1 MSKLS
6 CVLGGSQPFSS
17 TSTNLL
23 GTRSGSYKTC
33 LAAGKTSGQVFPRAR
48 AGVQLW
54 SLSPV
59 PQAGKALPCLSHAV
73 LQSGADYGFLV
84 SQNTK
89 LLSALE
95 DLRHRCSS
103 LAEENS
109 LLRRSCFPQ
118 TEEKVKH
125 LKRKNAELAVI
136 AKRLEERARK
146 LQEANLKVVTAPVPL
161 KGSSLE
167 LCKKAFAC
175 QRAKDLTEQASALL
189 AKDKQIEALQ
199 QECRELQAKLTAGK
213 ELSRGMSNVSSSSIF
228 VKTGFHNQILYI
240 CMDMQ
245 DDPRC
250 LNVIEF
256 DRLLRE
262 SQREVLRLQRQIA
275 LKNFKEC
282 LRSSKT
288 SSGDTLPGAAAHMGA
303 PVPTLNTCVKGSPL
317 PKEAGLGDPALGGEA
332 HRKETEYVSD
342 VVCTRCGSHP
352 PQTGAVLV
360 SKMSSSSAR
369 SHRARGTLLAAHCS
383 TGMLSHGRGSVP
395 IIFPGTGLLCCTFQ
409 PMKPGNPHLLK
420 TRIFGVYVSSDTGSQ
435 GAGPVSRRAALR
447 SGARP
452 GVFPA
457 PAARP
462 GPARPPLGGRSGTAR
477 QIRAASGRRLPA
489 GGPRSRQVEPGVQLL
504 GPASEGH
511 ENFPPKNA
519 VTDQE
524 SSQQIQ
530 QLEFELKKK
539 RKKCENLEHEV
550 RKKHKRC
557 KELEIQL
564 QEVQSENARL
574 AEENLQLNEKAG
586 WAGQVKSENAD
597 LKLQVVLVTKER
609 DSVIQTN
616 QGLQTKLENLEQVL
630 KHMRNVAERRQQLE
644 VEHKEA
650 LLVLQEKQEEV
661 RRLQQA
667 QAEAKREHEGAV
679 QLLEAR
685 IKDLEDQCR
694 SQTEQFSL
702 LSEELKQFRL
712 QTGKIDLLTS
722 TLVTSELPLAL
733 CSSTPQPCWEKESTV
748 PGLLTHQST
757 KKVQNGETES
767 ELSQRV
773 PDATVGSPAAATSSQ
788 KQAKKVESQSNSS
801 KSESMQNSPK
811 SCPTPEVDT
820 ASEVEELDV
829 DSISLMPEPGSQGP
843 AKIQVF
849 LARYSYNPFDGPNE
863 NPEAELPLTAGEYI
877 YIYGDMDED
886 GFFEGELMDGRRG
899 LVPSNFV
906 ERVSDDDLM
915 TFLPSE
921 LNDLTHSS
929 YQEKSFVS
937 ASTSSGDKSD
947 FSIEESSISPLASR
961 AEGDQ
966 EEPVSHTA
974 VPYPRKLTL
983 IKQLARSIVVGW
995 EPPLLPAGCPDIQSY
1010 NIYVDEELRQNVKSG
1025 FQTKAV
1031 IEKLD
1036 LKTKAYRVSVQTVTE
1051 QGRSDKL
1058 RCTFFVGQDFCVAP
1072 SMPKVRSVTATSA
1085 EVMWLPCNS
1094 NYNHAVYLNGEECDI
1109 TKPGVYWYTF
1119 RNLQP
1124 STQYVAKLE
1133 ARPLKT
1139 PWEEVPEG
1147 QEQNSAVIY
1156 FTTPLAGTPDAPLD
1170 VQVEAGPSPG
1180 ILVISWLPVTI
1191 DAEGSSNGV
1200 RVTGYAVYAD
1210 GQKAIEVT
1218 SPTAGSVLV
1227 DLSQL
1232 QMFQVCREVSVR
1244 TMSLYGESV
1253 DSVPAQISSVLLRA
1267 SHLSSPLDSAV
1278 STTFTS
1284 RLPHGEPRGSLP
1296 ARSPPTH
1303 QSAALLLRQKVPT
1316 ASSDAKLTDLSSSHD
1331 SSAQSLPEKASSPP
1345 HLSSP
1350 GASLVQEGT
1359 SPQGSDAAQDM
1370 KCLTV
1375 PPQQA
1380 DSTVLPGED
1389 AEPVPPKEAELQG
1402 LGEGTEVQMEQ
1413 HVTKAPEVE
1422 SLSNSSLKI
1431 PMDTCH
1437 ACSVEESS
1445 KSPSSEGEKEAN
1457 EKHLSPEPLPSSS
1470 QAEGTEGT
1478 FRDANTGSSCQEFLR
1493 VSSGKEVMKEMS
1505 RVKREQEEKMSEM
1518 GRRQLTLFAEH
1529 NRSSDL
1535 SDILEEE
1542 EEDELSSEALEEKKW
1557 DQRAPCYRENGEK
1570 MDLCDTDS
1578 DEEILERI
1586 LELPLQMNHSK
1597 KLFSI
1602 PEVTEDEDEDEDVK
1616 CVTEEKVDSQDSLET
1631 LTFHSGATEKPLN
1644 IKEPFRKAD
1653 GSNTSTD
1660 LSAQTLWKEHGVK
1673 ESRGDADHVNPAFVQ
1688 LAWSQKKTNW
1698 NQENDLM
1705 SGPGA
1710 SPAWSKRK
1718 GNNYREKIRSRPE
1731 MGRKRQ
1737 NNLMEHCSRLL
1748 GNCSQMGGGLY
1759 RAPSLREEL
1768 NIVSSAG
1775 GKEEFDM
1782 YSRARQGTLQK
1793 KHVKAMVSGF
1803 AEPTVRARHCSS
1815 QRNLEIDIEYDSEDD
1830 QDSTCASPPESR
1842 LWPERSQSRQGDWSD
1857 CSSQSE
1863 VAHIDGRRD
1872 LTRLEMMEEQSMEW
1886 AGSPSWHL
1894 QSFCREKEALRCES
1908 SSEEQGWELDCKSP
1922 GWRRRLEHPL
1932 KGIHSTS
1939 LHKRTSG
1946 SKDPRGQELPGTAR
1960 QPPSRRGNR
1969 SIRRSQM
1976 QKPFLSSP
1984 DPPRSTTSE
1993 TSVKDDGIRIFV
2005 ALFDYDPVS
2014 MSPNPDAAEEE
2025 LPFKEGQ
2032 ILKVSGDKDADGFY
2046 RGECAGREG
2055 YIPCN
2060 MVSEVQVENNE
2071 IKKQLLKQG
2080 FLPGNTPL
2088 ESIGNGTFSPPPRR
2102 QTVPP
2107 PKPRRSKKG
2116 LDKQEE
2122 YKSHP
2127 GQKHKDFEAEL
2138 LTPRSMVAVFDY
2150 NPKESSPNAD
2160 VEAELTFSAGDV
2172 ITVFGSMDD
2181 DGFYYGELNQQ
2192 RGLVP
2197 SNFLEAVTS
2206 DGGMVEEPHSKDK
2219 ETFPLSAESQLNLHG
2234 SVDQSD
2240 SSPTPPPPPPSCLVM
2255 GEQCPEQASLAVL
2268 KCSDVPGQSKKKRG
2282 FFFKGKKL
2290 FKKLGTSKKN

>member
-1 MSKLS
+1 MQNPERGEPSADPAPGDAVPAGPDQGTRESVRGDSDRASCRLS
-6 CVLGGSQPFSS
+6 PEPEGLADPQPQEESPGTLRGPPPDPQRFHSAPELVRPLRAMDGLGGDRTDRHP
-17 TSTNLL
+17 
-23 GTRSGSYKTC
+23 
-33 LAAGKTSGQVFPRAR
+33 
-48 AGVQLW
+48 
-54 SLSPV
+54 
-59 PQAGKALPCLSHAV
+59 
-73 LQSGADYGFLV
+73 QSGADYGFLV
-84 SQNTK
+84 SQNTQ

-167 LCKKAFAC
+167 LCKKAFAR

-199 QECRELQAKLTAGK
+199 QECRELQAKLFAGK
-213 ELSRGMSNVSSSSIF
+213 
-228 VKTGFHNQILYI
+228 
-240 CMDMQ
+240 
-245 DDPRC
+245 DDPHC
-250 LNVIEF
+250 LNITEF

-282 LRSSKT
+282 LHSSQA
-288 SSGDTLPGAAAHMGA
+288 SSGGVLPSADPCLGPPIPMLH
-303 PVPTLNTCVKGSPL
+303 TCSKGSPL
-317 PKEAGLGDPALGGEA
+317 PKEAHLGDPALRGG
-332 HRKETEYVSD
+332 
-342 VVCTRCGSHP
+342 
-352 PQTGAVLV
+352 
-360 SKMSSSSAR
+360 
-369 SHRARGTLLAAHCS
+369 
-383 TGMLSHGRGSVP
+383 
-395 IIFPGTGLLCCTFQ
+395 
-409 PMKPGNPHLLK
+409 
-420 TRIFGVYVSSDTGSQ
+420 
-435 GAGPVSRRAALR
+435 
-447 SGARP
+447 
-452 GVFPA
+452 A
-457 PAARP
+457 PREV
-462 GPARPPLGGRSGTAR
+462 
-477 QIRAASGRRLPA
+477 
-489 GGPRSRQVEPGVQLL
+489 RQVEPGVQPL

-511 ENFPPKNA
+511 ENFPPRNA
-519 VTDQE
+519 IADQE

-586 WAGQVKSENAD
+586 WAGQVEAENAD

-616 QGLQTKLENLEQVL
+616 QGLQSKLENLEQVL

-661 RRLQQA
+661 RRLQEA

-685 IKDLEDQCR
+685 VKDLEEQCR

-702 LSEELKQFRL
+702 LSQELKQFRL

-733 CSSTPQPCWEKESTV
+733 CSSTPQPHFEKESTV
-748 PGLLTHQST
+748 PGVLTHQST
-757 KKVQNGETES
+757 KKVHNEETDELES
-767 ELSQRV
+767 AHQA
-773 PDATVGSPAAATSSQ
+773 PDTTVGSSVAAASSQ
-788 KQAKKVESQSNSS
+788 RQAKKVESQSNSS

-820 ASEVEELDV
+820 ASEMEELDV

-843 AKIQVF
+843 AKLQVF

-877 YIYGDMDED
+877 YIYGEMDED

-906 ERVSDDDLM
+906 ERVSDDDLV
-915 TFLPSE
+915 TFLPLE

-929 YQEKSFVS
+929 YREKSFVS

-947 FSIEESSISPLASR
+947 FSVEESSISPLTSR

-995 EPPLLPAGCPDIQSY
+995 EPPLLPAGCPDVQSY

-1051 QGRSDKL
+1051 QGSSDKL
-1058 RCTFFVGQDFCVAP
+1058 RCTFFVGQDFCLAP
-1072 SMPKVRSVTATSA
+1072 TMLKVRSVTATSA
-1085 EVMWLPCNS
+1085 ELTWLPCNS

-1119 RNLQP
+1119 HSLQP

-1133 ARPLKT
+1133 ARPLKA
-1139 PWEEVPEG
+1139 PWEEVPQG
-1147 QEQNSAVIY
+1147 QEQNSAVIH

-1200 RVTGYAVYAD
+1200 RVMGYAVYAD
-1210 GQKAIEVT
+1210 GQKVIEVT

-1253 DSVPAQISSVLLRA
+1253 DSVPAQISPVLLRA
-1267 SHLSSPLDSAV
+1267 SHHSSPSDFAV

-1284 RLPHGEPRGSLP
+1284 RLPRGEPRGSLP
-1296 ARSPPTH
+1296 SHSPHTH
-1303 QSAALLLRQKVPT
+1303 HMAALLLRQNVP
-1316 ASSDAKLTDLSSSHD
+1316 SDTSEAKLTDVSSSPEG
-1331 SSAQSLPEKASSPP
+1331 SAPSLPEKASSPP

-1350 GASLVQEGT
+1350 SASLVQVLGT
-1359 SPQGSDAAQDM
+1359 SSQESDAARDE

-1380 DSTVLPGED
+1380 GSTVLPGEGTK
-1389 AEPVPPKEAELQG
+1389 PVPSREAELQG
-1402 LGEGTEVQMEQ
+1402 LGEGTDVQMEQ
-1413 HVTKAPEVE
+1413 SVTKAPELE
-1422 SLSNSSLKI
+1422 SPSTSSLKI
-1431 PMDTCH
+1431 HMETCH
-1437 ACSVEESS
+1437 ACSVEES
-1445 KSPSSEGEKEAN
+1445 PEGASAERGKETK
-1457 EKHLSPEPLPSSS
+1457 EKHLSPEPLPSPS

-1478 FRDANTGSSCQEFLR
+1478 FREDVSTGGSSCQEFLR
-1493 VSSGKEVMKEMS
+1493 LSPGK
-1505 RVKREQEEKMSEM
+1505 EQEEKLSEI
-1518 GRRQLTLFAEH
+1518 GRRPLTLFAEH

-1557 DQRAPCYRENGEK
+1557 DQGETCYGENAEK
-1570 MDLCDTDS
+1570 
-1578 DEEILERI
+1578 
-1586 LELPLQMNHSK
+1586 
-1597 KLFSI
+1597 
-1602 PEVTEDEDEDEDVK
+1602 
-1616 CVTEEKVDSQDSLET
+1616 
-1631 LTFHSGATEKPLN
+1631 A
-1644 IKEPFRKAD
+1644 A
-1653 GSNTSTD
+1653 SN
-1660 LSAQTLWKEHGVK
+1660 
-1673 ESRGDADHVNPAFVQ
+1673 
-1688 LAWSQKKTNW
+1688 
-1698 NQENDLM
+1698 
-1705 SGPGA
+1705 
-1710 SPAWSKRK
+1710 
-1718 GNNYREKIRSRPE
+1718 
-1731 MGRKRQ
+1731 
-1737 NNLMEHCSRLL
+1737 
-1748 GNCSQMGGGLY
+1748 
-1759 RAPSLREEL
+1759 
-1768 NIVSSAG
+1768 
-1775 GKEEFDM
+1775 
-1782 YSRARQGTLQK
+1782 
-1793 KHVKAMVSGF
+1793 
-1803 AEPTVRARHCSS
+1803 
-1815 QRNLEIDIEYDSEDD
+1815 
-1830 QDSTCASPPESR
+1830 
-1842 LWPERSQSRQGDWSD
+1842 
-1857 CSSQSE
+1857 
-1863 VAHIDGRRD
+1863 
-1872 LTRLEMMEEQSMEW
+1872 
-1886 AGSPSWHL
+1886 
-1894 QSFCREKEALRCES
+1894 
-1908 SSEEQGWELDCKSP
+1908 
-1922 GWRRRLEHPL
+1922 
-1932 KGIHSTS
+1932 
-1939 LHKRTSG
+1939 
-1946 SKDPRGQELPGTAR
+1946 KDPRGQELPGTAW
-1960 QPPSRRGNR
+1960 QAPSRRGSK

-1976 QKPFLSSP
+1976 QKPVLFSAG
-1984 DPPRSTTSE
+1984 PPRSTASE

-2032 ILKVSGDKDADGFY
+2032 ILKVCGDKDADGFY

-2080 FLPGNTPL
+2080 FLPADTPM

-2102 QTVPP
+2102 QSIPP

-2116 LDKQEE
+2116 PSDVCLCTSARKWKESPTLCCWLDKQEK
-2122 YKSHP
+2122 YKSHA
-2127 GQKHKDFEAEL
+2127 GQKHKGCEAEL
-2138 LTPRSMVAVFDY
+2138 LTPRRMVAVFDY

-2172 ITVFGSMDD
+2172 ITVFGPMDD

-2197 SNFLEAVTS
+2197 SNFLEAVPL
-2206 DGGMVEEPHSKDK
+2206 DGGMAEELHSKDR
-2219 ETFPLSAESQLNLHG
+2219 EAFPLSAESQLNPDG
-2234 SVDQSD
+2234 SLEQSD
-2240 SSPTPPPPPPSCLVM
+2240 SSSTPPTLPPSCFGM

-2268 KCSDVPGQSKKKRG
+2268 KYSHVPGQSQKKRG
-2282 FFFKGKKL
+2282 FFLRGKEL
-2290 FKKLGTSKKN
+2290 FKKLGSSKKN

>member
-1 MSKLS
+1 
-6 CVLGGSQPFSS
+6 
-17 TSTNLL
+17 
-23 GTRSGSYKTC
+23 
-33 LAAGKTSGQVFPRAR
+33 
-48 AGVQLW
+48 
-54 SLSPV
+54 
-59 PQAGKALPCLSHAV
+59 
-73 LQSGADYGFLV
+73 SGADYGFLL

-95 DLRHRCSS
+95 DLQHRCSS

-161 KGSSLE
+161 RSSSLE
-167 LCKKAFAC
+167 LCKKAFAH

-189 AKDKQIEALQ
+189 AKDKQIDALQ
-199 QECRELQAKLTAGK
+199 QECRELQAKLLAGK
-213 ELSRGMSNVSSSSIF
+213 
-228 VKTGFHNQILYI
+228 
-240 CMDMQ
+240 

-250 LNVIEF
+250 LDISEF

-275 LKNFKEC
+275 LKNFREC
-282 LRSSKT
+282 LRGPQSSPGRAPR
-288 SSGDTLPGAAAHMGA
+288 SS
-303 PVPTLNTCVKGSPL
+303 
-317 PKEAGLGDPALGGEA
+317 
-332 HRKETEYVSD
+332 
-342 VVCTRCGSHP
+342 
-352 PQTGAVLV
+352 
-360 SKMSSSSAR
+360 
-369 SHRARGTLLAAHCS
+369 
-383 TGMLSHGRGSVP
+383 
-395 IIFPGTGLLCCTFQ
+395 PGTVQ
-409 PMKPGNPHLLK
+409 P
-420 TRIFGVYVSSDTGSQ
+420 
-435 GAGPVSRRAALR
+435 
-447 SGARP
+447 
-452 GVFPA
+452 
-457 PAARP
+457 
-462 GPARPPLGGRSGTAR
+462 
-477 QIRAASGRRLPA
+477 
-489 GGPRSRQVEPGVQLL
+489 L

-519 VTDQE
+519 VTGQE
-524 SSQQIQ
+524 SSKQIQ

-574 AEENLQLNEKAG
+574 AEENLQLNERAG
-586 WAGQVKSENAD
+586 WAGQVESENAD
-597 LKLQVVLVTKER
+597 LKVQVVLVTKER

-661 RRLQQA
+661 RRLQQVGKA
-667 QAEAKREHEGAV
+667 DAAWSCPGAV
-679 QLLEAR
+679 SVGLCLISCVPCQAR
-685 IKDLEDQCR
+685 VKDLEDQCR

-702 LSEELKQFRL
+702 LSQELQQFRL

-733 CSSTPQPCWEKESTV
+733 CSSTPQPHWEKGNS
-748 PGLLTHQST
+748 
-757 KKVQNGETES
+757 KKVHNEGAE
-767 ELSQRV
+767 ELEVPQRV
-773 PDATVGSPAAATSSQ
+773 PDTPVGSPAAPSSSQ
-788 KQAKKVESQSNSS
+788 KQGKKAESQSSSS

-820 ASEVEELDV
+820 ASEMEELDV
-829 DSISLMPEPGSQGP
+829 DSISLMPEPGTQGP
-843 AKIQVF
+843 AKLQVF

-906 ERVSDDDLM
+906 ERVSDDDLL
-915 TFLPSE
+915 TFLPPE

-929 YQEKSFVS
+929 YQEKSLVS

-1010 NIYVDEELRQNVKSG
+1010 NIYVDGELRQNVKSG
-1025 FQTKAV
+1025 LQTKAV

-1036 LKTKAYRVSVQTVTE
+1036 LQSRSHRVAVQALTE
-1051 QGRSDKL
+1051 RGGSDRL
-1058 RCTFFVGQDFCVAP
+1058 RCTFCVGRAP
-1072 SMPKVRSVTATSA
+1072 GPAPTLLQVRALTATSA
-1085 EVMWLPCNS
+1085 ELTWLPCSS
-1094 NYNHAVYLNGEECDI
+1094 NYSHAVFLNGAACDV

-1119 RNLQP
+1119 QNLQP
-1124 STQYVAKLE
+1124 NTRYVVKLE
-1133 ARPLKT
+1133 ARPGDT

-1147 QEQNSAVIY
+1147 QEQHSAVIH
-1156 FTTPLAGTPDAPLD
+1156 FATPLAGTPDAPLD

-1210 GQKAIEVT
+1210 GQKVIEVT

-1244 TMSLYGESV
+1244 TMSQYGESV
-1253 DSVPAQISSVLLRA
+1253 DSVPAQISSALLRA
-1267 SHLSSPLDSAV
+1267 SPCTSAA
-1278 STTFTS
+1278 S
-1284 RLPHGEPRGSLP
+1284 RLPRGVPRGVPGGSLP
-1296 ARSPPTH
+1296 
-1303 QSAALLLRQKVPT
+1303 VP
-1316 ASSDAKLTDLSSSHD
+1316 
-1331 SSAQSLPEKASSPP
+1331 
-1345 HLSSP
+1345 SP
-1350 GASLVQEGT
+1350 GTHSAPLDV
-1359 SPQGSDAAQDM
+1359 
-1370 KCLTV
+1370 V
-1375 PPQQA
+1375 
-1380 DSTVLPGED
+1380 VLWF
-1389 AEPVPPKEAELQG
+1389 LS
-1402 LGEGTEVQMEQ
+1402 QMEQ
-1413 HVTKAPEVE
+1413 SGSGAAELEGP
-1422 SLSNSSLKI
+1422 SDSSGKL
-1431 PMDTCH
+1431 PVDTCH
-1437 ACSVEESS
+1437 VSSMEEPPKGASA
-1445 KSPSSEGEKEAN
+1445 GREA
-1457 EKHLSPEPLPSSS
+1457 EEEPLSPEPLSSPI
-1470 QAEGTEGT
+1470 QAEGAQDTLRDGTLGGSRSGLSPGTE
-1478 FRDANTGSSCQEFLR
+1478 
-1493 VSSGKEVMKEMS
+1493 VVMKEAS
-1505 RVKREQEEKMSEM
+1505 RGKREQEEKLSEM
-1518 GRRQLTLFAEH
+1518 GRRQLSLFSEH

-1542 EEDELSSEALEEKKW
+1542 EEEEDELSSEVLEDKKW
-1557 DQRAPCYRENGEK
+1557 DQSEPCNQENGEK

-1586 LELPLQMNHSK
+1586 LELPLQKNHSK

-1602 PEVTEDEDEDEDVK
+1602 PEVTEDEEEDEDEK
-1616 CVTEEKVDSQDSLET
+1616 CVMEEKTDPQDSLET
-1631 LTFHSGATEKPLN
+1631 HTYHSGKPPN
-1644 IKEPFRKAD
+1644 SKEAFPKAN
-1653 GSNTSTD
+1653 GSNSSVV
-1660 LSAQTLWKEHGVK
+1660 SAQTPREEHGAK
-1673 ESRGDADHVNPAFVQ
+1673 ESRGDAERANPALGQ
-1688 LAWSQKKTNW
+1688 LAWGQKKANYNW
-1698 NQENDLM
+1698 GYQENEPK
-1705 SGPGA
+1705 SVSGA
-1710 SPAWSKRK
+1710 SPSWSKKK
-1718 GNNYREKIRSRPE
+1718 GNNCREKVRSRPE

-1737 NNLMEHCSRLL
+1737 SDPAEHCSRLL
-1748 GNCSQMGGGLY
+1748 GNCSQMGSGLY

-1768 NIVSSAG
+1768 NVVTAG
-1775 GKEEFDM
+1775 GKEGLDL
-1782 YSRARQGTLQK
+1782 YSRARQGTLRRKPPQT
-1793 KHVKAMVSGF
+1793 GGL
-1803 AEPTVRARHCSS
+1803 EPTVVAPRCASPGS
-1815 QRNLEIDIEYDSEDD
+1815 LEIDIEYDSEDE
-1830 QDSTCASPPESR
+1830 QDSACASSPESR
-1842 LWPERSQSRQGDWSD
+1842 LWPERCQSSQGDWNSR
-1857 CSSQSE
+1857 
-1863 VAHIDGRRD
+1863 G
-1872 LTRLEMMEEQSMEW
+1872 
-1886 AGSPSWHL
+1886 P
-1894 QSFCREKEALRCES
+1894 ES
-1908 SSEEQGWELDCKSP
+1908 A
-1922 GWRRRLEHPL
+1922 
-1932 KGIHSTS
+1932 
-1939 LHKRTSG
+1939 
-1946 SKDPRGQELPGTAR
+1946 GTAAW
-1960 QPPSRRGNR
+1960 QAPSRRRSR

-1976 QKPFLSSP
+1976 QKPLLSSP
-1984 DPPRSTTSE
+1984 GEQDQEMGSTREGSSWRWQGEAVRAWRRSGAHVLRGVSPLCTGPLRSTAPDTPGTE
-1993 TSVKDDGIRIFV
+1993 DDIRIFV

-2032 ILKVSGDKDADGFY
+2032 ILKVCGDKDADGFY

-2060 MVSEVQVENNE
+2060 MVSEVQVESNE
-2071 IKKQLLKQG
+2071 LKKQLLKQG
-2080 FLPGNTPL
+2080 FLPADMPT
-2088 ESIGNGTFSPPPRR
+2088 ESRGNGTFSPPPRR

-2116 LDKQEE
+2116 L
-2122 YKSHP
+2122 SGCLVSFLP
-2127 GQKHKDFEAEL
+2127 SGQKHEDMEAEL
-2138 LTPRSMVAVFDY
+2138 LTPRRMVAAFDY

-2181 DGFYYGELNQQ
+2181 DGFYY
-2192 RGLVP
+2192 
-2197 SNFLEAVTS
+2197 
-2206 DGGMVEEPHSKDK
+2206 
-2219 ETFPLSAESQLNLHG
+2219 
-2234 SVDQSD
+2234 
-2240 SSPTPPPPPPSCLVM
+2240 
-2255 GEQCPEQASLAVL
+2255 
-2268 KCSDVPGQSKKKRG
+2268 
-2282 FFFKGKKL
+2282 
-2290 FKKLGTSKKN
+2290 

>member
-1 MSKLS
+1 MDG
-6 CVLGGSQPFSS
+6 LGRDWTDRP
-17 TSTNLL
+17 
-23 GTRSGSYKTC
+23 
-33 LAAGKTSGQVFPRAR
+33 P
-48 AGVQLW
+48 
-54 SLSPV
+54 
-59 PQAGKALPCLSHAV
+59 
-73 LQSGADYGFLV
+73 QSGADYGFLV

-161 KGSSLE
+161 KGTSLE
-167 LCKKAFAC
+167 LCKKAFAR

-199 QECRELQAKLTAGK
+199 QECRELQAKLIAGK
-213 ELSRGMSNVSSSSIF
+213 
-228 VKTGFHNQILYI
+228 
-240 CMDMQ
+240 
-245 DDPRC
+245 DDPHC

-282 LRSSKT
+282 LRSSKI
-288 SSGDTLPGAAAHMGA
+288 SSGGASPSAAARLGP
-303 PVPTLNTCVKGSPL
+303 PVPTLDTGAKGSPL
-317 PKEAGLGDPALGGEA
+317 LKAACLGDPALGGEA
-332 HRKETEYVSD
+332 HRE
-342 VVCTRCGSHP
+342 
-352 PQTGAVLV
+352 
-360 SKMSSSSAR
+360 
-369 SHRARGTLLAAHCS
+369 
-383 TGMLSHGRGSVP
+383 
-395 IIFPGTGLLCCTFQ
+395 
-409 PMKPGNPHLLK
+409 
-420 TRIFGVYVSSDTGSQ
+420 
-435 GAGPVSRRAALR
+435 
-447 SGARP
+447 
-452 GVFPA
+452 
-457 PAARP
+457 
-462 GPARPPLGGRSGTAR
+462 
-477 QIRAASGRRLPA
+477 
-489 GGPRSRQVEPGVQLL
+489 VEPGVQPL

-519 VTDQE
+519 VTDQD

-574 AEENLQLNEKAG
+574 AEENLQLNERAG
-586 WAGQVKSENAD
+586 WAGQVESENAD

-650 LLVLQEKQEEV
+650 LIVLQEKQEEV

-679 QLLEAR
+679 QLLESTLDCMQAR
-685 IKDLEDQCR
+685 VKDLEDQCR

-702 LSEELKQFRL
+702 LSQELKQFRL

-733 CSSTPQPCWEKESTV
+733 CNSTPQPHWEKESTV
-748 PGLLTHQST
+748 PGLPTHQGT
-757 KKVQNGETES
+757 KKPHNEETE
-767 ELSQRV
+767 ELESSQQA
-773 PDATVGSPAAATSSQ
+773 PDATVGSPVAATTSQ

-820 ASEVEELDV
+820 ASEMEELDV
-829 DSISLMPEPGSQGP
+829 DSISVMPEPGSQGP
-843 AKIQVF
+843 AKLQVF

-886 GFFEGELMDGRRG
+886 GFFEG
-899 LVPSNFV
+899 
-906 ERVSDDDLM
+906 
-915 TFLPSE
+915 
-921 LNDLTHSS
+921 
-929 YQEKSFVS
+929 
-937 ASTSSGDKSD
+937 
-947 FSIEESSISPLASR
+947 
-961 AEGDQ
+961 
-966 EEPVSHTA
+966 
-974 VPYPRKLTL
+974 
-983 IKQLARSIVVGW
+983 
-995 EPPLLPAGCPDIQSY
+995 
-1010 NIYVDEELRQNVKSG
+1010 
-1025 FQTKAV
+1025 
-1031 IEKLD
+1031 
-1036 LKTKAYRVSVQTVTE
+1036 
-1051 QGRSDKL
+1051 
-1058 RCTFFVGQDFCVAP
+1058 
-1072 SMPKVRSVTATSA
+1072 
-1085 EVMWLPCNS
+1085 
-1094 NYNHAVYLNGEECDI
+1094 
-1109 TKPGVYWYTF
+1109 
-1119 RNLQP
+1119 
-1124 STQYVAKLE
+1124 
-1133 ARPLKT
+1133 
-1139 PWEEVPEG
+1139 
-1147 QEQNSAVIY
+1147 
-1156 FTTPLAGTPDAPLD
+1156 TPDAPLD
-1170 VQVEAGPSPG
+1170 VQVEVGPSPG

-1267 SHLSSPLDSAV
+1267 SCHSSPSGSAV

-1284 RLPHGEPRGSLP
+1284 RLPRGEARGSLP
-1296 ARSPPTH
+1296 ARSPATH
-1303 QSAALLLRQKVPT
+1303 QTAAFLLRQKVPT
-1316 ASSDAKLTDLSSSHD
+1316 DSSDAKLTELSTSPDGSVR
-1331 SSAQSLPEKASSPP
+1331 SLPDKASSPP
-1345 HLSSP
+1345 HHSSP
-1350 GASLVQEGT
+1350 SASSVQVLGT
-1359 SPQGSDAAQDM
+1359 SPQGSDAAQDK
-1370 KCLTV
+1370 KCPTV
-1375 PPQQA
+1375 PPQPA
-1380 DSTVLPGED
+1380 DSTVLPIEGT
-1389 AEPVPPKEAELQG
+1389 EPVPSGEAELQG
-1402 LGEGTEVQMEQ
+1402 LGKGTGVQMEQ
-1413 HVTKAPEVE
+1413 SVSKTPELE
-1422 SLSNSSLKI
+1422 SPSNSSVKI
-1431 PMDTCH
+1431 CVETCH
-1437 ACSVEESS
+1437 ACSMEESP
-1445 KSPSSEGEKEAN
+1445 KGPTAEREKEAK
-1457 EKHLSPEPLPSSS
+1457 EKDLSPEPLPSLS

-1478 FRDANTGSSCQEFLR
+1478 LQDASVGGSSCQEFLR
-1493 VSSGKEVMKEMS
+1493 LSPGKEVMKEMS

-1557 DQRAPCYRENGEK
+1557 DQREPSYRENGEK

-1586 LELPLQMNHSK
+1586 LELPLQKNHSK

-1602 PEVTEDEDEDEDVK
+1602 PEVTEDEDEDEDEK
-1616 CVTEEKVDSQDSLET
+1616 CVMEEKADPQDSLET
-1631 LTFHSGATEKPLN
+1631 VTYHSGRTEKPLSV
-1644 IKEPFRKAD
+1644 KEPFLKAD
-1653 GSNTSTD
+1653 GSNNSTT
-1660 LSAQTLWKEHGVK
+1660 LSAQTSQEDHGVK
-1673 ESRGDADHVNPAFVQ
+1673 ESRGDADHANPAFVP
-1688 LAWSQKKTNW
+1688 LAWSQKKANW
-1698 NQENDLM
+1698 NWSYQENDSK
-1705 SGPGA
+1705 SGTGT
-1710 SPAWSKRK
+1710 SPAWSKKK
-1718 GNNYREKIRSRPE
+1718 GNNYREKTRSRPE
-1731 MGRKRQ
+1731 MGRKKQ
-1737 NNLMEHCSRLL
+1737 NNITEHCSRLL
-1748 GNCSQMGGGLY
+1748 SNCSQMGGGLY

-1775 GKEEFDM
+1775 GKEGFDM
-1782 YSRARQGTLQK
+1782 YSRARQGTLRK
-1793 KHVKAMVSGF
+1793 NNVKAVVSQF
-1803 AEPTVRARHCSS
+1803 AEPTVMATHCSNPRS
-1815 QRNLEIDIEYDSEDD
+1815 LEIDIEYDSEDD

-1842 LWPERSQSRQGDWSD
+1842 LWSERSQSCQGEWSD

-1863 VAHIDGRRD
+1863 AAHMDGRSD
-1872 LTRLEMMEEQSMEW
+1872 LTRLEMIEEQGMEW
-1886 AGSPSWHL
+1886 AGSPSQRL
-1894 QSFCREKEALRCES
+1894 RFFCREKEALRCES

-1922 GWRRRLEHPL
+1922 GWRRRLEHPS
-1932 KGIHSTS
+1932 KGIRSTS
-1939 LHKRTSG
+1939 LHKRASG
-1946 SKDPRGQELPGTAR
+1946 NKDPRRPELPGTAAW
-1960 QPPSRRGNR
+1960 QAPSGRANK
-1969 SIRRSQM
+1969 SVRRSQM
-1976 QKPFLSSP
+1976 QKPLLSSP
-1984 DPPRSTTSE
+1984 GPPRSTASE

-2032 ILKVSGDKDADGFY
+2032 ILKICGDKDADGFY

-2071 IKKQLLKQG
+2071 MKKQLLKQG
-2080 FLPGNTPL
+2080 FLPAGTPM
-2088 ESIGNGTFSPPPRR
+2088 ESVGNGTFSPPPRR

-2107 PKPRRSKKG
+2107 PKPRRSKKAG
-2116 LDKQEE
+2116 LYKQEK
-2122 YKSHP
+2122 YTSHS
-2127 GQKHKDFEAEL
+2127 GQKNKDSEAEL
-2138 LTPRSMVAVFDY
+2138 IPRSMVAVFDY

-2160 VEAELTFSAGDV
+2160 AEAELTFSAGDI

-2206 DGGMVEEPHSKDK
+2206 DGGMVKELHSKDK
-2219 ETFPLSAESQLNLHG
+2219 EAFPPSAESQLNPDG

-2240 SSPTPPPPPPSCLVM
+2240 SSPTPPTLPPSCLVM

-2290 FKKLGTSKKN
+2290 FKKLGSSKKN

>member
-1 MSKLS
+1 MQDPERREPSADPAPGDAVPAGPDPGTRESVRGDSDRASCRLS
-6 CVLGGSQPFSS
+6 PELEGPGDPRPQEESPETLCGPPPDPQRVRSPAELVRPLRTMDGLGGDRTDRHP
-17 TSTNLL
+17 
-23 GTRSGSYKTC
+23 
-33 LAAGKTSGQVFPRAR
+33 
-48 AGVQLW
+48 
-54 SLSPV
+54 
-59 PQAGKALPCLSHAV
+59 
-73 LQSGADYGFLV
+73 QSGADYGFLV
-84 SQNTK
+84 SQNTQ

-146 LQEANLKVVTAPVPL
+146 LQEANLKVVTAPAPL

-167 LCKKAFAC
+167 LCKKAFAR

-199 QECRELQAKLTAGK
+199 QECRELQAKLFAGK
-213 ELSRGMSNVSSSSIF
+213 
-228 VKTGFHNQILYI
+228 
-240 CMDMQ
+240 
-245 DDPRC
+245 DDPHC
-250 LNVIEF
+250 LNVTEF

-282 LRSSKT
+282 LRSSQA
-288 SSGDTLPGAAAHMGA
+288 SSGGVLPSAATRVGL
-303 PVPTLNTCVKGSPL
+303 PVPMLNTCSKGSPL
-317 PKEAGLGDPALGGEA
+317 PKEAHLGDPALKGG
-332 HRKETEYVSD
+332 
-342 VVCTRCGSHP
+342 
-352 PQTGAVLV
+352 
-360 SKMSSSSAR
+360 
-369 SHRARGTLLAAHCS
+369 
-383 TGMLSHGRGSVP
+383 
-395 IIFPGTGLLCCTFQ
+395 
-409 PMKPGNPHLLK
+409 
-420 TRIFGVYVSSDTGSQ
+420 
-435 GAGPVSRRAALR
+435 
-447 SGARP
+447 
-452 GVFPA
+452 A
-457 PAARP
+457 PREV
-462 GPARPPLGGRSGTAR
+462 
-477 QIRAASGRRLPA
+477 
-489 GGPRSRQVEPGVQLL
+489 RQVEPGVQLL

-511 ENFPPKNA
+511 ENFPPRNA
-519 VTDQE
+519 IADQE

-539 RKKCENLEHEV
+539 RKKCESLEHEV

-557 KELEIQL
+557 EELEIQL

-574 AEENLQLNEKAG
+574 AEENLHLNEKAG
-586 WAGQVKSENAD
+586 WAGEVEAENAD

-616 QGLQTKLENLEQVL
+616 QGLQSKLENLEQVL
-630 KHMRNVAERRQQLE
+630 KHMINVAERRQQLE

-679 QLLEAR
+679 QLLESTLDCMQAR
-685 IKDLEDQCR
+685 VKDLEEQCR

-702 LSEELKQFRL
+702 LSQELKQFRL

-722 TLVTSELPLAL
+722 TLVTSEIPLAP
-733 CSSTPQPCWEKESTV
+733 CSSTPQPHFEKESTV
-748 PGLLTHQST
+748 PGVFTHQST
-757 KKVQNGETES
+757 KKVHNEETD
-767 ELSQRV
+767 ELQSAHQA
-773 PDATVGSPAAATSSQ
+773 PDTTVGSPVAAASSQ
-788 KQAKKVESQSNSS
+788 RQAKKVESQSNSS

-820 ASEVEELDV
+820 ASEMEELDV

-843 AKIQVF
+843 AKLQVF

-877 YIYGDMDED
+877 YIYGEMDED

-906 ERVSDDDLM
+906 ERVSDDDLV

-929 YQEKSFVS
+929 YREKSFVS

-947 FSIEESSISPLASR
+947 FSVEESSISPLTSR
-961 AEGDQ
+961 TEGDQ

-995 EPPLLPAGCPDIQSY
+995 EPPLLPAGCPDVQSY

-1051 QGRSDKL
+1051 QGSSDRL
-1058 RCTFFVGQDFCVAP
+1058 RCTFFVGQDICVAP
-1072 SMPKVRSVTATSA
+1072 TMLKVRSITATSA
-1085 EVMWLPCNS
+1085 ELTWLPCNS
-1094 NYNHAVYLNGEECDI
+1094 SYNHAVYLNGEECDI
-1109 TKPGVYWYTF
+1109 AKPGVYWYTF
-1119 RNLQP
+1119 RSLQP

-1133 ARPLKT
+1133 ARPLKA
-1139 PWEEVPEG
+1139 PWEEVPQG
-1147 QEQNSAVIY
+1147 QEQNSAVIH

-1210 GQKAIEVT
+1210 GKKVIEVT

-1253 DSVPAQISSVLLRA
+1253 DSVPVQISPVLLRA
-1267 SHLSSPLDSAV
+1267 SHHSSPSDSSI

-1284 RLPHGEPRGSLP
+1284 RLPRGEPRGSLP
-1296 ARSPPTH
+1296 SRSPPTH
-1303 QSAALLLRQKVPT
+1303 HMAALLLRQNVPSHT
-1316 ASSDAKLTDLSSSHD
+1316 SDAKLTDVSSSPEG
-1331 SSAQSLPEKASSPP
+1331 SAPSLPEKASSLP

-1350 GASLVQEGT
+1350 SASLVQVLGT
-1359 SPQGSDAAQDM
+1359 SPQGSDAARDK

-1380 DSTVLPGED
+1380 GSTVLPSEGTK
-1389 AEPVPPKEAELQG
+1389 PVPSREAELQG
-1402 LGEGTEVQMEQ
+1402 LGEGTDVQMEQ
-1413 HVTKAPEVE
+1413 SVTKAPELE
-1422 SLSNSSLKI
+1422 SPSISSLKI
-1431 PMDTCH
+1431 HMETCH
-1437 ACSVEESS
+1437 ACSVEES
-1445 KSPSSEGEKEAN
+1445 PEGASAERGKETK
-1457 EKHLSPEPLPSSS
+1457 EKHLSPEPLPPPS

-1478 FRDANTGSSCQEFLR
+1478 FRGDISMAGSSCQEFLR
-1493 VSSGKEVMKEMS
+1493 LSSGN
-1505 RVKREQEEKMSEM
+1505 EQEEKLSEI
-1518 GRRQLTLFAEH
+1518 GRRPLTLFAEH
-1529 NRSSDL
+1529 SRSSDL

-1557 DQRAPCYRENGEK
+1557 DQRETCYGDNGEK

-1586 LELPLQMNHSK
+1586 LELPLQRNHSK

-1602 PEVTEDEDEDEDVK
+1602 PEVTEDEDEDEDED
-1616 CVTEEKVDSQDSLET
+1616 CVLEEKADPQDCQEK
-1631 LTFHSGATEKPLN
+1631 LTYHSGRTEKTLN
-1644 IKEPFRKAD
+1644 IKEPFLEAD
-1653 GSNTSTD
+1653 GSNTSLV
-1660 LSAQTLWKEHGVK
+1660 LSAQMLQEEHSVK
-1673 ESRGDADHVNPAFVQ
+1673 ESRRDADHANPAFVQ
-1688 LAWSQKKTNW
+1688 TARSQRKASW
-1698 NQENDLM
+1698 NCGYQQNDLK
-1705 SGPGA
+1705 SGTVA
-1710 SPAWSKRK
+1710 SPARIKKK
-1718 GNNYREKIRSRPE
+1718 GSNYQEKTRSQSE

-1737 NNLMEHCSRLL
+1737 NDLAEHCSRLL
-1748 GNCSQMGGGLY
+1748 GNCGQMGGGLY

-1768 NIVSSAG
+1768 NIVSSAAA
-1775 GKEEFDM
+1775 KEGFDM

-1793 KHVKAMVSGF
+1793 KHMKAVGPGF
-1803 AEPTVRARHCSS
+1803 AEPAVMTPRCSS
-1815 QRNLEIDIEYDSEDD
+1815 PRSLEIDIEYDSEDD
-1830 QDSTCASPPESR
+1830 EDSICASPPERR
-1842 LWPERSQSRQGDWSD
+1842 LWPERSQSCQGDWSD
-1857 CSSQSE
+1857 GSSQSE
-1863 VAHIDGRRD
+1863 VVHMDGRRD
-1872 LTRLEMMEEQSMEW
+1872 LTRLEMMEEQGMEW
-1886 AGSPSWHL
+1886 AGSPSQHL
-1894 QSFCREKEALRCES
+1894 QFFCQEKEALRCES

-1922 GWRRRLEHPL
+1922 GWRRRLEHPS
-1932 KGIHSTS
+1932 KGIRSTS
-1939 LHKRTSG
+1939 LHKRVASN
-1946 SKDPRGQELPGTAR
+1946 KDPRDQELPRTTWQAPR
-1960 QPPSRRGNR
+1960 RRGNT
-1969 SIRRSQM
+1969 SVRRSQM
-1976 QKPFLSSP
+1976 QKPVLSSAG
-1984 DPPRSTTSE
+1984 PPRSTASE

-2032 ILKVSGDKDADGFY
+2032 ILKVCGDKDADGFY

-2080 FLPGNTPL
+2080 FLPADSPV

-2102 QTVPP
+2102 QSIPP
-2107 PKPRRSKKG
+2107 PKPRRSKKA
-2116 LDKQEE
+2116 LDKQEK
-2122 YKSHP
+2122 YKSHA
-2127 GQKHKDFEAEL
+2127 GQKHKDCEAEL
-2138 LTPRSMVAVFDY
+2138 LTSRRMVAVFDY

-2160 VEAELTFSAGDV
+2160 VEAELTFSAGDI

-2197 SNFLEAVTS
+2197 SNFLEAEPS
-2206 DGGMVEEPHSKDK
+2206 DGGMAEELHSKDK
-2219 ETFPLSAESQLNLHG
+2219 EAFPLSAESQLNPDG
-2234 SVDQSD
+2234 SLEQSD
-2240 SSPTPPPPPPSCLVM
+2240 SSPTPPTLPPSCLGM
-2255 GEQCPEQASLAVL
+2255 GEQCPEQASLAIL
-2268 KCSDVPGQSKKKRG
+2268 KYSHVTGQSKKKRG
-2282 FFFKGKKL
+2282 FFLRGKEL
-2290 FKKLGTSKKN
+2290 FKKLGSSKKN

>member
-1 MSKLS
+1 MDPDPPQTGDAVPVASASPDVAPLTDTREGAG
-6 CVLGGSQPFSS
+6 GGSDS
-17 TSTNLL
+17 
-23 GTRSGSYKTC
+23 
-33 LAAGKTSGQVFPRAR
+33 APRAAPGQERDDAPRPQEGSPSPDPQLVRPLR
-48 AGVQLW
+48 AMEGLGRERTDGT
-54 SLSPV
+54 P
-59 PQAGKALPCLSHAV
+59 
-73 LQSGADYGFLV
+73 QSGADYGLLV
-84 SQNTK
+84 SQNMK

-109 LLRRSCFPQ
+109 LLRRSCFPE

-167 LCKKAFAC
+167 LCKKAFAR

-199 QECRELQAKLTAGK
+199 QECRELQAKLIAGK
-213 ELSRGMSNVSSSSIF
+213 G
-228 VKTGFHNQILYI
+228 
-240 CMDMQ
+240 
-245 DDPRC
+245 DPRC
-250 LNVIEF
+250 LNVVEF

-262 SQREVLRLQRQIA
+262 SQKEVLRLQRQIA

-282 LRSSKT
+282 LRSSKS
-288 SSGDTLPGAAAHMGA
+288 SSGVSLPSAAACPGSA
-303 PVPTLNTCVKGSPL
+303 LNTCSKDSPAA
-317 PKEAGLGDPALGGEA
+317 KEVCSGDPALGGAA
-332 HRKETEYVSD
+332 HR
-342 VVCTRCGSHP
+342 R
-352 PQTGAVLV
+352 
-360 SKMSSSSAR
+360 
-369 SHRARGTLLAAHCS
+369 
-383 TGMLSHGRGSVP
+383 
-395 IIFPGTGLLCCTFQ
+395 
-409 PMKPGNPHLLK
+409 
-420 TRIFGVYVSSDTGSQ
+420 
-435 GAGPVSRRAALR
+435 
-447 SGARP
+447 
-452 GVFPA
+452 
-457 PAARP
+457 
-462 GPARPPLGGRSGTAR
+462 
-477 QIRAASGRRLPA
+477 
-489 GGPRSRQVEPGVQLL
+489 VEPSVLPL
-504 GPASEGH
+504 GPALEGH

-524 SSQQIQ
+524 SGQQIQ

-586 WAGQVKSENAD
+586 WAGQVESENAD

-609 DSVIQTN
+609 DSVIQRN

-630 KHMRNVAERRQQLE
+630 KHMRDVAERRQLLE
-644 VEHKEA
+644 AEHKEA

-685 IKDLEDQCR
+685 VKDLEDQCR

-702 LSEELKQFRL
+702 LSQELKQFRL

-733 CSSTPQPCWEKESTV
+733 CSSTPQPHWEKDSSG
-748 PGLLTHQST
+748 PALLAHQST
-757 KKVQNGETES
+757 KKVHNEETNES
-767 ELSQRV
+767 ELSQQV
-773 PDATVGSPAAATSSQ
+773 PEGAVGSPVSVASSQ
-788 KQAKKVESQSNSS
+788 KQAKKVESQSSSS

-820 ASEVEELDV
+820 ASEMEELDV
-829 DSISLMPEPGSQGP
+829 DSISLMPEPSSQGP
-843 AKIQVF
+843 AKLQVF

-915 TFLPSE
+915 TVLPSE

-947 FSIEESSISPLASR
+947 FSIEESSISPLVSR

-966 EEPVSHTA
+966 EERVSHTA

-1036 LKTKAYRVSVQTVTE
+1036 LKTKAYRVSVQSVTE
-1051 QGRSDKL
+1051 KGSSDKL
-1058 RCTFFVGQDFCVAP
+1058 RCTFFVGQDLCVAP
-1072 SMPKVRSVTATSA
+1072 TMLKVRNVTATSA
-1085 EVMWLPCNS
+1085 EVTWLPCNS

-1139 PWEEVPEG
+1139 LWEEVSEG
-1147 QEQNSAVIY
+1147 QEQNSAVIH

-1170 VQVEAGPSPG
+1170 VQVEVGPSPG

-1232 QMFQVCREVSVR
+1232 QMFQVCQEVSVR

-1267 SHLSSPLDSAV
+1267 SRRSSPSDSAI

-1284 RLPHGEPRGSLP
+1284 RLPCGESRGSLP

-1303 QSAALLLRQKVPT
+1303 QMAALQLRQKVPSD
-1316 ASSDAKLTDLSSSHD
+1316 SSDAKLTDLSSSHD
-1331 SSAQSLPEKASSPP
+1331 GSARSLPEKASSLLQ
-1345 HLSSP
+1345 LSSSSASLVRTS
-1350 GASLVQEGT
+1350 GASL
-1359 SPQGSDAAQDM
+1359 QGSDAAQDK

-1375 PPQQA
+1375 PPQQVG
-1380 DSTVLPGED
+1380 ST
-1389 AEPVPPKEAELQG
+1389 ELS
-1402 LGEGTEVQMEQ
+1402 GEGTEPVSLRETESKSLGEGMEVLMEQ
-1413 HVTKAPEVE
+1413 PVTEMPELE
-1422 SLSNSSLKI
+1422 SPTNSSLKI
-1431 PMDTCH
+1431 CTETCH
-1437 ACSVEESS
+1437 TCSVEESP
-1445 KSPSSEGEKEAN
+1445 KSPSAEREREAKEKN
-1457 EKHLSPEPLPSSS
+1457 LSPEPLPSPS
-1470 QAEGTEGT
+1470 QAEGMEGT
-1478 FRDANTGSSCQEFLR
+1478 SRDASTGGSSCQEFLKL
-1493 VSSGKEVMKEMS
+1493 SPGKEVMKEMS
-1505 RVKREQEEKMSEM
+1505 RVKREQEEKMSEI

-1542 EEDELSSEALEEKKW
+1542 EEDELSSEALDEKKW
-1557 DQRAPCYRENGEK
+1557 DPREPCCRENGEK
-1570 MDLCDTDS
+1570 A
-1578 DEEILERI
+1578 
-1586 LELPLQMNHSK
+1586 
-1597 KLFSI
+1597 
-1602 PEVTEDEDEDEDVK
+1602 
-1616 CVTEEKVDSQDSLET
+1616 
-1631 LTFHSGATEKPLN
+1631 SGN
-1644 IKEPFRKAD
+1644 R
-1653 GSNTSTD
+1653 
-1660 LSAQTLWKEHGVK
+1660 
-1673 ESRGDADHVNPAFVQ
+1673 
-1688 LAWSQKKTNW
+1688 
-1698 NQENDLM
+1698 
-1705 SGPGA
+1705 
-1710 SPAWSKRK
+1710 
-1718 GNNYREKIRSRPE
+1718 
-1731 MGRKRQ
+1731 
-1737 NNLMEHCSRLL
+1737 
-1748 GNCSQMGGGLY
+1748 
-1759 RAPSLREEL
+1759 
-1768 NIVSSAG
+1768 
-1775 GKEEFDM
+1775 
-1782 YSRARQGTLQK
+1782 
-1793 KHVKAMVSGF
+1793 
-1803 AEPTVRARHCSS
+1803 
-1815 QRNLEIDIEYDSEDD
+1815 
-1830 QDSTCASPPESR
+1830 
-1842 LWPERSQSRQGDWSD
+1842 
-1857 CSSQSE
+1857 
-1863 VAHIDGRRD
+1863 
-1872 LTRLEMMEEQSMEW
+1872 
-1886 AGSPSWHL
+1886 
-1894 QSFCREKEALRCES
+1894 
-1908 SSEEQGWELDCKSP
+1908 
-1922 GWRRRLEHPL
+1922 
-1932 KGIHSTS
+1932 
-1939 LHKRTSG
+1939 
-1946 SKDPRGQELPGTAR
+1946 DPRGQELPGLAAW
-1960 QPPSRRGNR
+1960 QNPSRRGNNR
-1969 SIRRSQM
+1969 SLRRSQM
-1976 QKPFLSSP
+1976 QKPLLSSP
-1984 DPPRSTTSE
+1984 GPPRSTASE
-1993 TSVKDDGIRIFV
+1993 TTVKDDSIRIFV

-2032 ILKVSGDKDADGFY
+2032 ILKVCGDKDADGFY

-2060 MVSEVQVENNE
+2060 MVSEIQVENNE
-2071 IKKQLLKQG
+2071 IKMQLLKQG
-2080 FLPGNTPL
+2080 FLPADPPT

-2107 PKPRRSKKG
+2107 PKPRRSKKE
-2116 LDKQEE
+2116 LDKQEK

-2127 GQKHKDFEAEL
+2127 GQKRQDFEAEL

-2160 VEAELTFSAGDV
+2160 AEAELTFSAGDI

-2206 DGGMVEEPHSKDK
+2206 DGDMVEELHSKDK
-2219 ETFPLSAESQLNLHG
+2219 EAFLLSAESQLNPDG
-2234 SVDQSD
+2234 SVDHSD
-2240 SSPTPPPPPPSCLVM
+2240 FSPTPPVLPSCLVM

-2268 KCSDVPGQSKKKRG
+2268 KCSDLPGQSKKKRG
-2282 FFFKGKKL
+2282 FFIKGKKL
-2290 FKKLGTSKKN
+2290 FKKLGSSKKD

>member
-1 MSKLS
+1 MQEPERGVPSTAPGHSGVPAASARPDLDTREGA
-6 CVLGGSQPFSS
+6 GGD
-17 TSTNLL
+17 T
-23 GTRSGSYKTC
+23 
-33 LAAGKTSGQVFPRAR
+33 AGCR
-48 AGVQLW
+48 
-54 SLSPV
+54 LSPASEQDGAPQPQEESSGTPRV
-59 PQAGKALPCLSHAV
+59 PPPDAQRVHSAPELVRPLRAMERTDRAPK
-73 LQSGADYGFLV
+73 SGADYSFLV

-146 LQEANLKVVTAPVPL
+146 LQEANLKVVTAPMPL

-167 LCKKAFAC
+167 LCKKAFAR

-199 QECRELQAKLTAGK
+199 QECRELQAKLLAGK
-213 ELSRGMSNVSSSSIF
+213 
-228 VKTGFHNQILYI
+228 
-240 CMDMQ
+240 

-250 LNVIEF
+250 LNIIEF

-282 LRSSKT
+282 LRSSKMT
-288 SSGDTLPGAAAHMGA
+288 SGSAMSSAAAHPGPTNSCLKDA
-303 PVPTLNTCVKGSPL
+303 PQ
-317 PKEAGLGDPALGGEA
+317 PKEALGD
-332 HRKETEYVSD
+332 
-342 VVCTRCGSHP
+342 
-352 PQTGAVLV
+352 
-360 SKMSSSSAR
+360 
-369 SHRARGTLLAAHCS
+369 
-383 TGMLSHGRGSVP
+383 SV
-395 IIFPGTGLLCCTFQ
+395 
-409 PMKPGNPHLLK
+409 
-420 TRIFGVYVSSDTGSQ
+420 
-435 GAGPVSRRAALR
+435 
-447 SGARP
+447 
-452 GVFPA
+452 
-457 PAARP
+457 
-462 GPARPPLGGRSGTAR
+462 LGGRAR
-477 QIRAASGRRLPA
+477 RE
-489 GGPRSRQVEPGVQLL
+489 VEPGVQPL

-519 VTDQE
+519 VTNQE
-524 SSQQIQ
+524 SSKQIQ
-530 QLEFELKKK
+530 QLEAELKKK

-586 WAGQVKSENAD
+586 WAGQVESENAD

-667 QAEAKREHEGAV
+667 QAEARREHEGAV

-685 IKDLEDQCR
+685 VKDLEDQCR

-702 LSEELKQFRL
+702 LSQELQQFRL

-722 TLVTSELPLAL
+722 TLVTSEQPLAL
-733 CSSTPQPCWEKESTV
+733 CSSTPQPRWEKESAV
-748 PGLLTHQST
+748 PGLLPHQST
-757 KKVQNGETES
+757 KKVHNEGSDEL
-767 ELSQRV
+767 ELSQRA
-773 PDATVGSPAAATSSQ
+773 PNTTMGSPAAPTSAQ
-788 KQAKKVESQSNSS
+788 KQSKKGESQSSSS

-820 ASEVEELDV
+820 ASEMEELDV

-843 AKIQVF
+843 AKLQVF

-915 TFLPSE
+915 MFLPPE

-929 YQEKSFVS
+929 YQEKSLVS
-937 ASTSSGDKSD
+937 TSTSSGDKSE
-947 FSIEESSISPLASR
+947 FSIEESSASPLASR

-1025 FQTKAV
+1025 LQTKAV

-1036 LKTKAYRVSVQTVTE
+1036 LHSRAYRVSVQTVTE
-1051 QGRSDKL
+1051 HGSSDKL
-1058 RCTFFVGQDFCVAP
+1058 RCTFFVGQDFGVAP
-1072 SMPKVRSVTATSA
+1072 TMLKVRSVTATSA
-1085 EVMWLPCNS
+1085 EVTWLPCNS
-1094 NYNHAVYLNGEECDI
+1094 NYSHGVYLNGQECDV

-1133 ARPLKT
+1133 ARPMKS
-1139 PWEEVPEG
+1139 PWEEVPKG
-1147 QEQNSAVIY
+1147 QEQDSAVIH

-1170 VQVEAGPSPG
+1170 VQVEHGPSPG

-1210 GQKAIEVT
+1210 GQKVIEVT

-1244 TMSLYGESV
+1244 TMSQYGESV
-1253 DSVPAQISSVLLRA
+1253 DSVPAQISSVLLQS
-1267 SHLSSPLDSAV
+1267 SHCPSSV
-1278 STTFTS
+1278 CTTVPP
-1284 RLPHGEPRGSLP
+1284 RLPRWAPRALLP
-1296 ARSPPTH
+1296 PRSPQHTF
-1303 QSAALLLRQKVPT
+1303 QQKIP
-1316 ASSDAKLTDLSSSHD
+1316 AESSDAKLTDPSSSPVG
-1331 SSAQSLPEKASSPP
+1331 SVQPLTEEASSPA
-1345 HLSSP
+1345 HLPSP
-1350 GASLVQEGT
+1350 GASSVQAPGTFLQGLDIEG
-1359 SPQGSDAAQDM
+1359 DK
-1370 KCLTV
+1370 KCLSV
-1375 PPQQA
+1375 PPQQVG
-1380 DSTVLPGED
+1380 TVLPGPGT
-1389 AEPVPPKEAELQG
+1389 EPGPSQKQG
-1402 LGEGTEVQMEQ
+1402 MQQLGEGMEVQMEQ
-1413 HVTKAPEVE
+1413 PRTKAAEQG
-1422 SLSNSSLKI
+1422 S
-1431 PMDTCH
+1431 PMDSGVKLQTETCH
-1437 ACSVEESS
+1437 VCSVQEAP
-1445 KSPSSEGEKEAN
+1445 KGPSADMEREA
-1457 EKHLSPEPLPSSS
+1457 EKHLSPEPPSSPS
-1470 QAEGTEGT
+1470 QAGEMQGT
-1478 FRDANTGSSCQEFLR
+1478 FQDGSSCQDFLR
-1493 VSSGKEVMKEMS
+1493 LSPGKEVKKEMS
-1505 RVKREQEEKMSEM
+1505 RVNREQEEKLSEM
-1518 GRRQLTLFAEH
+1518 GRRQLTLFSEH

-1557 DQRAPCYRENGEK
+1557 DQREPCSQENGEK

-1586 LELPLQMNHSK
+1586 LELPLQKNHSK

-1602 PEVTEDEDEDEDVK
+1602 PEVTEDEDEDEDEK
-1616 CVTEEKVDSQDSLET
+1616 GVTEEKTDPQDSLET
-1631 LTFHSGATEKPLN
+1631 QTYHSGRTEKPPN
-1644 IKEPFRKAD
+1644 GKEPFLKED
-1653 GSNTSTD
+1653 GSNTSMKV
-1660 LSAQTLWKEHGVK
+1660 SAQTPQGAHSAK
-1673 ESRGDADHVNPAFVQ
+1673 ESRAEADRGNPAFGQ
-1688 LAWSQKKTNW
+1688 LSCSQKKAHWNW
-1698 NQENDLM
+1698 GYQENDPK
-1705 SGPGA
+1705 SGSGT
-1710 SPAWSKRK
+1710 SSSWNKKK

-1731 MGRKRQ
+1731 ISRKRQ
-1737 NNLMEHCSRLL
+1737 SDLTEHCSRLL
-1748 GNCSQMGGGLY
+1748 GSCSQMGSGLY

-1768 NIVSSAG
+1768 NVVSSAA
-1775 GKEEFDM
+1775 GKEGLDL
-1782 YSRARQGTLQK
+1782 YSRARQGTLRK
-1793 KHVKAMVSGF
+1793 KAPRAVGSGG
-1803 AEPTVRARHCSS
+1803 AEPAVIATHCPSPRS
-1815 QRNLEIDIEYDSEDD
+1815 LEIDIEYDSEDE
-1830 QDSTCASPPESR
+1830 QDSTCASSLESR
-1842 LWPERSQSRQGDWSD
+1842 LWPERSQSCQGDWSD

-1863 VAHIDGRRD
+1863 VAHLGGRRD
-1872 LTRLEMMEEQSMEW
+1872 LTRLEMMEEQGVEW
-1886 AGSPSWHL
+1886 AGSPSRHL
-1894 QSFCREKEALRCES
+1894 RFFCREKEAPRCES

-1922 GWRRRLEHPL
+1922 GWRRRLEHSS
-1932 KGIHSTS
+1932 KGIRSTS
-1939 LHKRTSG
+1939 LHKRAPSH
-1946 SKDPRGQELPGTAR
+1946 KDSRGPEPPGTGTWQA
-1960 QPPSRRGNR
+1960 PSRRRIR
-1969 SIRRSQM
+1969 SERRSQM
-1976 QKPFLSSP
+1976 QKPLLSSP
-1984 DPPRSTTSE
+1984 GLPRSTAPES
-1993 TSVKDDGIRIFV
+1993 SGKDDGIRIFV
-2005 ALFDYDPVS
+2005 ALFDYDPAS

-2032 ILKVSGDKDADGFY
+2032 ILKVCGDKDADGFY

-2060 MVSEVQVENNE
+2060 MVSEVPVESSE
-2071 IKKQLLKQG
+2071 LKQQLLKQG
-2080 FLPGNTPL
+2080 FLPADT
-2088 ESIGNGTFSPPPRR
+2088 ESP
-2102 QTVPP
+2102 
-2107 PKPRRSKKG
+2107 G
-2116 LDKQEE
+2116 LDKQER
-2122 YKSHP
+2122 KSPP
-2127 GQKHKDFEAEL
+2127 GQKHKDIEAEL
-2138 LTPRSMVAVFDY
+2138 LTPRRMVAAFDY
-2150 NPKESSPNAD
+2150 NPKESSPNTD

-2197 SNFLEAVTS
+2197 SNFLEAVPL
-2206 DGGMVEEPHSKDK
+2206 DGSTAKEFHSKEK
-2219 ETFPLSAESQLNLHG
+2219 EASPLSAESQLNADG
-2234 SVDQSD
+2234 SVGQSD
-2240 SSPTPPPPPPSCLVM
+2240 SSPSPPLPAPSCLVP
-2255 GEQCPEQASLAVL
+2255 GEQRPEQASLPLLA
-2268 KCSDVPGQSKKKRG
+2268 CSDAPGQRKKKRG
-2282 FFFKGKKL
+2282 FFFKGKNL
-2290 FKKLGTSKKN
+2290 FKRLGSSKKN

>member
-1 MSKLS
+1 MQEPERGVPGAAGQSRVPAAGDAVPAAS
-6 CVLGGSQPFSS
+6 ASPD
-17 TSTNLL
+17 L
-23 GTRSGSYKTC
+23 GTRKGGGGDGDRASC
-33 LAAGKTSGQVFPRAR
+33 L
-48 AGVQLW
+48 
-54 SLSPV
+54 LSPGPEGAGA
-59 PQAGKALPCLSHAV
+59 PQPQEESPGTLRGPAPDPQRVHSALELIRPLRAMDGLGCDRTDRPP
-73 LQSGADYGFLV
+73 QSGADYGFLV

-95 DLRHRCSS
+95 DLQHRCSS

-167 LCKKAFAC
+167 LCKKAFAR

-199 QECRELQAKLTAGK
+199 QECRELQAKLIAGK
-213 ELSRGMSNVSSSSIF
+213 
-228 VKTGFHNQILYI
+228 
-240 CMDMQ
+240 

-282 LRSSKT
+282 LRSSKI
-288 SSGDTLPGAAAHMGA
+288 SSGGALPRTAAHLGQ

-317 PKEAGLGDPALGGEA
+317 LKEARLGDPALGGEA
-332 HRKETEYVSD
+332 HRE
-342 VVCTRCGSHP
+342 
-352 PQTGAVLV
+352 
-360 SKMSSSSAR
+360 
-369 SHRARGTLLAAHCS
+369 
-383 TGMLSHGRGSVP
+383 
-395 IIFPGTGLLCCTFQ
+395 
-409 PMKPGNPHLLK
+409 
-420 TRIFGVYVSSDTGSQ
+420 
-435 GAGPVSRRAALR
+435 
-447 SGARP
+447 
-452 GVFPA
+452 
-457 PAARP
+457 
-462 GPARPPLGGRSGTAR
+462 
-477 QIRAASGRRLPA
+477 
-489 GGPRSRQVEPGVQLL
+489 VEPGVQPLA
-504 GPASEGH
+504 PASEGH
-511 ENFPPKNA
+511 ENFPPKN
-519 VTDQE
+519 VITDQE

-586 WAGQVKSENAD
+586 WAGQVESENAD

-630 KHMRNVAERRQQLE
+630 KHMRHVAERRQQLE

-679 QLLEAR
+679 QLLESTLDCMQAR
-685 IKDLEDQCR
+685 VKDLEDQCR

-702 LSEELKQFRL
+702 LSQELKQFRL

-733 CSSTPQPCWEKESTV
+733 CSSTPQAHQEKESTV
-748 PGLLTHQST
+748 PGLLTHQSA
-757 KKVQNGETES
+757 KKVHNEETDELES
-767 ELSQRV
+767 SQRA
-773 PDATVGSPAAATSSQ
+773 PDATDGSPVAATSSQ
-788 KQAKKVESQSNSS
+788 KQAKKVEPQSNSS
-801 KSESMQNSPK
+801 RSESMQNSPK

-820 ASEVEELDV
+820 ASEMEELDV
-829 DSISLMPEPGSQGP
+829 DSISLMPEPGSQVP
-843 AKIQVF
+843 AKLQVF

-974 VPYPRKLTL
+974 VPYPRKLSL
-983 IKQLARSIVVGW
+983 IKQLARSVVVGW

-1051 QGRSDKL
+1051 QGSSDKL

-1072 SMPKVRSVTATSA
+1072 TMLKVRSVTATSA

-1094 NYNHAVYLNGEECDI
+1094 NYNHAVYLNGKECDI

-1119 RNLQP
+1119 HNLQP

-1147 QEQNSAVIY
+1147 QEQNSAVIH

-1253 DSVPAQISSVLLRA
+1253 DSVPAQISSILLRA
-1267 SHLSSPLDSAV
+1267 SHHSSPSDSAV

-1296 ARSPPTH
+1296 VHSPPTH
-1303 QSAALLLRQKVPT
+1303 QTAAFLLRQKVPT
-1316 ASSDAKLTDLSSSHD
+1316 DSSDAKLTDLSSSHNG
-1331 SSAQSLPEKASSPP
+1331 SVRSLPEKASSPP

-1350 GASLVQEGT
+1350 SASLVQVLGT
-1359 SPQGSDAAQDM
+1359 SPHGSDAAQDK

-1375 PPQQA
+1375 PPQPPG
-1380 DSTVLPGED
+1380 STVLPDEST
-1389 AEPVPPKEAELQG
+1389 EPVTSKEAELQG

-1413 HVTKAPEVE
+1413 SVTQALELE
-1422 SLSNSSLKI
+1422 SPSNSSLEI
-1431 PMDTCH
+1431 RMETCH
-1437 ACSVEESS
+1437 TCSVEESP
-1445 KSPSSEGEKEAN
+1445 KGPDAEREKESK
-1457 EKHLSPEPLPSSS
+1457 EKNVSPEPLPSPS

-1478 FRDANTGSSCQEFLR
+1478 FRDASAGGSSCQEFLR
-1493 VSSGKEVMKEMS
+1493 LSTGKEVMKEMS

-1557 DQRAPCYRENGEK
+1557 DQREPCYRENGEK
-1570 MDLCDTDS
+1570 A
-1578 DEEILERI
+1578 
-1586 LELPLQMNHSK
+1586 
-1597 KLFSI
+1597 
-1602 PEVTEDEDEDEDVK
+1602 
-1616 CVTEEKVDSQDSLET
+1616 
-1631 LTFHSGATEKPLN
+1631 SGN
-1644 IKEPFRKAD
+1644 
-1653 GSNTSTD
+1653 
-1660 LSAQTLWKEHGVK
+1660 
-1673 ESRGDADHVNPAFVQ
+1673 
-1688 LAWSQKKTNW
+1688 
-1698 NQENDLM
+1698 
-1705 SGPGA
+1705 
-1710 SPAWSKRK
+1710 
-1718 GNNYREKIRSRPE
+1718 
-1731 MGRKRQ
+1731 
-1737 NNLMEHCSRLL
+1737 
-1748 GNCSQMGGGLY
+1748 
-1759 RAPSLREEL
+1759 
-1768 NIVSSAG
+1768 
-1775 GKEEFDM
+1775 
-1782 YSRARQGTLQK
+1782 
-1793 KHVKAMVSGF
+1793 
-1803 AEPTVRARHCSS
+1803 
-1815 QRNLEIDIEYDSEDD
+1815 
-1830 QDSTCASPPESR
+1830 
-1842 LWPERSQSRQGDWSD
+1842 
-1857 CSSQSE
+1857 
-1863 VAHIDGRRD
+1863 
-1872 LTRLEMMEEQSMEW
+1872 
-1886 AGSPSWHL
+1886 
-1894 QSFCREKEALRCES
+1894 
-1908 SSEEQGWELDCKSP
+1908 
-1922 GWRRRLEHPL
+1922 
-1932 KGIHSTS
+1932 
-1939 LHKRTSG
+1939 
-1946 SKDPRGQELPGTAR
+1946 KDPRGQELPGTAAW
-1960 QPPSRRGNR
+1960 QAPSRRGNKTV
-1969 SIRRSQM
+1969 RRSQM
-1976 QKPFLSSP
+1976 QKPLLSSP
-1984 DPPRSTTSE
+1984 GPPRNSTSE

-2032 ILKVSGDKDADGFY
+2032 ILKISGDKDADGFY

-2071 IKKQLLKQG
+2071 LKKQLLKQG
-2080 FLPGNTPL
+2080 FLPADTPM

-2107 PKPRRSKKG
+2107 PKPRRSKKAG
-2116 LDKQEE
+2116 LDKQEK
-2122 YKSHP
+2122 YKSHR

-2160 VEAELTFSAGDV
+2160 VEAELTFSAGDI

-2197 SNFLEAVTS
+2197 SNFLEAVPS
-2206 DGGMVEEPHSKDK
+2206 DGGMVEELHSKDK
-2219 ETFPLSAESQLNLHG
+2219 ETFPLSAESQLNPDE

-2240 SSPTPPPPPPSCLVM
+2240 SSRTPPTLPPSCLVM

-2282 FFFKGKKL
+2282 FFFKGKQL
-2290 FKKLGTSKKN
+2290 FRKLGSSKKN

>member
-1 MSKLS
+1 MQDPERREPSADPAPGDAVPAGPDPGTRESVRGDSDRASCRLS
-6 CVLGGSQPFSS
+6 PELEGPGDPRPQEESPETLCGPPPDPQRVRSPAELVRPLRTMDGLGGDRTDRHP
-17 TSTNLL
+17 
-23 GTRSGSYKTC
+23 
-33 LAAGKTSGQVFPRAR
+33 
-48 AGVQLW
+48 
-54 SLSPV
+54 
-59 PQAGKALPCLSHAV
+59 
-73 LQSGADYGFLV
+73 QSGADYGFLV
-84 SQNTK
+84 SQNTQ

-146 LQEANLKVVTAPVPL
+146 LQEANLKVVTAPAPL

-167 LCKKAFAC
+167 LCKKAFAR

-199 QECRELQAKLTAGK
+199 QECRELQAKLFAGK
-213 ELSRGMSNVSSSSIF
+213 
-228 VKTGFHNQILYI
+228 
-240 CMDMQ
+240 
-245 DDPRC
+245 DDPHC
-250 LNVIEF
+250 LNVTEF

-282 LRSSKT
+282 LRSSQA
-288 SSGDTLPGAAAHMGA
+288 SSGGVLPSAATRVGL
-303 PVPTLNTCVKGSPL
+303 PVPMLNTCSKGSPL
-317 PKEAGLGDPALGGEA
+317 PKEAHLGDPALKGG
-332 HRKETEYVSD
+332 
-342 VVCTRCGSHP
+342 
-352 PQTGAVLV
+352 
-360 SKMSSSSAR
+360 
-369 SHRARGTLLAAHCS
+369 
-383 TGMLSHGRGSVP
+383 
-395 IIFPGTGLLCCTFQ
+395 
-409 PMKPGNPHLLK
+409 
-420 TRIFGVYVSSDTGSQ
+420 
-435 GAGPVSRRAALR
+435 
-447 SGARP
+447 
-452 GVFPA
+452 A
-457 PAARP
+457 PREV
-462 GPARPPLGGRSGTAR
+462 
-477 QIRAASGRRLPA
+477 
-489 GGPRSRQVEPGVQLL
+489 RQVEPGVQLL

-511 ENFPPKNA
+511 ENFPPRNA
-519 VTDQE
+519 IADQE

-539 RKKCENLEHEV
+539 RKKCESLEHEV

-557 KELEIQL
+557 EELEIQL

-574 AEENLQLNEKAG
+574 AEENLHLNEKAG
-586 WAGQVKSENAD
+586 WAGEVEAENAD

-616 QGLQTKLENLEQVL
+616 QGLQSKLENLEQVL
-630 KHMRNVAERRQQLE
+630 KHMINVAERRQQLE

-679 QLLEAR
+679 QLLESTLDCMQAR
-685 IKDLEDQCR
+685 VKDLEEQCR

-702 LSEELKQFRL
+702 LSQELKQFRL

-722 TLVTSELPLAL
+722 TLVTSEIPLAP
-733 CSSTPQPCWEKESTV
+733 CSSTPQPHFEKESTV
-748 PGLLTHQST
+748 PGVFTHQST
-757 KKVQNGETES
+757 KKVHNEETD
-767 ELSQRV
+767 ELQSAHQA
-773 PDATVGSPAAATSSQ
+773 PDTTVGSPVAAASSQ
-788 KQAKKVESQSNSS
+788 RQAKKVESQSNSS

-820 ASEVEELDV
+820 ASEMEELDV

-843 AKIQVF
+843 AKLQVF

-877 YIYGDMDED
+877 YIYGEMDED

-906 ERVSDDDLM
+906 ERVSDDDLV

-929 YQEKSFVS
+929 YREKSFVS

-947 FSIEESSISPLASR
+947 FSVEESSISPLTSR
-961 AEGDQ
+961 TEGDQ

-995 EPPLLPAGCPDIQSY
+995 EPPLLPAGCPDVQSY

-1051 QGRSDKL
+1051 QGSSDRL
-1058 RCTFFVGQDFCVAP
+1058 RCTFFVGQDICVAP
-1072 SMPKVRSVTATSA
+1072 TMLKVRSITATSA
-1085 EVMWLPCNS
+1085 ELTWLPCNS
-1094 NYNHAVYLNGEECDI
+1094 SYNHAVYLNGEECDI
-1109 TKPGVYWYTF
+1109 AKPGVYWYTF
-1119 RNLQP
+1119 RSLQP

-1133 ARPLKT
+1133 ARPLKA
-1139 PWEEVPEG
+1139 PWEEVPQG
-1147 QEQNSAVIY
+1147 QEQNSAVIH

-1210 GQKAIEVT
+1210 GKKVIEVT

-1253 DSVPAQISSVLLRA
+1253 DSVPVQISPVLLRA
-1267 SHLSSPLDSAV
+1267 SHHSSPSDSSI

-1284 RLPHGEPRGSLP
+1284 RLPRGEPRGSLP
-1296 ARSPPTH
+1296 SRSPPTH
-1303 QSAALLLRQKVPT
+1303 HMAALLLRQNVPSHT
-1316 ASSDAKLTDLSSSHD
+1316 SDAKLTDVSSSPEG
-1331 SSAQSLPEKASSPP
+1331 SAPSLPEKASSLP

-1350 GASLVQEGT
+1350 SASLVQVLGT
-1359 SPQGSDAAQDM
+1359 SPQGSDAARDK

-1380 DSTVLPGED
+1380 GSTVLPSEGTK
-1389 AEPVPPKEAELQG
+1389 PVPSREAELQG
-1402 LGEGTEVQMEQ
+1402 LGEGTDVQMEQ
-1413 HVTKAPEVE
+1413 SVTKAPELE
-1422 SLSNSSLKI
+1422 SPSISSLKI
-1431 PMDTCH
+1431 HMETCH
-1437 ACSVEESS
+1437 ACSVEES
-1445 KSPSSEGEKEAN
+1445 PEGASAERGKETK
-1457 EKHLSPEPLPSSS
+1457 EKHLSPEPLPPPS

-1478 FRDANTGSSCQEFLR
+1478 FRGDISMAGSSCQEFLR
-1493 VSSGKEVMKEMS
+1493 LSSGNEVMKEMS
-1505 RVKREQEEKMSEM
+1505 RVKREQEEKLSEI
-1518 GRRQLTLFAEH
+1518 GRRPLTLFAEH
-1529 NRSSDL
+1529 SRSSDL

-1557 DQRAPCYRENGEK
+1557 DQRETCYGDNGEK

-1586 LELPLQMNHSK
+1586 LELPLQRNHSK

-1602 PEVTEDEDEDEDVK
+1602 PEVTEDEDEDEDED
-1616 CVTEEKVDSQDSLET
+1616 CVLEEKADPQDCQEK
-1631 LTFHSGATEKPLN
+1631 LTYHSGRTEKTLN
-1644 IKEPFRKAD
+1644 IKEPFLEAD
-1653 GSNTSTD
+1653 GSNTSLV
-1660 LSAQTLWKEHGVK
+1660 LSAQMLQEEHSVK
-1673 ESRGDADHVNPAFVQ
+1673 ESRRDADHANPAFVQ
-1688 LAWSQKKTNW
+1688 TARSQRKASW
-1698 NQENDLM
+1698 NCGYQQNDLK
-1705 SGPGA
+1705 SGTVA
-1710 SPAWSKRK
+1710 SPARIKKK
-1718 GNNYREKIRSRPE
+1718 GSNYQEKTRSQSE

-1737 NNLMEHCSRLL
+1737 NDLAEHCSRLL
-1748 GNCSQMGGGLY
+1748 GNCGQMGGGLY

-1768 NIVSSAG
+1768 NIVSSAAA
-1775 GKEEFDM
+1775 KEGFDM

-1793 KHVKAMVSGF
+1793 KHMKAVGPGF
-1803 AEPTVRARHCSS
+1803 AEPAVMTPRCSS
-1815 QRNLEIDIEYDSEDD
+1815 PRSLEIDIEYDSEDD
-1830 QDSTCASPPESR
+1830 EDSICASPPERR
-1842 LWPERSQSRQGDWSD
+1842 LWPERSQSCQGDWSD
-1857 CSSQSE
+1857 GSSQSE
-1863 VAHIDGRRD
+1863 VVHMDGRRD
-1872 LTRLEMMEEQSMEW
+1872 LTRLEMMEEQGMEW
-1886 AGSPSWHL
+1886 AGSPSQHL
-1894 QSFCREKEALRCES
+1894 QFFCQEKEALRCES

-1922 GWRRRLEHPL
+1922 GWRRRLEHPS
-1932 KGIHSTS
+1932 KGIRSTS
-1939 LHKRTSG
+1939 LHKRVASN
-1946 SKDPRGQELPGTAR
+1946 KDPRDQELPRTTWQAPR
-1960 QPPSRRGNR
+1960 RRGNT
-1969 SIRRSQM
+1969 SVRRSQM
-1976 QKPFLSSP
+1976 QKPVLSSAG
-1984 DPPRSTTSE
+1984 PPRSTASE

-2032 ILKVSGDKDADGFY
+2032 ILKVCGDKDADGFY

-2080 FLPGNTPL
+2080 FLPADSPV
-2088 ESIGNGTFSPPPRR
+2088 ESIEA
-2102 QTVPP
+2102 
-2107 PKPRRSKKG
+2107 
-2116 LDKQEE
+2116 LDKQEK
-2122 YKSHP
+2122 YKSHA
-2127 GQKHKDFEAEL
+2127 GQKHKDCEAEL
-2138 LTPRSMVAVFDY
+2138 LTSRRMVAVFDY

-2160 VEAELTFSAGDV
+2160 VEAELTFSAGDI

-2197 SNFLEAVTS
+2197 SNFLEAEPS
-2206 DGGMVEEPHSKDK
+2206 DGGMAEELHSKDK
-2219 ETFPLSAESQLNLHG
+2219 EAFPLSAESQLNPDG
-2234 SVDQSD
+2234 SLEQSD
-2240 SSPTPPPPPPSCLVM
+2240 SSPTPPTLPPSCLGM
-2255 GEQCPEQASLAVL
+2255 GEQCPEQASLAIL
-2268 KCSDVPGQSKKKRG
+2268 KYSHVTGQSKKKRG
-2282 FFFKGKKL
+2282 FFLRGKEL
-2290 FKKLGTSKKN
+2290 FKKLGSSKKN

>member
-1 MSKLS
+1 MQEPGRGVPGAAPGHSGVPAAS
-6 CVLGGSQPFSS
+6 ARPDPDTREGAGGD
-17 TSTNLL
+17 T
-23 GTRSGSYKTC
+23 
-33 LAAGKTSGQVFPRAR
+33 AGCQ
-48 AGVQLW
+48 
-54 SLSPV
+54 LSPGSEQDGAPQPREESSGTPRV
-59 PQAGKALPCLSHAV
+59 PPPDAQRVHSAPELVRPLRAMERTDRAPK
-73 LQSGADYGFLV
+73 SGADYSFLV

-146 LQEANLKVVTAPVPL
+146 LQEANLKVVTAPMPL

-167 LCKKAFAC
+167 LCKKAFAR

-199 QECRELQAKLTAGK
+199 QECRELQAKLLAGK
-213 ELSRGMSNVSSSSIF
+213 
-228 VKTGFHNQILYI
+228 
-240 CMDMQ
+240 

-250 LNVIEF
+250 LNIIEF

-282 LRSSKT
+282 LRSSKM
-288 SSGDTLPGAAAHMGA
+288 SSG
-303 PVPTLNTCVKGSPL
+303 
-317 PKEAGLGDPALGGEA
+317 
-332 HRKETEYVSD
+332 
-342 VVCTRCGSHP
+342 
-352 PQTGAVLV
+352 
-360 SKMSSSSAR
+360 SAMP
-369 SHRARGTLLAAHCS
+369 SA
-383 TGMLSHGRGSVP
+383 
-395 IIFPGTGLLCCTFQ
+395 
-409 PMKPGNPHLLK
+409 
-420 TRIFGVYVSSDTGSQ
+420 
-435 GAGPVSRRAALR
+435 
-447 SGARP
+447 
-452 GVFPA
+452 
-457 PAARP
+457 AARP
-462 GPARPPLGGRSGTAR
+462 GPTNSCLKDAPQPKEALGDSVLGGRAR
-477 QIRAASGRRLPA
+477 RE
-489 GGPRSRQVEPGVQLL
+489 VEPGVQPL

-519 VTDQE
+519 VTNQE
-524 SSQQIQ
+524 SSKQIQ
-530 QLEFELKKK
+530 QLEAELKKK

-586 WAGQVKSENAD
+586 WAGQVESENAD

-667 QAEAKREHEGAV
+667 QAEARREHEGAV

-685 IKDLEDQCR
+685 VKDLEDQCR

-702 LSEELKQFRL
+702 LSQELQQFRL

-733 CSSTPQPCWEKESTV
+733 CSSTPQPRWEKESAV
-748 PGLLTHQST
+748 PGLLPHQST
-757 KKVQNGETES
+757 KKVHNEGSEEL
-767 ELSQRV
+767 ELSQRG
-773 PDATVGSPAAATSSQ
+773 PSTTMGSPAAPSSAQ
-788 KQAKKVESQSNSS
+788 KQSKKGESQSSSS

-820 ASEVEELDV
+820 ASEMEELDV
-829 DSISLMPEPGSQGP
+829 DSISLMPEPSSQGP
-843 AKIQVF
+843 AKLQVF

-915 TFLPSE
+915 MFLPPE

-929 YQEKSFVS
+929 YQEKSLVS
-937 ASTSSGDKSD
+937 TSTSSGDKSE
-947 FSIEESSISPLASR
+947 FSIEESSASPLASR

-1025 FQTKAV
+1025 LQTKAV

-1036 LKTKAYRVSVQTVTE
+1036 LHSRAYRVSVQTVTE
-1051 QGRSDKL
+1051 HGSSDKL
-1058 RCTFFVGQDFCVAP
+1058 RCTFFVGQDFGMAP
-1072 SMPKVRSVTATSA
+1072 TMLKVRSVTATSA
-1085 EVMWLPCNS
+1085 EVTWLPCNS
-1094 NYNHAVYLNGEECDI
+1094 NYSHGVYLNGQECDV

-1124 STQYVAKLE
+1124 STQYVAMLE
-1133 ARPLKT
+1133 ARPMKS
-1139 PWEEVPEG
+1139 PWEEVPKG
-1147 QEQNSAVIY
+1147 QEQDSAVIH

-1210 GQKAIEVT
+1210 GQKVIEVT

-1244 TMSLYGESV
+1244 TMSQYGESV
-1253 DSVPAQISSVLLRA
+1253 DSVPAQISSVLLQS
-1267 SHLSSPLDSAV
+1267 SHCPSSV
-1278 STTFTS
+1278 CTTVPP
-1284 RLPHGEPRGSLP
+1284 RLPRWAPRALLP
-1296 ARSPPTH
+1296 PRSPQHTL
-1303 QSAALLLRQKVPT
+1303 QQKMP
-1316 ASSDAKLTDLSSSHD
+1316 AESSDAKLTDPSSSPAG
-1331 SSAQSLPEKASSPP
+1331 SAQPLTEEASSPA
-1345 HLSSP
+1345 HLPSC
-1350 GASLVQEGT
+1350 GASSVQAPGT
-1359 SPQGSDAAQDM
+1359 SPQGLDIEGD
-1370 KCLTV
+1370 KTCLSV

-1380 DSTVLPGED
+1380 GTVLPGPGT
-1389 AEPVPPKEAELQG
+1389 EPGPSQKQG
-1402 LGEGTEVQMEQ
+1402 VQQLGGGMEVQMEQ
-1413 HVTKAPEVE
+1413 PRTKAAEQGSPTDSGVKLQTE
-1422 SLSNSSLKI
+1422 
-1431 PMDTCH
+1431 TCH
-1437 ACSVEESS
+1437 VCSVQEAP
-1445 KSPSSEGEKEAN
+1445 KGPSADMEREA
-1457 EKHLSPEPLPSSS
+1457 EKHLSPEPPSSPS
-1470 QAEGTEGT
+1470 QAGEMQGT
-1478 FRDANTGSSCQEFLR
+1478 FQDGSSCQDFLR
-1493 VSSGKEVMKEMS
+1493 LSPGKEVKKEMS
-1505 RVKREQEEKMSEM
+1505 RVNREQEEKLSEM
-1518 GRRQLTLFAEH
+1518 GRRQLTLFSEH

-1557 DQRAPCYRENGEK
+1557 DQREPCSQENGEK

-1586 LELPLQMNHSK
+1586 LELPLQKNHSK

-1602 PEVTEDEDEDEDVK
+1602 PEVTEDEDEDEDEK
-1616 CVTEEKVDSQDSLET
+1616 GVTEEKTDPQDSLET
-1631 LTFHSGATEKPLN
+1631 QTYHSGRTEKPPN
-1644 IKEPFRKAD
+1644 SKEPFLKED
-1653 GSNTSTD
+1653 GSNTSMKV
-1660 LSAQTLWKEHGVK
+1660 SAQTPQGVHSAR
-1673 ESRGDADHVNPAFVQ
+1673 ESRVEADRANPAFGQ
-1688 LAWSQKKTNW
+1688 LSCSQKKAHWNW
-1698 NQENDLM
+1698 GYQENDPK
-1705 SGPGA
+1705 SGTGT
-1710 SPAWSKRK
+1710 SPSWNKKK

-1731 MGRKRQ
+1731 ISRKRQ
-1737 NNLMEHCSRLL
+1737 SDLTEHCSRLL
-1748 GNCSQMGGGLY
+1748 GSCSQMGSGLY

-1768 NIVSSAG
+1768 NVVSSAG
-1775 GKEEFDM
+1775 GKEGLDL
-1782 YSRARQGTLQK
+1782 YSRARQGTLRK
-1793 KHVKAMVSGF
+1793 KAPRAVGSGG
-1803 AEPTVRARHCSS
+1803 AEPAVIATHCPSPRS
-1815 QRNLEIDIEYDSEDD
+1815 LEIDIEYDSEDE
-1830 QDSTCASPPESR
+1830 QDSTCASSLESR
-1842 LWPERSQSRQGDWSD
+1842 LWPERSQSCQGDWSD

-1863 VAHIDGRRD
+1863 VAHLGGRRD
-1872 LTRLEMMEEQSMEW
+1872 LTRLEMMEEQGMEW

-1894 QSFCREKEALRCES
+1894 RFFCREKEAARCES

-1922 GWRRRLEHPL
+1922 GWRRRLEHSS
-1932 KGIHSTS
+1932 KGIRSTS
-1939 LHKRTSG
+1939 LHKRAPSH
-1946 SKDPRGQELPGTAR
+1946 KDSRGPEPPGTGAW
-1960 QPPSRRGNR
+1960 QAPSRRR
-1969 SIRRSQM
+1969 SRSERRSQM
-1976 QKPFLSSP
+1976 QKPLLSSP
-1984 DPPRSTTSE
+1984 GLPRSTAPES
-1993 TSVKDDGIRIFV
+1993 SGKDDGIRIFV

-2032 ILKVSGDKDADGFY
+2032 ILKVCGDKDADGFY

-2060 MVSEVQVENNE
+2060 MVSEVPVESSE
-2071 IKKQLLKQG
+2071 LKQQLLKQG
-2080 FLPGNTPL
+2080 FLPADT
-2088 ESIGNGTFSPPPRR
+2088 ESP
-2102 QTVPP
+2102 
-2107 PKPRRSKKG
+2107 G
-2116 LDKQEE
+2116 LDKQEC
-2122 YKSHP
+2122 KSQP
-2127 GQKHKDFEAEL
+2127 GQKHKDIEAEL
-2138 LTPRSMVAVFDY
+2138 LTPRRMVAAFDY
-2150 NPKESSPNAD
+2150 NPKESSPNTD
-2160 VEAELTFSAGDV
+2160 VEAELTFSAGDI

-2197 SNFLEAVTS
+2197 SNFLEAVPL
-2206 DGGMVEEPHSKDK
+2206 DGSTAKEFHSKEK
-2219 ETFPLSAESQLNLHG
+2219 EASPLSAESQLNADG
-2234 SVDQSD
+2234 CVDQSD
-2240 SSPTPPPPPPSCLVM
+2240 SSPSPPLPAPSCLVP
-2255 GEQCPEQASLAVL
+2255 GEQRPEQAPLAL
-2268 KCSDVPGQSKKKRG
+2268 LACSDAPGQRKKKRG
-2282 FFFKGKKL
+2282 FFFKGKNL
-2290 FKKLGTSKKN
+2290 FKRLGSNKKN

>member
-1 MSKLS
+1 MEIT
-6 CVLGGSQPFSS
+6 PFDFIP
-17 TSTNLL
+17 
-23 GTRSGSYKTC
+23 GAAC
-33 LAAGKTSGQVFPRAR
+33 LALGMAALNQS
-48 AGVQLW
+48 
-54 SLSPV
+54 
-59 PQAGKALPCLSHAV
+59 KALLCTVWEML
-73 LQSGADYGFLV
+73 SGADYSFLV
-84 SQNTK
+84 NQNTK

-95 DLRHRCSS
+95 DLQHRCSS

-167 LCKKAFAC
+167 LCKKAFAR
-175 QRAKDLTEQASALL
+175 QRAKELTEQASALL
-189 AKDKQIEALQ
+189 EKDKQIEALQ
-199 QECRELQAKLTAGK
+199 QECRELQAKLFAGK
-213 ELSRGMSNVSSSSIF
+213 
-228 VKTGFHNQILYI
+228 
-240 CMDMQ
+240 
-245 DDPRC
+245 DDPHG
-250 LNVIEF
+250 LNIVNF

-262 SQREVLRLQRQIA
+262 SQKEVLRLQRQIA
-275 LKNFKEC
+275 LRHSRDPPRPPKDPPQ
-282 LRSSKT
+282 RSKDPPRHSRDTRRHPKDPPQRSKDPPRH
-288 SSGDTLPGAAAHMGA
+288 SRE
-303 PVPTLNTCVKGSPL
+303 PL
-317 PKEAGLGDPALGGEA
+317 PSPGPRCAAPSTCSEGSLRPQ
-332 HRKETEYVSD
+332 VSD
-342 VVCTRCGSHP
+342 
-352 PQTGAVLV
+352 
-360 SKMSSSSAR
+360 
-369 SHRARGTLLAAHCS
+369 
-383 TGMLSHGRGSVP
+383 
-395 IIFPGTGLLCCTFQ
+395 
-409 PMKPGNPHLLK
+409 LK
-420 TRIFGVYVSSDTGSQ
+420 
-435 GAGPVSRRAALR
+435 
-447 SGARP
+447 
-452 GVFPA
+452 
-457 PAARP
+457 
-462 GPARPPLGGRSGTAR
+462 
-477 QIRAASGRRLPA
+477 
-489 GGPRSRQVEPGVQLL
+489 VEPSTQLL
-504 GPASEGH
+504 GPAPEGH
-511 ENFPPKNA
+511 ENFPPQNA
-519 VTDQE
+519 ITDPE
-524 SSQQIQ
+524 SSRQIQ

-564 QEVQSENARL
+564 QEVQSENVRL
-574 AEENLQLNEKAG
+574 SEENLQLNKKAG
-586 WAGQVKSENAD
+586 WAGQVESENAD

-679 QLLEAR
+679 QLLESTLDCMQAR
-685 IKDLEDQCR
+685 VKDLEDQCR

-702 LSEELKQFRL
+702 LSQELQQFRL

-733 CSSTPQPCWEKESTV
+733 CSSTPQPRWEKESPV
-748 PGLLTHQST
+748 PGLLAHPSA
-757 KKVQNGETES
+757 KKAHNDEAD
-767 ELSQRV
+767 ELEPSQWA
-773 PDATVGSPAAATSSQ
+773 PDATAGSPVAAPTSQ
-788 KQAKKVESQSNSS
+788 KQAKKAESQSSSS

-820 ASEVEELDV
+820 ASEMEELDV
-829 DSISLMPEPGSQGP
+829 DSISLMPEPGSQAP
-843 AKIQVF
+843 AKLQVF

-929 YQEKSFVS
+929 YREKSLVS
-937 ASTSSGDKSD
+937 ANTSSEDKSD

-983 IKQLARSIVVGW
+983 IKQLARSVVVGW
-995 EPPLLPAGCPDIQSY
+995 EPPLLPAGSPDIQSY

-1025 FQTKAV
+1025 LQTKAV

-1036 LKTKAYRVSVQTVTE
+1036 LKTKAYRVSVQSVTE
-1051 QGRSDKL
+1051 RGSSDKL
-1058 RCTFFVGQDFCVAP
+1058 RCTFFVGQDLCVAP
-1072 SMPKVRSVTATSA
+1072 TMLKVRSVTATSA
-1085 EVMWLPCNS
+1085 EVVWLPCNS
-1094 NYNHAVYLNGEECDI
+1094 NYNHVVYLNGEECDV
-1109 TKPGVYWYTF
+1109 TKPGVYWYIF

-1133 ARPLKT
+1133 ARPLQT

-1147 QEQNSAVIY
+1147 QEQNSAVIH

-1227 DLSQL
+1227 DVSQL

-1267 SHLSSPLDSAV
+1267 SHHSSPSGSAV
-1278 STTFTS
+1278 TATFPS
-1284 RLPHGEPRGSLP
+1284 RLPLREARGSLP
-1296 ARSPPTH
+1296 ARSPPACQT
-1303 QSAALLLRQKVPT
+1303 SAPLLRQQLP
-1316 ASSDAKLTDLSSSHD
+1316 SDNSNAKLTDP
-1331 SSAQSLPEKASSPP
+1331 SSAPDGSAPPLPEKASLPP

-1350 GASLVQEGT
+1350 SASLVQGSGT
-1359 SPQGSDAAQDM
+1359 SPHGSDVAGAR
-1370 KCLTV
+1370 KSLVV
-1375 PPQQA
+1375 PPQPA
-1380 DSTVLPGED
+1380 GGTTLPGDGVEPSPAGE
-1389 AEPVPPKEAELQG
+1389 AEPKG
-1402 LGEGTEVQMEQ
+1402 LGEAAAMQMEQ
-1413 HVTKAPEVE
+1413 SVTKAPELE
-1422 SLSNSSLKI
+1422 SLSDRNLKLRVE
-1431 PMDTCH
+1431 TCH
-1437 ACSVEESS
+1437 ACSMEESP
-1445 KSPSSEGEKEAN
+1445 KGPSAEREKETT
-1457 EKHLSPEPLPSSS
+1457 EKQLSTEPLPSPS

-1478 FRDANTGSSCQEFLR
+1478 SRDASAGGSGCHEFLR
-1493 VSSGKEVMKEMS
+1493 LSPGKEVVKELS
-1505 RVKREQEEKMSEM
+1505 RVKREQEEKLSEM

-1557 DQRAPCYRENGEK
+1557 DQREPCSQENGEK
-1570 MDLCDTDS
+1570 AS
-1578 DEEILERI
+1578 
-1586 LELPLQMNHSK
+1586 
-1597 KLFSI
+1597 
-1602 PEVTEDEDEDEDVK
+1602 
-1616 CVTEEKVDSQDSLET
+1616 
-1631 LTFHSGATEKPLN
+1631 
-1644 IKEPFRKAD
+1644 
-1653 GSNTSTD
+1653 SN
-1660 LSAQTLWKEHGVK
+1660 
-1673 ESRGDADHVNPAFVQ
+1673 
-1688 LAWSQKKTNW
+1688 
-1698 NQENDLM
+1698 
-1705 SGPGA
+1705 
-1710 SPAWSKRK
+1710 
-1718 GNNYREKIRSRPE
+1718 
-1731 MGRKRQ
+1731 
-1737 NNLMEHCSRLL
+1737 
-1748 GNCSQMGGGLY
+1748 
-1759 RAPSLREEL
+1759 
-1768 NIVSSAG
+1768 
-1775 GKEEFDM
+1775 
-1782 YSRARQGTLQK
+1782 
-1793 KHVKAMVSGF
+1793 
-1803 AEPTVRARHCSS
+1803 
-1815 QRNLEIDIEYDSEDD
+1815 
-1830 QDSTCASPPESR
+1830 
-1842 LWPERSQSRQGDWSD
+1842 
-1857 CSSQSE
+1857 
-1863 VAHIDGRRD
+1863 
-1872 LTRLEMMEEQSMEW
+1872 
-1886 AGSPSWHL
+1886 
-1894 QSFCREKEALRCES
+1894 
-1908 SSEEQGWELDCKSP
+1908 
-1922 GWRRRLEHPL
+1922 
-1932 KGIHSTS
+1932 
-1939 LHKRTSG
+1939 
-1946 SKDPRGQELPGTAR
+1946 KDPRAQELPGTAW
-1960 QPPSRRGNR
+1960 PAPSRRGNR
-1969 SIRRSQM
+1969 SVRSRHV
-1976 QKPFLSSP
+1976 QKPLLSSP
-1984 DPPRSTTSE
+1984 GPPRSVASE
-1993 TSVKDDGIRIFV
+1993 TSAKDDDIRIFV

-2032 ILKVSGDKDADGFY
+2032 ILKVCGDKDADGFY

-2071 IKKQLLKQG
+2071 MKKQLLKQG
-2080 FLPGNTPL
+2080 FLPADTPA
-2088 ESIGNGTFSPPPRR
+2088 ESLGNGTFSPPPRR
-2102 QTVPP
+2102 QSVPP

-2116 LDKQEE
+2116 LDKQEK
-2122 YKSHP
+2122 YKAHP
-2127 GQKHKDFEAEL
+2127 GQKHQDFEAEL
-2138 LTPRSMVAVFDY
+2138 LTSRSMVAVFDY

-2160 VEAELTFSAGDV
+2160 VEAELTFSAGDI

-2206 DGGMVEEPHSKDK
+2206 DGGTVEELNSKDK
-2219 ETFPLSAESQLNLHG
+2219 EAFPLSAESQLNLDR
-2234 SVDQSD
+2234 SFDQRD
-2240 SSPTPPPPPPSCLVM
+2240 CSPTPTLPPSCFVM
-2255 GEQCPEQASLAVL
+2255 DEQCPEQASLAL
-2268 KCSDVPGQSKKKRG
+2268 LNCSDTPGQSKKKRS

-2290 FKKLGTSKKN
+2290 FRKLGSSKKT

>member
-1 MSKLS
+1 MQEPERGVS
-6 CVLGGSQPFSS
+6 GADPPQP
-17 TSTNLL
+17 
-23 GTRSGSYKTC
+23 
-33 LAAGKTSGQVFPRAR
+33 AAGQSGAPAAGDAVPAASACPDLDTRTGVGGDSDGASCQPSPRPEGAGAAR
-48 AGVQLW
+48 
-54 SLSPV
+54 
-59 PQAGKALPCLSHAV
+59 PQEEPSGTLRGPPADPQRVRSAPELVRPLRAMDGLGRDRTDRPP
-73 LQSGADYGFLV
+73 QSGADYGFLV

-199 QECRELQAKLTAGK
+199 QECRELQAKLIAGK
-213 ELSRGMSNVSSSSIF
+213 
-228 VKTGFHNQILYI
+228 
-240 CMDMQ
+240 

-282 LRSSKT
+282 LRSSKI
-288 SSGDTLPGAAAHMGA
+288 SSDSALPSTATRLGP
-303 PVPTLNTCVKGSPL
+303 PVPMLNTCIKSSPL
-317 PKEAGLGDPALGGEA
+317 AKEACLGDPLLGKEA
-332 HRKETEYVSD
+332 HRE
-342 VVCTRCGSHP
+342 
-352 PQTGAVLV
+352 
-360 SKMSSSSAR
+360 
-369 SHRARGTLLAAHCS
+369 
-383 TGMLSHGRGSVP
+383 
-395 IIFPGTGLLCCTFQ
+395 
-409 PMKPGNPHLLK
+409 
-420 TRIFGVYVSSDTGSQ
+420 
-435 GAGPVSRRAALR
+435 
-447 SGARP
+447 
-452 GVFPA
+452 
-457 PAARP
+457 
-462 GPARPPLGGRSGTAR
+462 
-477 QIRAASGRRLPA
+477 
-489 GGPRSRQVEPGVQLL
+489 VEPAVQPL

-511 ENFPPKNA
+511 ENFLPKNA
-519 VTDQE
+519 ITDQE

-557 KELEIQL
+557 QELEIQL

-574 AEENLQLNEKAG
+574 AEENLQLNEKAE
-586 WAGQVKSENAD
+586 WAGQVESENAD
-597 LKLQVVLVTKER
+597 LRLQVVLVTKER

-679 QLLEAR
+679 QLLESTLDCMQAR
-685 IKDLEDQCR
+685 VKDLEDQCR

-702 LSEELKQFRL
+702 LSQELKQFRL

-733 CSSTPQPCWEKESTV
+733 CSSTPQPHWEKESTV
-748 PGLLTHQST
+748 PGLLTHQSV
-757 KKVQNGETES
+757 KKVHNEETDELES
-767 ELSQRV
+767 SQWA
-773 PDATVGSPAAATSSQ
+773 PDATLGSPVAAAGSQ

-820 ASEVEELDV
+820 ASEMEELDV

-843 AKIQVF
+843 AKLQVF

-983 IKQLARSIVVGW
+983 IKQLARSVVVGW

-1036 LKTKAYRVSVQTVTE
+1036 LKTKAYRVSVQSVTE
-1051 QGRSDKL
+1051 HGSSDKL

-1072 SMPKVRSVTATSA
+1072 TMLKVRSVTATSA

-1119 RNLQP
+1119 HNLQP

-1139 PWEEVPEG
+1139 PWEEVPEA
-1147 QEQNSAVIY
+1147 QEQNSAVIH

-1210 GQKAIEVT
+1210 GQKVIEVT

-1232 QMFQVCREVSVR
+1232 QMFQVCQEVSVR

-1253 DSVPAQISSVLLRA
+1253 DSVPAQISSVLLQA
-1267 SHLSSPLDSAV
+1267 FHHSSPSDSAV

-1284 RLPHGEPRGSLP
+1284 RLPRGEPRGSLP
-1296 ARSPPTH
+1296 GRSPPTH
-1303 QSAALLLRQKVPT
+1303 QMAALLLQQKVPT
-1316 ASSDAKLTDLSSSHD
+1316 DSSDAKLTDLSSSHD
-1331 SSAQSLPEKASSPP
+1331 SSVRSLPEKTSSPP

-1350 GASLVQEGT
+1350 SASLMQALGT
-1359 SPQGSDAAQDM
+1359 SPQGSDAAQDK

-1380 DSTVLPGED
+1380 GSIVLPGEGM
-1389 AEPVPPKEAELQG
+1389 EPVPSREAELQG

-1413 HVTKAPEVE
+1413 SITKAPELE
-1422 SLSNSSLKI
+1422 SPSNSSLKI
-1431 PMDTCH
+1431 CMETCH
-1437 ACSVEESS
+1437 ACSVEESP
-1445 KSPSSEGEKEAN
+1445 KGPNAEKEKEAK
-1457 EKHLSPEPLPSSS
+1457 EKHLSPEPPPSPS

-1478 FRDANTGSSCQEFLR
+1478 FQDASMGGSSCQEFLR
-1493 VSSGKEVMKEMS
+1493 LSSGKEVMKEMS
-1505 RVKREQEEKMSEM
+1505 RVKKEQEEKTSEM
-1518 GRRQLTLFAEH
+1518 GRRQLILFAEH

-1542 EEDELSSEALEEKKW
+1542 EEDELSSEVLEEKKW
-1557 DQRAPCYRENGEK
+1557 DQRESCYRENGEK
-1570 MDLCDTDS
+1570 A
-1578 DEEILERI
+1578 
-1586 LELPLQMNHSK
+1586 
-1597 KLFSI
+1597 
-1602 PEVTEDEDEDEDVK
+1602 
-1616 CVTEEKVDSQDSLET
+1616 
-1631 LTFHSGATEKPLN
+1631 SGN
-1644 IKEPFRKAD
+1644 
-1653 GSNTSTD
+1653 
-1660 LSAQTLWKEHGVK
+1660 
-1673 ESRGDADHVNPAFVQ
+1673 
-1688 LAWSQKKTNW
+1688 
-1698 NQENDLM
+1698 
-1705 SGPGA
+1705 
-1710 SPAWSKRK
+1710 
-1718 GNNYREKIRSRPE
+1718 
-1731 MGRKRQ
+1731 
-1737 NNLMEHCSRLL
+1737 
-1748 GNCSQMGGGLY
+1748 
-1759 RAPSLREEL
+1759 
-1768 NIVSSAG
+1768 
-1775 GKEEFDM
+1775 
-1782 YSRARQGTLQK
+1782 
-1793 KHVKAMVSGF
+1793 
-1803 AEPTVRARHCSS
+1803 
-1815 QRNLEIDIEYDSEDD
+1815 
-1830 QDSTCASPPESR
+1830 
-1842 LWPERSQSRQGDWSD
+1842 
-1857 CSSQSE
+1857 
-1863 VAHIDGRRD
+1863 
-1872 LTRLEMMEEQSMEW
+1872 
-1886 AGSPSWHL
+1886 
-1894 QSFCREKEALRCES
+1894 
-1908 SSEEQGWELDCKSP
+1908 
-1922 GWRRRLEHPL
+1922 
-1932 KGIHSTS
+1932 
-1939 LHKRTSG
+1939 
-1946 SKDPRGQELPGTAR
+1946 KDPRGQELSGAAAW
-1960 QPPSRRGNR
+1960 QAPSRRGNK
-1969 SIRRSQM
+1969 SVRRNQM
-1976 QKPFLSSP
+1976 QKPLLSSP
-1984 DPPRSTTSE
+1984 GLPRSTASE
-1993 TSVKDDGIRIFV
+1993 TSVEDDGIRVFV

-2032 ILKVSGDKDADGFY
+2032 ILKVCGDKDADGFY

-2080 FLPGNTPL
+2080 FLPADTPM

-2107 PKPRRSKKG
+2107 PKPRRSKKAG
-2116 LDKQEE
+2116 LDKQEK

-2160 VEAELTFSAGDV
+2160 VEAELTFCAGDI

-2206 DGGMVEEPHSKDK
+2206 DGGMVKELHSKDK
-2219 ETFPLSAESQLNLHG
+2219 EAFPLSAESQLNPDG

-2240 SSPTPPPPPPSCLVM
+2240 SSPTPPTLPPSCLVT

-2290 FKKLGTSKKN
+2290 FKKLGSSKKN

>member
-1 MSKLS
+1 MA
-6 CVLGGSQPFSS
+6 P
-17 TSTNLL
+17 LL
-23 GTRSGSYKTC
+23 WESE
-33 LAAGKTSGQVFPRAR
+33 
-48 AGVQLW
+48 
-54 SLSPV
+54 
-59 PQAGKALPCLSHAV
+59 ALLCLSHAV
-73 LQSGADYGFLV
+73 LQSGADYSFLV
-84 SQNTK
+84 SQNMK

-95 DLRHRCSS
+95 DLQHRCSS
-103 LAEENS
+103 LTEENS
-109 LLRRSCFPQ
+109 LLRRSCFPE

-167 LCKKAFAC
+167 LCKKAFAR

-199 QECRELQAKLTAGK
+199 QECRELQAKLIAGK
-213 ELSRGMSNVSSSSIF
+213 G
-228 VKTGFHNQILYI
+228 
-240 CMDMQ
+240 
-245 DDPRC
+245 DPRC
-250 LNVIEF
+250 PNVVEF

-262 SQREVLRLQRQIA
+262 SQKEVLRLQRQIA

-282 LRSSKT
+282 LRSSKGG
-288 SSGDTLPGAAAHMGA
+288 SGGSLPSAA
-303 PVPTLNTCVKGSPL
+303 V
-317 PKEAGLGDPALGGEA
+317 
-332 HRKETEYVSD
+332 
-342 VVCTRCGSHP
+342 
-352 PQTGAVLV
+352 
-360 SKMSSSSAR
+360 
-369 SHRARGTLLAAHCS
+369 
-383 TGMLSHGRGSVP
+383 
-395 IIFPGTGLLCCTFQ
+395 
-409 PMKPGNPHLLK
+409 
-420 TRIFGVYVSSDTGSQ
+420 
-435 GAGPVSRRAALR
+435 
-447 SGARP
+447 
-452 GVFPA
+452 
-457 PAARP
+457 RP
-462 GPARPPLGGRSGTAR
+462 GPAPNARGKDAPAAKEPRWAEPAPGG
-477 QIRAASGRRLPA
+477 AAPGK
-489 GGPRSRQVEPGVQLL
+489 VEPGVLPL
-504 GPASEGH
+504 GPALEGH

-586 WAGQVKSENAD
+586 WAGQQIAASYPNYFTPATESLVGGAGCANKYMSICFEWKPKGEEAGDFDITSRKQVESENAD

-609 DSVIQTN
+609 DSVIQRN

-630 KHMRNVAERRQQLE
+630 KHMRDVAERRQLLE
-644 VEHKEA
+644 AEHKEA

-685 IKDLEDQCR
+685 VKDLEDQCR

-702 LSEELKQFRL
+702 LSQELKQFRL

-733 CSSTPQPCWEKESTV
+733 CSSTPQPHWEKDSSG
-748 PGLLTHQST
+748 PALLAHQST
-757 KKVQNGETES
+757 KKAHNEETNELES
-767 ELSQRV
+767 SQRV
-773 PDATVGSPAAATSSQ
+773 PEAVVGSPVSVASSQ
-788 KQAKKVESQSNSS
+788 KQAKKVESQSSSS
-801 KSESMQNSPK
+801 KSESMQNSSK

-820 ASEVEELDV
+820 ASEMEELDV

-843 AKIQVF
+843 AKLQVF

-915 TFLPSE
+915 TVLPSE

-947 FSIEESSISPLASR
+947 FSIEESSISPLVSR

-966 EEPVSHTA
+966 EERVSHTA

-1036 LKTKAYRVSVQTVTE
+1036 LKTKAYRVSVQSVTE
-1051 QGRSDKL
+1051 KGSSDKL
-1058 RCTFFVGQDFCVAP
+1058 RCTFFVGQDLCVAP
-1072 SMPKVRSVTATSA
+1072 TMLKVRNVTATSA
-1085 EVMWLPCNS
+1085 EVSWLPCNS

-1119 RNLQP
+1119 CNLQP
-1124 STQYVAKLE
+1124 NTQYVAKLE

-1139 PWEEVPEG
+1139 LWEEVSEG
-1147 QEQNSAVIY
+1147 QEQNSAVIH

-1170 VQVEAGPSPG
+1170 VQVEVGPSPG

-1267 SHLSSPLDSAV
+1267 SHHSSPSDSAV
-1278 STTFTS
+1278 STTITS
-1284 RLPHGEPRGSLP
+1284 RLPCGESRGSLP

-1303 QSAALLLRQKVPT
+1303 EAAVLLLQQKAPT
-1316 ASSDAKLTDLSSSHD
+1316 DSSDAKLTDLSSSHD
-1331 SSAQSLPEKASSPP
+1331 GSAQSLPEKASSLLQ
-1345 HLSSP
+1345 LSLHRGSV
-1350 GASLVQEGT
+1350 GHTSGT
-1359 SPQGSDAAQDM
+1359 SLQGSDAAQDK

-1380 DSTVLPGED
+1380 DSTELPGEGT
-1389 AEPVPPKEAELQG
+1389 EPISSREAELKS
-1402 LGEGTEVQMEQ
+1402 LGEGTEVLMEQ
-1413 HVTKAPEVE
+1413 NMTKMPEIE
-1422 SLSNSSLKI
+1422 SPTNSNLKI
-1431 PMDTCH
+1431 RMETCH
-1437 ACSVEESS
+1437 ACSVESP
-1445 KSPSSEGEKEAN
+1445 KSPSAERETEAKEKN
-1457 EKHLSPEPLPSSS
+1457 LSPEPLPSPS
-1470 QAEGTEGT
+1470 QAEEMEGT
-1478 FRDANTGSSCQEFLR
+1478 SRDASMGGSSCQEFLR
-1493 VSSGKEVMKEMS
+1493 LSPSKEVMKEMS
-1505 RVKREQEEKMSEM
+1505 RVKREQEEKMSEI

-1542 EEDELSSEALEEKKW
+1542 EEDELSSEALDEKKW
-1557 DQRAPCYRENGEK
+1557 DPREPCYRENGEK
-1570 MDLCDTDS
+1570 A
-1578 DEEILERI
+1578 
-1586 LELPLQMNHSK
+1586 
-1597 KLFSI
+1597 
-1602 PEVTEDEDEDEDVK
+1602 
-1616 CVTEEKVDSQDSLET
+1616 
-1631 LTFHSGATEKPLN
+1631 SGN
-1644 IKEPFRKAD
+1644 
-1653 GSNTSTD
+1653 
-1660 LSAQTLWKEHGVK
+1660 
-1673 ESRGDADHVNPAFVQ
+1673 
-1688 LAWSQKKTNW
+1688 
-1698 NQENDLM
+1698 
-1705 SGPGA
+1705 
-1710 SPAWSKRK
+1710 
-1718 GNNYREKIRSRPE
+1718 
-1731 MGRKRQ
+1731 
-1737 NNLMEHCSRLL
+1737 
-1748 GNCSQMGGGLY
+1748 
-1759 RAPSLREEL
+1759 
-1768 NIVSSAG
+1768 
-1775 GKEEFDM
+1775 
-1782 YSRARQGTLQK
+1782 
-1793 KHVKAMVSGF
+1793 
-1803 AEPTVRARHCSS
+1803 
-1815 QRNLEIDIEYDSEDD
+1815 
-1830 QDSTCASPPESR
+1830 
-1842 LWPERSQSRQGDWSD
+1842 
-1857 CSSQSE
+1857 
-1863 VAHIDGRRD
+1863 
-1872 LTRLEMMEEQSMEW
+1872 
-1886 AGSPSWHL
+1886 
-1894 QSFCREKEALRCES
+1894 
-1908 SSEEQGWELDCKSP
+1908 
-1922 GWRRRLEHPL
+1922 
-1932 KGIHSTS
+1932 
-1939 LHKRTSG
+1939 
-1946 SKDPRGQELPGTAR
+1946 KDPRGQELPGSAAWQT
-1960 QPPSRRGNR
+1960 PSRRGSR
-1969 SIRRSQM
+1969 SLRRCQM
-1976 QKPFLSSP
+1976 QKPLLSSP
-1984 DPPRSTTSE
+1984 GPPRISTSE
-1993 TSVKDDGIRIFV
+1993 TTAEDDGIRIFV

-2032 ILKVSGDKDADGFY
+2032 ILKVCGDKDADGFY

-2071 IKKQLLKQG
+2071 IKMQLLKQG
-2080 FLPGNTPL
+2080 FLPADPPMD
-2088 ESIGNGTFSPPPRR
+2088 SIGNGTFSPPPRR

-2107 PKPRRSKKG
+2107 PKPRRSKKAE
-2116 LDKQEE
+2116 LDKQEK

-2127 GQKHKDFEAEL
+2127 GQKHQDFEAEL

-2160 VEAELTFSAGDV
+2160 AEAELTFSAGDI

-2206 DGGMVEEPHSKDK
+2206 DGDVVEELHSKDK
-2219 ETFPLSAESQLNLHG
+2219 DTFLLGAESQLNPDG
-2234 SVDQSD
+2234 SVDHND
-2240 SSPTPPPPPPSCLVM
+2240 FSPTPPAPPSCLVM
-2255 GEQCPEQASLAVL
+2255 GKQRPEQASLAVL
-2268 KCSDVPGQSKKKRG
+2268 KCSDLPGQSKKKRG
-2282 FFFKGKKL
+2282 FFIKGKEL
-2290 FKKLGTSKKN
+2290 FRKLGSSKKD

>member
-1 MSKLS
+1 MQEPERGEPSAAPGHSGVPAASARPDLDTREGS
-6 CVLGGSQPFSS
+6 GGD
-17 TSTNLL
+17 T
-23 GTRSGSYKTC
+23 
-33 LAAGKTSGQVFPRAR
+33 AGCR
-48 AGVQLW
+48 
-54 SLSPV
+54 LSPGSEQDGAPQPQEESSGTPRV
-59 PQAGKALPCLSHAV
+59 PPPDAQRVHSAPELVRPLRAMERTDRAPK
-73 LQSGADYGFLV
+73 SGADYSFLV

-146 LQEANLKVVTAPVPL
+146 LQEANLKVVTAPMPL

-167 LCKKAFAC
+167 LCKKAFAR

-199 QECRELQAKLTAGK
+199 QECRELQAKLLAGK
-213 ELSRGMSNVSSSSIF
+213 
-228 VKTGFHNQILYI
+228 
-240 CMDMQ
+240 

-250 LNVIEF
+250 LNIIEF

-282 LRSSKT
+282 LRSSKM
-288 SSGDTLPGAAAHMGA
+288 SSGSALP
-303 PVPTLNTCVKGSPL
+303 
-317 PKEAGLGDPALGGEA
+317 
-332 HRKETEYVSD
+332 
-342 VVCTRCGSHP
+342 
-352 PQTGAVLV
+352 
-360 SKMSSSSAR
+360 SA
-369 SHRARGTLLAAHCS
+369 
-383 TGMLSHGRGSVP
+383 
-395 IIFPGTGLLCCTFQ
+395 
-409 PMKPGNPHLLK
+409 
-420 TRIFGVYVSSDTGSQ
+420 
-435 GAGPVSRRAALR
+435 
-447 SGARP
+447 
-452 GVFPA
+452 
-457 PAARP
+457 AARP
-462 GPARPPLGGRSGTAR
+462 GPTNSCLKDAPQPKEALGDSVLGGRAR
-477 QIRAASGRRLPA
+477 KE
-489 GGPRSRQVEPGVQLL
+489 VEPGVQPL

-519 VTDQE
+519 VANQE
-524 SSQQIQ
+524 SSKQIQ
-530 QLEFELKKK
+530 QLEAELKKK

-586 WAGQVKSENAD
+586 WAGQVESENAD

-667 QAEAKREHEGAV
+667 QAEARREHEGAV

-685 IKDLEDQCR
+685 VKDLEDQCR

-702 LSEELKQFRL
+702 LSQELQQFRL

-733 CSSTPQPCWEKESTV
+733 CSSTPQPRWEKESAV
-748 PGLLTHQST
+748 PGLLPHQTT
-757 KKVQNGETES
+757 KKVHNEGSDEL
-767 ELSQRV
+767 ELSQRG
-773 PDATVGSPAAATSSQ
+773 PNTTMGSPAAPSSAQ
-788 KQAKKVESQSNSS
+788 KQSKKGESQSSSS

-820 ASEVEELDV
+820 ASEMEELDV

-843 AKIQVF
+843 AKLQVF

-915 TFLPSE
+915 MFLPPE

-929 YQEKSFVS
+929 YQDKSLVS
-937 ASTSSGDKSD
+937 TSTSSGDKSE
-947 FSIEESSISPLASR
+947 FSIEESSASPLASR

-995 EPPLLPAGCPDIQSY
+995 EPPLLSAGCPDIQSY

-1025 FQTKAV
+1025 LQTKAV

-1036 LKTKAYRVSVQTVTE
+1036 LHSRAYRVSVQTVTE
-1051 QGRSDKL
+1051 RGSSDKL
-1058 RCTFFVGQDFCVAP
+1058 RCTFFVGQDFGVAP
-1072 SMPKVRSVTATSA
+1072 TMLKVRSVTATSA
-1085 EVMWLPCNS
+1085 EVTWLPCNS
-1094 NYNHAVYLNGEECDI
+1094 NYSHGVYLNGQECDV

-1133 ARPLKT
+1133 ARPMKS
-1139 PWEEVPEG
+1139 PWEEVPKG
-1147 QEQNSAVIY
+1147 QEQDSAVIH

-1210 GQKAIEVT
+1210 GQKMIEVT

-1244 TMSLYGESV
+1244 TMSQYGESV
-1253 DSVPAQISSVLLRA
+1253 DSVPAQISSVLLQS
-1267 SHLSSPLDSAV
+1267 SHCPSSV
-1278 STTFTS
+1278 CTTVPP
-1284 RLPHGEPRGSLP
+1284 RLPRWAPRALLP
-1296 ARSPPTH
+1296 PRSPQHTL
-1303 QSAALLLRQKVPT
+1303 QQKIP
-1316 ASSDAKLTDLSSSHD
+1316 AESSDAKLTDPSSSPVG
-1331 SSAQSLPEKASSPP
+1331 SVQPLTEEASSPP
-1345 HLSSP
+1345 HLPSP
-1350 GASLVQEGT
+1350 GASLVQAPGT
-1359 SPQGSDAAQDM
+1359 SPQGLDIEGDK
-1370 KCLTV
+1370 KCLSV

-1380 DSTVLPGED
+1380 GTVLPG
-1389 AEPVPPKEAELQG
+1389 P
-1402 LGEGTEVQMEQ
+1402 GTEPGPSQKQGMQQLGGGMEVQ
-1413 HVTKAPEVE
+1413 
-1422 SLSNSSLKI
+1422 
-1431 PMDTCH
+1431 
-1437 ACSVEESS
+1437 
-1445 KSPSSEGEKEAN
+1445 
-1457 EKHLSPEPLPSSS
+1457 
-1470 QAEGTEGT
+1470 
-1478 FRDANTGSSCQEFLR
+1478 
-1493 VSSGKEVMKEMS
+1493 
-1505 RVKREQEEKMSEM
+1505 QEEKLSEM
-1518 GRRQLTLFAEH
+1518 GRQQLTLFSEH

-1557 DQRAPCYRENGEK
+1557 DQREPCSQENGEK

-1586 LELPLQMNHSK
+1586 LELPLQKNHSK

-1602 PEVTEDEDEDEDVK
+1602 PEVTEDEDEDEDEK
-1616 CVTEEKVDSQDSLET
+1616 GVTEEKTDPQDSLET
-1631 LTFHSGATEKPLN
+1631 QTYHSGRTEKPPN
-1644 IKEPFRKAD
+1644 SKEPFLKED
-1653 GSNTSTD
+1653 GSNTSMKV
-1660 LSAQTLWKEHGVK
+1660 SAQTPQGAHSAK
-1673 ESRGDADHVNPAFVQ
+1673 ESRAEADHANPAFGQ
-1688 LAWSQKKTNW
+1688 LSCSQKKAHWNW
-1698 NQENDLM
+1698 GYQENDPK
-1705 SGPGA
+1705 SGSGT
-1710 SPAWSKRK
+1710 SPSWNKKK

-1731 MGRKRQ
+1731 ISRKRQ
-1737 NNLMEHCSRLL
+1737 SDLTEHCSRLL
-1748 GNCSQMGGGLY
+1748 GSCSQMGSGLY

-1768 NIVSSAG
+1768 NVVSSAG
-1775 GKEEFDM
+1775 GKEGLDL
-1782 YSRARQGTLQK
+1782 YSRARQGTLRK
-1793 KHVKAMVSGF
+1793 KAPRAVGSGGT
-1803 AEPTVRARHCSS
+1803 EPAVITMHCPSPRS
-1815 QRNLEIDIEYDSEDD
+1815 LEIDIEYDSEDE
-1830 QDSTCASPPESR
+1830 QDSTCASSLESR
-1842 LWPERSQSRQGDWSD
+1842 LWPERSQSCQGDWSD

-1863 VAHIDGRRD
+1863 VAHLGGRRN
-1872 LTRLEMMEEQSMEW
+1872 LTRLEMMEEQGMEW
-1886 AGSPSWHL
+1886 AGSPSRHL
-1894 QSFCREKEALRCES
+1894 RFFCREKEAPRCES
-1908 SSEEQGWELDCKSP
+1908 SSEEQGWEMDCKSP
-1922 GWRRRLEHPL
+1922 GWRRRLEHSS
-1932 KGIHSTS
+1932 KGIRSTS
-1939 LHKRTSG
+1939 LHKRAPSH
-1946 SKDPRGQELPGTAR
+1946 KDSRGPEPPGTGAW
-1960 QPPSRRGNR
+1960 QAPSRRR
-1969 SIRRSQM
+1969 SRSERRSQM
-1976 QKPFLSSP
+1976 QKPLLSSP
-1984 DPPRSTTSE
+1984 GLLRSTAPES
-1993 TSVKDDGIRIFV
+1993 SGKDDGIRIFV

-2032 ILKVSGDKDADGFY
+2032 ILKVCGDKDADGFY

-2060 MVSEVQVENNE
+2060 MVSEVPVESSE
-2071 IKKQLLKQG
+2071 LKQQLLKQG
-2080 FLPGNTPL
+2080 FLPADT
-2088 ESIGNGTFSPPPRR
+2088 ESPGNGTFSPPPRR

-2116 LDKQEE
+2116 LDKQEC
-2122 YKSHP
+2122 KSQP
-2127 GQKHKDFEAEL
+2127 GQKHKDIEAEL
-2138 LTPRSMVAVFDY
+2138 LTPRRMVAAFDY
-2150 NPKESSPNAD
+2150 NPKESSPNTD

-2197 SNFLEAVTS
+2197 SNFLEAVPL
-2206 DGGMVEEPHSKDK
+2206 DGGTAKEFHSKEK
-2219 ETFPLSAESQLNLHG
+2219 EASPLSAESQLNADG

-2240 SSPTPPPPPPSCLVM
+2240 SSPSPPLPAPSCLVP
-2255 GEQCPEQASLAVL
+2255 GEQRPEQASLALLV
-2268 KCSDVPGQSKKKRG
+2268 CSDAPGQRKKKRG
-2282 FFFKGKKL
+2282 FFFKGKNL
-2290 FKKLGTSKKN
+2290 FKRLGSNKKN

>member
-1 MSKLS
+1 MDPEPPQTGDAVPVASASPDVAL
-6 CVLGGSQPFSS
+6 LTDTREGAGGGGDSAPRVAPGRERDDEPRPQEDSHSPDPQ
-17 TSTNLL
+17 LV
-23 GTRSGSYKTC
+23 GP
-33 LAAGKTSGQVFPRAR
+33 PRAMEGLGR
-48 AGVQLW
+48 ERPDG
-54 SLSPV
+54 P
-59 PQAGKALPCLSHAV
+59 P
-73 LQSGADYGFLV
+73 QSGADYGFLV
-84 SQNTK
+84 RQNMK

-103 LAEENS
+103 LTEENS
-109 LLRRSCFPQ
+109 LLRRSCFPE

-167 LCKKAFAC
+167 LCKKAFAR

-213 ELSRGMSNVSSSSIF
+213 G
-228 VKTGFHNQILYI
+228 
-240 CMDMQ
+240 
-245 DDPRC
+245 DPRC
-250 LNVIEF
+250 LNAVEF

-262 SQREVLRLQRQIA
+262 SQKEVLRLQRQIA
-275 LKNFKEC
+275 LKNYKDC
-282 LRSSKT
+282 LRSSKS
-288 SSGDTLPGAAAHMGA
+288 SSGGSLPSNAACPA
-303 PVPTLNTCVKGSPL
+303 LNAGCKASL
-317 PKEAGLGDPALGGEA
+317 AAKEIRSGDPAQGG
-332 HRKETEYVSD
+332 
-342 VVCTRCGSHP
+342 
-352 PQTGAVLV
+352 
-360 SKMSSSSAR
+360 
-369 SHRARGTLLAAHCS
+369 AAHGKVES
-383 TGMLSHGRGSVP
+383 
-395 IIFPGTGLLCCTFQ
+395 
-409 PMKPGNPHLLK
+409 
-420 TRIFGVYVSSDTGSQ
+420 GV
-435 GAGPVSRRAALR
+435 
-447 SGARP
+447 
-452 GVFPA
+452 
-457 PAARP
+457 
-462 GPARPPLGGRSGTAR
+462 
-477 QIRAASGRRLPA
+477 LP
-489 GGPRSRQVEPGVQLL
+489 L
-504 GPASEGH
+504 GPALEGH
-511 ENFPPKNA
+511 ENSPPKNA

-586 WAGQVKSENAD
+586 WAGQVESENAD

-609 DSVIQTN
+609 DSVIQRN

-630 KHMRNVAERRQQLE
+630 KHMRDVAERRQLLE
-644 VEHKEA
+644 AEHKEA

-679 QLLEAR
+679 QLLESTLDCMQAR
-685 IKDLEDQCR
+685 VKDLEDQCR

-702 LSEELKQFRL
+702 LSQELQQFRL

-733 CSSTPQPCWEKESTV
+733 CSSTPQPHWEKDSSG
-748 PGLLTHQST
+748 PALLAHQTT
-757 KKVQNGETES
+757 KKVHNEETNES
-767 ELSQRV
+767 ESSQRV
-773 PDATVGSPAAATSSQ
+773 PEAAVGSPVSVASSQ
-788 KQAKKVESQSNSS
+788 KQTKKAESQSSSS
-801 KSESMQNSPK
+801 KSESMQNSSK

-820 ASEVEELDV
+820 ASEMEELDV

-843 AKIQVF
+843 AKLQVF

-915 TFLPSE
+915 TVLPSE

-947 FSIEESSISPLASR
+947 FSIEESSISPLVSR

-966 EEPVSHTA
+966 EERVSHTA

-1036 LKTKAYRVSVQTVTE
+1036 LKTKAYRVSVQSVTE
-1051 QGRSDKL
+1051 KGSSDKL
-1058 RCTFFVGQDFCVAP
+1058 RCTFFVGQDLCVAP
-1072 SMPKVRSVTATSA
+1072 TMLKVRNVTATSA
-1085 EVMWLPCNS
+1085 EVTWLPCNS

-1139 PWEEVPEG
+1139 LWEEVSEG
-1147 QEQNSAVIY
+1147 QEQNSAVIH
-1156 FTTPLAGTPDAPLD
+1156 FTTPIAGTPDAPLD
-1170 VQVEAGPSPG
+1170 VQVEVGPSPG

-1232 QMFQVCREVSVR
+1232 QMFQACREVSVR
-1244 TMSLYGESV
+1244 TMSLFGESV

-1267 SHLSSPLDSAV
+1267 SHRSSPSDSAV
-1278 STTFTS
+1278 STTLTS
-1284 RLPHGEPRGSLP
+1284 RLPCGESRGSLP
-1296 ARSPPTH
+1296 AHSLPTH
-1303 QSAALLLRQKVPT
+1303 QTAALLLQQKVPT
-1316 ASSDAKLTDLSSSHD
+1316 DSSDAKLTDLSSSHD
-1331 SSAQSLPEKASSPP
+1331 GSAGSLPEKVSVLLQ
-1345 HLSSP
+1345 LSSP
-1350 GASLVQEGT
+1350 SASLVHTSGT
-1359 SPQGSDAAQDM
+1359 SLQGSDTAQD
-1370 KCLTV
+1370 KRCLTV
-1375 PPQQA
+1375 PPRQA
-1380 DSTVLPGED
+1380 GSTKLPGEGT
-1389 AEPVPPKEAELQG
+1389 EPVSSREAELRS
-1402 LGEGTEVQMEQ
+1402 LGEGTEVLMEQ
-1413 HVTKAPEVE
+1413 NVTKMPELE
-1422 SLSNSSLKI
+1422 SPAIASLTI
-1431 PMDTCH
+1431 RMETCH
-1437 ACSVEESS
+1437 ACSVEEPP
-1445 KSPSSEGEKEAN
+1445 KSPSAERETEAKEKN
-1457 EKHLSPEPLPSSS
+1457 LSPEPPPSPS
-1470 QAEGTEGT
+1470 QAEEMEGT
-1478 FRDANTGSSCQEFLR
+1478 SRDASMGGSSCQEFLR
-1493 VSSGKEVMKEMS
+1493 LSPSKEVMKEMS
-1505 RVKREQEEKMSEM
+1505 RVKKEQEEKISEI

-1542 EEDELSSEALEEKKW
+1542 EEDELSSEALDEKKW
-1557 DQRAPCYRENGEK
+1557 DPREPCYRENGEK

-1586 LELPLQMNHSK
+1586 LELPLQKNHSK

-1602 PEVTEDEDEDEDVK
+1602 PEVTEDEDEDEDEK
-1616 CVTEEKVDSQDSLET
+1616 CVTEEKRNPQGSLEAPAYIAGR
-1631 LTFHSGATEKPLN
+1631 SEKPLSTQD
-1644 IKEPFRKAD
+1644 PFPKAD
-1653 GSNTSTD
+1653 GSDSSPE
-1660 LSAQTLWKEHGVK
+1660 LSAQTPREEQTAKG
-1673 ESRGDADHVNPAFVQ
+1673 SRGGADHTSPS
-1688 LAWSQKKTNW
+1688 WSQKRANW
-1698 NQENDLM
+1698 NWGCQENDLK
-1705 SGPGA
+1705 SGSGA
-1710 SPAWSKRK
+1710 SPTWSKKK
-1718 GNNYREKIRSRPE
+1718 GNNYREKIWGRPE
-1731 MGRKRQ
+1731 TGRKRQ
-1737 NNLMEHCSRLL
+1737 NDFTEHCSRLL

-1768 NIVSSAG
+1768 NIVSSSA
-1775 GKEEFDM
+1775 GKEGFDA
-1782 YSRARQGTLQK
+1782 YTRARQSASRRSQGKT
-1793 KHVKAMVSGF
+1793 MVSGF
-1803 AEPTVRARHCSS
+1803 AEPAGMAAHCSS
-1815 QRNLEIDIEYDSEDD
+1815 SRSLEIDIEYDSEDD
-1830 QDSTCASPPESR
+1830 QDSVCSSSPESR
-1842 LWPERSQSRQGDWSD
+1842 LWPERAQNCQGEWSD
-1857 CSSQSE
+1857 CSSQSG
-1863 VAHIDGRRD
+1863 VVLADGRRNM
-1872 LTRLEMMEEQSMEW
+1872 TRLERVEEQGMEW
-1886 AGSPSWHL
+1886 AGSPSRRL
-1894 QSFCREKEALRCES
+1894 RSFCQEKDALRCES
-1908 SSEEQGWELDCKSP
+1908 SSEEQGWEQDCKSP
-1922 GWRRRLEHPL
+1922 GWRRRLEHPW
-1932 KGIHSTS
+1932 KGIRSTS
-1939 LHKRTSG
+1939 LHKRASG
-1946 SKDPRGQELPGTAR
+1946 NKDPRGQELPGSAAW
-1960 QPPSRRGNR
+1960 QIPSRRGNR
-1969 SIRRSQM
+1969 SLRRSQM
-1976 QKPFLSSP
+1976 QKPLLSSP
-1984 DPPRSTTSE
+1984 GPLRSSASE
-1993 TSVKDDGIRIFV
+1993 ATVEDDGIRIFV

-2032 ILKVSGDKDADGFY
+2032 ILKVCGDKDADGFY

-2060 MVSEVQVENNE
+2060 MVSEVQVENKE
-2071 IKKQLLKQG
+2071 IKMQLLKQG
-2080 FLPGNTPL
+2080 FLPADPPT

-2107 PKPRRSKKG
+2107 PKPRRSKKAE
-2116 LDKQEE
+2116 LDKQEK
-2122 YKSHP
+2122 YKTQP
-2127 GQKHKDFEAEL
+2127 GQKRQDFEAEL

-2160 VEAELTFSAGDV
+2160 AEAELTFSAGDI

-2206 DGGMVEEPHSKDK
+2206 DGDVVEELQSKA
-2219 ETFPLSAESQLNLHG
+2219 LSTESQFNPYG
-2234 SVDQSD
+2234 SVDHSD
-2240 SSPTPPPPPPSCLVM
+2240 FSPTPAPPSCLV
-2255 GEQCPEQASLAVL
+2255 GEQHPEQASLAVL
-2268 KCSDVPGQSKKKRG
+2268 KCSDLPGQSKKKRS
-2282 FFFKGKKL
+2282 FFVKGKNL
-2290 FKKLGTSKKN
+2290 FKKLGSSKKD

>member
-1 MSKLS
+1 MQEPGPEREVPSAAPA
-6 CVLGGSQPFSS
+6 QPV
-17 TSTNLL
+17 T
-23 GTRSGSYKTC
+23 GQSGSP
-33 LAAGKTSGQVFPRAR
+33 AAGDATPAASACPQLDTPKGVGGGGDRASCPLTPEPE
-48 AGVQLW
+48 GTE
-54 SLSPV
+54 V
-59 PQAGKALPCLSHAV
+59 PQPQEESPGPPRCPPTEQQRGRSAPELVRPLRTMEGLGRDRQDRPP
-73 LQSGADYGFLV
+73 QSGADYGFLV

-95 DLRHRCSS
+95 RLQHRCSS

-146 LQEANLKVVTAPVPL
+146 LQEANLKVVTAPMPL

-167 LCKKAFAC
+167 LCKKAFAR

-199 QECRELQAKLTAGK
+199 QECRQLQAKLIAGK
-213 ELSRGMSNVSSSSIF
+213 
-228 VKTGFHNQILYI
+228 
-240 CMDMQ
+240 

-250 LNVIEF
+250 RNVIEF

-275 LKNFKEC
+275 LKNFKEY
-282 LRSSKT
+282 LRSSKIT
-288 SSGDTLPGAAAHMGA
+288 SGGALPSTPARLGP
-303 PVPTLNTCVKGSPL
+303 PVPRLSTCIRGSPL
-317 PKEAGLGDPALGGEA
+317 PKHARLGGEA
-332 HRKETEYVSD
+332 HKE
-342 VVCTRCGSHP
+342 
-352 PQTGAVLV
+352 
-360 SKMSSSSAR
+360 
-369 SHRARGTLLAAHCS
+369 
-383 TGMLSHGRGSVP
+383 
-395 IIFPGTGLLCCTFQ
+395 
-409 PMKPGNPHLLK
+409 
-420 TRIFGVYVSSDTGSQ
+420 
-435 GAGPVSRRAALR
+435 
-447 SGARP
+447 
-452 GVFPA
+452 
-457 PAARP
+457 
-462 GPARPPLGGRSGTAR
+462 
-477 QIRAASGRRLPA
+477 
-489 GGPRSRQVEPGVQLL
+489 VEPSVQPL

-574 AEENLQLNEKAG
+574 AEENLQLNQKAG
-586 WAGQVKSENAD
+586 WAGQVESENAD

-644 VEHKEA
+644 IEHKEA

-685 IKDLEDQCR
+685 VKDLEDQCR

-702 LSEELKQFRL
+702 LSQELKQFRL

-722 TLVTSELPLAL
+722 TLVTSELPHAL
-733 CSSTPQPCWEKESTV
+733 CSSSPQPHWEKESTA
-748 PGLLTHQST
+748 PGFLAHQST
-757 KKVQNGETES
+757 KKGHNEEVDELES
-767 ELSQRV
+767 LQLV
-773 PDATVGSPAAATSSQ
+773 PDAAVGSPVAAPSCQ
-788 KQAKKVESQSNSS
+788 KQAKKMESQSNSS

-820 ASEVEELDV
+820 ASEMEELDA

-843 AKIQVF
+843 AKLQVF

-915 TFLPSE
+915 TFPPSE
-921 LNDLTHSS
+921 LNELTHSS
-929 YQEKSFVS
+929 YQEKSVVS
-937 ASTSSGDKSD
+937 ASPSSGDKSD

-995 EPPLLPAGCPDIQSY
+995 EPPLLPAGCPEVQSY
-1010 NIYVDEELRQNVKSG
+1010 NIYVDQELRLNVKSG
-1025 FQTKAV
+1025 LQPKAV

-1036 LKTKAYRVSVQTVTE
+1036 LKGRSYRVSVQAVTE
-1051 QGRSDKL
+1051 RGGSDRL
-1058 RCTFFVGQDFCVAP
+1058 RCTCFVGQDLSLAP
-1072 SMPKVRSVTATSA
+1072 TMLKVRSVTATSA
-1085 EVMWLPCNS
+1085 EVTWLPCSS
-1094 NYNHAVYLNGEECDI
+1094 NYSHAVFLNGEEWDL
-1109 TKPGVYWYTF
+1109 TKPGVYWYSF

-1124 STQYVAKLE
+1124 STHYVAKLE
-1133 ARPLKT
+1133 ARPSQT

-1147 QEQNSAVIY
+1147 QEQNSAVIH
-1156 FTTPLAGTPDAPLD
+1156 FTTPQAGTPDAPLD

-1210 GQKAIEVT
+1210 GRKAIEVT

-1253 DSVPAQISSVLLRA
+1253 DSVPARISSVFLRA
-1267 SHLSSPLDSAV
+1267 SQCPAPSDSAL

-1284 RLPHGEPRGSLP
+1284 RVPRGDPRGCLP
-1296 ARSPPTH
+1296 ARSPASH
-1303 QSAALLLRQKVPT
+1303 LLRQQVPSE
-1316 ASSDAKLTDLSSSHD
+1316 SSDAKLTDPSSSCH
-1331 SSAQSLPEKASSPP
+1331 SSAPALPEKASLPP

-1350 GASLVQEGT
+1350 SASLVQAVGT
-1359 SPQGSDAAQDM
+1359 APQGLDTAQDQ
-1370 KCLTV
+1370 KCLTL

-1380 DSTVLPGED
+1380 GSSVPSRQGM
-1389 AEPVPPKEAELQG
+1389 EPSREAELQSLSKG
-1402 LGEGTEVQMEQ
+1402 LKVQVEQ
-1413 HVTKAPEVE
+1413 SVTKAAELE
-1422 SLSNSSLKI
+1422 SPSHSSLKLHVE
-1431 PMDTCH
+1431 TCH
-1437 ACSVEESS
+1437 ACSVEEAP
-1445 KSPSSEGEKEAN
+1445 KGPSAEGEKETK
-1457 EKHLSPEPLPSSS
+1457 EKHLSPEPLPSPS
-1470 QAEGTEGT
+1470 QAEGPEDT
-1478 FRDANTGSSCQEFLR
+1478 FQDSGMGGNSCQEFLKL
-1493 VSSGKEVMKEMS
+1493 SPGKEVIKEMS

-1529 NRSSDL
+1529 SRSSDL
-1535 SDILEEE
+1535 SDILEEEE

-1557 DQRAPCYRENGEK
+1557 DQRDSGYQENGEK
-1570 MDLCDTDS
+1570 
-1578 DEEILERI
+1578 
-1586 LELPLQMNHSK
+1586 
-1597 KLFSI
+1597 
-1602 PEVTEDEDEDEDVK
+1602 
-1616 CVTEEKVDSQDSLET
+1616 
-1631 LTFHSGATEKPLN
+1631 A
-1644 IKEPFRKAD
+1644 
-1653 GSNTSTD
+1653 
-1660 LSAQTLWKEHGVK
+1660 
-1673 ESRGDADHVNPAFVQ
+1673 
-1688 LAWSQKKTNW
+1688 
-1698 NQENDLM
+1698 
-1705 SGPGA
+1705 
-1710 SPAWSKRK
+1710 
-1718 GNNYREKIRSRPE
+1718 
-1731 MGRKRQ
+1731 
-1737 NNLMEHCSRLL
+1737 
-1748 GNCSQMGGGLY
+1748 
-1759 RAPSLREEL
+1759 
-1768 NIVSSAG
+1768 
-1775 GKEEFDM
+1775 
-1782 YSRARQGTLQK
+1782 
-1793 KHVKAMVSGF
+1793 
-1803 AEPTVRARHCSS
+1803 
-1815 QRNLEIDIEYDSEDD
+1815 
-1830 QDSTCASPPESR
+1830 
-1842 LWPERSQSRQGDWSD
+1842 
-1857 CSSQSE
+1857 
-1863 VAHIDGRRD
+1863 
-1872 LTRLEMMEEQSMEW
+1872 
-1886 AGSPSWHL
+1886 
-1894 QSFCREKEALRCES
+1894 
-1908 SSEEQGWELDCKSP
+1908 
-1922 GWRRRLEHPL
+1922 
-1932 KGIHSTS
+1932 
-1939 LHKRTSG
+1939 SG
-1946 SKDPRGQELPGTAR
+1946 SKDPRGETKIQELPGTAAW
-1960 QPPSRRGNR
+1960 QGPSRRVSK
-1969 SIRRSQM
+1969 SIRRGQM
-1976 QKPFLSSP
+1976 QKPLLSSP
-1984 DPPRSTTSE
+1984 DPPRSTASE
-1993 TSVKDDGIRIFV
+1993 TCGKDDGVRIFV

-2032 ILKVSGDKDADGFY
+2032 ILKVFGDKDADGFY

-2060 MVSEVQVENNE
+2060 MVSEVQVESSE

-2080 FLPGNTPL
+2080 FLPADTPM

-2102 QTVPP
+2102 QTGPP
-2107 PKPRRSKKG
+2107 PKPRRSKKAG
-2116 LDKQEE
+2116 LDKQEK
-2122 YKSHP
+2122 YKSPP

-2138 LTPRSMVAVFDY
+2138 LAPRSMVAVFDY

-2160 VEAELTFSAGDV
+2160 VEAELTFSAGDI

-2197 SNFLEAVTS
+2197 SNFLEAVTA
-2206 DGGMVEEPHSKDK
+2206 DGGKEHHAKDK
-2219 ETFPLSAESQLNLHG
+2219 EAFPLSAESQLTPDG
-2234 SVDQSD
+2234 SVVQSD
-2240 SSPTPPPPPPSCLVM
+2240 SSPTPPTPPPSCLVM
-2255 GEQCPEQASLAVL
+2255 GEESPEQASLAVL
-2268 KCSDVPGQSKKKRG
+2268 RSSSGQSKRKRG
-2282 FFFKGKKL
+2282 FFSKGKKL
-2290 FKKLGTSKKN
+2290 FRKLGAAKKT

>member
-1 MSKLS
+1 MA
-6 CVLGGSQPFSS
+6 P
-17 TSTNLL
+17 LL
-23 GTRSGSYKTC
+23 WESE
-33 LAAGKTSGQVFPRAR
+33 
-48 AGVQLW
+48 
-54 SLSPV
+54 
-59 PQAGKALPCLSHAV
+59 ALLCLSHAV
-73 LQSGADYGFLV
+73 LQSGADYSFLV
-84 SQNTK
+84 SQNMK

-95 DLRHRCSS
+95 DLQHRCSS
-103 LAEENS
+103 LTEENS
-109 LLRRSCFPQ
+109 LLRRSCFPE

-167 LCKKAFAC
+167 LCKKAFAR

-199 QECRELQAKLTAGK
+199 QECRELQAKLIAGK
-213 ELSRGMSNVSSSSIF
+213 G
-228 VKTGFHNQILYI
+228 
-240 CMDMQ
+240 
-245 DDPRC
+245 DPRC
-250 LNVIEF
+250 PNVVEF

-262 SQREVLRLQRQIA
+262 SQKEVLRLQRQIA

-282 LRSSKT
+282 LRSSKGG
-288 SSGDTLPGAAAHMGA
+288 SGGSLPSAA
-303 PVPTLNTCVKGSPL
+303 V
-317 PKEAGLGDPALGGEA
+317 
-332 HRKETEYVSD
+332 
-342 VVCTRCGSHP
+342 
-352 PQTGAVLV
+352 
-360 SKMSSSSAR
+360 
-369 SHRARGTLLAAHCS
+369 
-383 TGMLSHGRGSVP
+383 
-395 IIFPGTGLLCCTFQ
+395 
-409 PMKPGNPHLLK
+409 
-420 TRIFGVYVSSDTGSQ
+420 
-435 GAGPVSRRAALR
+435 
-447 SGARP
+447 
-452 GVFPA
+452 
-457 PAARP
+457 RP
-462 GPARPPLGGRSGTAR
+462 GPAPNARGKDAPAAKEPRWAEPAPGG
-477 QIRAASGRRLPA
+477 AAPGK
-489 GGPRSRQVEPGVQLL
+489 VEPGVLPL
-504 GPASEGH
+504 GPALEGH

-586 WAGQVKSENAD
+586 WAGQQIAASYPNYFTPATESLVGGAGCANKYMSICFEWKPKGEEAGDFDITSRKQVESENAD

-609 DSVIQTN
+609 DSVIQRN

-630 KHMRNVAERRQQLE
+630 KHMRDVAERRQLLE
-644 VEHKEA
+644 AEHKEA

-685 IKDLEDQCR
+685 VKDLEDQCR

-702 LSEELKQFRL
+702 LSQELKQFRL

-733 CSSTPQPCWEKESTV
+733 CSSTPQPHWEKDSSG
-748 PGLLTHQST
+748 PALLAHQST
-757 KKVQNGETES
+757 KKAHNEETNELES
-767 ELSQRV
+767 SQRV
-773 PDATVGSPAAATSSQ
+773 PEAVVGSPVSVASSQ
-788 KQAKKVESQSNSS
+788 KQAKKVESQSSSS
-801 KSESMQNSPK
+801 KSESMQNSSK

-820 ASEVEELDV
+820 ASEMEELDV

-843 AKIQVF
+843 AKLQVF

-915 TFLPSE
+915 TVLPSE

-947 FSIEESSISPLASR
+947 FSIEESSISPLVSR

-966 EEPVSHTA
+966 EERVSHTA

-1036 LKTKAYRVSVQTVTE
+1036 LKTKAYRVSVQSVTE
-1051 QGRSDKL
+1051 KGSSDKL
-1058 RCTFFVGQDFCVAP
+1058 RCTFFVGQDLCVAP
-1072 SMPKVRSVTATSA
+1072 TMLKVRNVTATSA
-1085 EVMWLPCNS
+1085 EVSWLPCNS

-1119 RNLQP
+1119 CNLQP
-1124 STQYVAKLE
+1124 NTQYVAKLE

-1139 PWEEVPEG
+1139 LWEEVSEG
-1147 QEQNSAVIY
+1147 QEQNSAVIH

-1170 VQVEAGPSPG
+1170 VQVEVGPSPG

-1267 SHLSSPLDSAV
+1267 SHHSSPSDSAV
-1278 STTFTS
+1278 STTITS
-1284 RLPHGEPRGSLP
+1284 RLPCGESRGSLP

-1303 QSAALLLRQKVPT
+1303 EAAVLLLQQKAPT
-1316 ASSDAKLTDLSSSHD
+1316 DSSDAKLTDLSSSHD
-1331 SSAQSLPEKASSPP
+1331 GSAQSLPEKASSLLQ
-1345 HLSSP
+1345 LSLHRGSV
-1350 GASLVQEGT
+1350 GHTSGT
-1359 SPQGSDAAQDM
+1359 SLQGSDAAQDK

-1380 DSTVLPGED
+1380 DSTELPGEGT
-1389 AEPVPPKEAELQG
+1389 EPISSREAELKS
-1402 LGEGTEVQMEQ
+1402 LGEGTEVLMEQ
-1413 HVTKAPEVE
+1413 NMTKMPEIE
-1422 SLSNSSLKI
+1422 SPTNSNLKI
-1431 PMDTCH
+1431 RMETCH
-1437 ACSVEESS
+1437 ACSVESP
-1445 KSPSSEGEKEAN
+1445 KSPSAERETEAKEKN
-1457 EKHLSPEPLPSSS
+1457 LSPEPLPSPS
-1470 QAEGTEGT
+1470 QAEEMEGT
-1478 FRDANTGSSCQEFLR
+1478 SRDASMGGSSCQEFLR
-1493 VSSGKEVMKEMS
+1493 LSPSKEVMKEMS
-1505 RVKREQEEKMSEM
+1505 RVKREQEEKMSEI

-1542 EEDELSSEALEEKKW
+1542 EEDELSSEALDEKKW
-1557 DQRAPCYRENGEK
+1557 DPREPCYRENGEK

-1586 LELPLQMNHSK
+1586 LELPLQKNHSK

-1602 PEVTEDEDEDEDVK
+1602 PEVTEDEDEDEDEDEK
-1616 CVTEEKVDSQDSLET
+1616 CVTEEKENPQGSLEAPT
-1631 LTFHSGATEKPLN
+1631 YIAGRSEKPLSTQD
-1644 IKEPFRKAD
+1644 PFPKAD
-1653 GSNTSTD
+1653 GSDSSPD
-1660 LSAQTLWKEHGVK
+1660 LSVQTPRDEQTAK
-1673 ESRGDADHVNPAFVQ
+1673 ESRGSADHMSPS
-1688 LAWSQKKTNW
+1688 WSQKRANW
-1698 NQENDLM
+1698 NWGYQENDLKSE
-1705 SGPGA
+1705 SGE
-1710 SPAWSKRK
+1710 SLTRSKKK
-1718 GNNYREKIRSRPE
+1718 GNNYREKIRGQPE

-1737 NNLMEHCSRLL
+1737 NDSTEHCSRLL

-1768 NIVSSAG
+1768 NIVSSSA
-1775 GKEEFDM
+1775 GKEGFDA
-1782 YSRARQGTLQK
+1782 YTRARQSASRRIYGKT
-1793 KHVKAMVSGF
+1793 VVSGF
-1803 AEPTVRARHCSS
+1803 AEPAGMAAHCSS
-1815 QRNLEIDIEYDSEDD
+1815 SRSLEIDIEYDSEDD
-1830 QDSTCASPPESR
+1830 QDSTCSSPPESR
-1842 LWPERSQSRQGDWSD
+1842 LWPERAQNCQGEWSD

-1863 VAHIDGRRD
+1863 VIHTDGRRN
-1872 LTRLEMMEEQSMEW
+1872 LTRLERVEEQGMEW
-1886 AGSPSWHL
+1886 AGSPSRRL
-1894 QSFCREKEALRCES
+1894 RSFCQEKEALRCES
-1908 SSEEQGWELDCKSP
+1908 SSEEQGWEQDCKSP
-1922 GWRRRLEHPL
+1922 GWRRRLEHPW
-1932 KGIHSTS
+1932 KGIRSTS
-1939 LHKRTSG
+1939 LHKRASG
-1946 SKDPRGQELPGTAR
+1946 NKDPRGQELPGSAAWQT
-1960 QPPSRRGNR
+1960 PSRRGSR
-1969 SIRRSQM
+1969 SLRRCQM
-1976 QKPFLSSP
+1976 QKPLLSSP
-1984 DPPRSTTSE
+1984 GPPRISTSE
-1993 TSVKDDGIRIFV
+1993 TTAEDDGIRIFV

-2032 ILKVSGDKDADGFY
+2032 ILKVCGDKDADGFY

-2071 IKKQLLKQG
+2071 IKMQLLKQG
-2080 FLPGNTPL
+2080 FLPADPPMD
-2088 ESIGNGTFSPPPRR
+2088 SIAE
-2102 QTVPP
+2102 
-2107 PKPRRSKKG
+2107 
-2116 LDKQEE
+2116 LDKQEK

-2127 GQKHKDFEAEL
+2127 GQKHQDFEAEL

-2160 VEAELTFSAGDV
+2160 AEAELTFSAGDI

-2206 DGGMVEEPHSKDK
+2206 DGDVVEELHSKDK
-2219 ETFPLSAESQLNLHG
+2219 DTFLLGAESQLNPDG
-2234 SVDQSD
+2234 SVDHND
-2240 SSPTPPPPPPSCLVM
+2240 FSPTPPAPPSCLVM
-2255 GEQCPEQASLAVL
+2255 GKQRPEQASLAVL
-2268 KCSDVPGQSKKKRG
+2268 KCSDLPGQSKKKRG
-2282 FFFKGKKL
+2282 FFIKGKEL
-2290 FKKLGTSKKN
+2290 FRKLGSSKKD

>member
-1 MSKLS
+1 MQEPERGLPSADPAAS
-6 CVLGGSQPFSS
+6 AWPD
-17 TSTNLL
+17 L
-23 GTRSGSYKTC
+23 GTRNVPGGDGDRASCQLGPGPGEAG
-33 LAAGKTSGQVFPRAR
+33 AAQPREAAPGPLHRLPPDPQRVRSAPELIRPLR
-48 AGVQLW
+48 AMDGRGGERADG
-54 SLSPV
+54 P
-59 PQAGKALPCLSHAV
+59 P
-73 LQSGADYGFLV
+73 QSGADYGFLV

-95 DLRHRCSS
+95 DLRQRCSS

-167 LCKKAFAC
+167 LCKKAFAR

-199 QECRELQAKLTAGK
+199 QECRELQAKLFAGK
-213 ELSRGMSNVSSSSIF
+213 
-228 VKTGFHNQILYI
+228 
-240 CMDMQ
+240 

-282 LRSSKT
+282 LRSPKISL
-288 SSGDTLPGAAAHMGA
+288 GGALPSAAARLGTPA
-303 PVPTLNTCVKGSPL
+303 PTLNTCIKGSPL
-317 PKEAGLGDPALGGEA
+317 PNEARSGEPALAGETC
-332 HRKETEYVSD
+332 KE
-342 VVCTRCGSHP
+342 
-352 PQTGAVLV
+352 
-360 SKMSSSSAR
+360 
-369 SHRARGTLLAAHCS
+369 
-383 TGMLSHGRGSVP
+383 
-395 IIFPGTGLLCCTFQ
+395 
-409 PMKPGNPHLLK
+409 
-420 TRIFGVYVSSDTGSQ
+420 
-435 GAGPVSRRAALR
+435 
-447 SGARP
+447 
-452 GVFPA
+452 
-457 PAARP
+457 
-462 GPARPPLGGRSGTAR
+462 
-477 QIRAASGRRLPA
+477 
-489 GGPRSRQVEPGVQLL
+489 VEPGVQPL

-519 VTDQE
+519 VRDHK

-574 AEENLQLNEKAG
+574 AEENLQLNEKAE
-586 WAGQVKSENAD
+586 WAGQVESENAD

-679 QLLEAR
+679 QLLESTLDCMQAR
-685 IKDLEDQCR
+685 VKDLEDQCR

-702 LSEELKQFRL
+702 LSQELKEFRL

-733 CSSTPQPCWEKESTV
+733 CSSTPQPHWEKESTV
-748 PGLLTHQST
+748 PGLLTHQSA
-757 KKVQNGETES
+757 KKVQNEETDEFES
-767 ELSQRV
+767 SQRA
-773 PDATVGSPAAATSSQ
+773 PDATVGSPVAATSSQ
-788 KQAKKVESQSNSS
+788 RQAKKVESQSNSS

-811 SCPTPEVDT
+811 SSPTPEVDT
-820 ASEVEELDV
+820 ASEMEELDV

-843 AKIQVF
+843 AKLQVF

-886 GFFEGELMDGRRG
+886 GFFE
-899 LVPSNFV
+899 
-906 ERVSDDDLM
+906 
-915 TFLPSE
+915 
-921 LNDLTHSS
+921 
-929 YQEKSFVS
+929 
-937 ASTSSGDKSD
+937 
-947 FSIEESSISPLASR
+947 
-961 AEGDQ
+961 
-966 EEPVSHTA
+966 
-974 VPYPRKLTL
+974 
-983 IKQLARSIVVGW
+983 
-995 EPPLLPAGCPDIQSY
+995 
-1010 NIYVDEELRQNVKSG
+1010 
-1025 FQTKAV
+1025 
-1031 IEKLD
+1031 
-1036 LKTKAYRVSVQTVTE
+1036 
-1051 QGRSDKL
+1051 
-1058 RCTFFVGQDFCVAP
+1058 
-1072 SMPKVRSVTATSA
+1072 
-1085 EVMWLPCNS
+1085 
-1094 NYNHAVYLNGEECDI
+1094 
-1109 TKPGVYWYTF
+1109 
-1119 RNLQP
+1119 
-1124 STQYVAKLE
+1124 
-1133 ARPLKT
+1133 
-1139 PWEEVPEG
+1139 
-1147 QEQNSAVIY
+1147 
-1156 FTTPLAGTPDAPLD
+1156 GTPDAPLD

-1253 DSVPAQISSVLLRA
+1253 DSVPAQISSVLLQA
-1267 SHLSSPLDSAV
+1267 SHHSSPSDCAV

-1284 RLPHGEPRGSLP
+1284 RLPRGEPRGSLP
-1296 ARSPPTH
+1296 ARSPPTR
-1303 QSAALLLRQKVPT
+1303 QTAALLHRQKVP
-1316 ASSDAKLTDLSSSHD
+1316 ADSSDAKLTDHSSSHD
-1331 SSAQSLPEKASSPP
+1331 SSVRSLPEEASSPP

-1350 GASLVQEGT
+1350 SASLVQVLDA
-1359 SPQGSDAAQDM
+1359 SPQGSDTAQDK

-1380 DSTVLPGED
+1380 GRTVLPCEGT
-1389 AEPVPPKEAELQG
+1389 EPVASREAESQG
-1402 LGEGTEVQMEQ
+1402 LGEGMEVQAEQ
-1413 HVTKAPEVE
+1413 SVTKASELE
-1422 SLSNSSLKI
+1422 SPSNSSLKI
-1431 PMDTCH
+1431 RMETCH
-1437 ACSVEESS
+1437 TCSVEESPKGLS
-1445 KSPSSEGEKEAN
+1445 AEREKEIK
-1457 EKHLSPEPLPSSS
+1457 EKHLSPEPLPSPS
-1470 QAEGTEGT
+1470 QAEGTDGT
-1478 FRDANTGSSCQEFLR
+1478 FRDASMSGSSCQEISRL
-1493 VSSGKEVMKEMS
+1493 SLGKEVIKEMS
-1505 RVKREQEEKMSEM
+1505 RVKREQEEKISEM

-1529 NRSSDL
+1529 SRSSDL

-1557 DQRAPCYRENGEK
+1557 DQREPCYRENGEK

-1586 LELPLQMNHSK
+1586 LELPLQKNHSK

-1602 PEVTEDEDEDEDVK
+1602 PEVTEDEDEDEDEK
-1616 CVTEEKVDSQDSLET
+1616 CVMEEKADPQDSLET
-1631 LTFHSGATEKPLN
+1631 LTHHSGRTEKALN
-1644 IKEPFRKAD
+1644 VKEPFLKAD

-1660 LSAQTLWKEHGVK
+1660 LSAQTPQEEHDIK
-1673 ESRGDADHVNPAFVQ
+1673 ESRGDAAHANPAFVQ
-1688 LAWSQKKTNW
+1688 LVWSQKKANW
-1698 NQENDLM
+1698 NWGYQENDPK
-1705 SGPGA
+1705 SGTGA
-1710 SPAWSKRK
+1710 SPAWSKK

-1737 NNLMEHCSRLL
+1737 NDLTEHCSRLL

-1775 GKEEFDM
+1775 GKEGFDM
-1782 YSRARQGTLQK
+1782 YSRARQATLRK
-1793 KHVKAMVSGF
+1793 KHMKAVVSGF
-1803 AEPTVRARHCSS
+1803 AEPAVTATHCSS
-1815 QRNLEIDIEYDSEDD
+1815 PRSLEIDIEYDSEDD
-1830 QDSTCASPPESR
+1830 QDSVCASPPESR
-1842 LWPERSQSRQGDWSD
+1842 LWPERSQSCQGDWSD

-1863 VAHIDGRRD
+1863 VAHTDGRRD
-1872 LTRLEMMEEQSMEW
+1872 LTRLEMMEEQGMEW
-1886 AGSPSWHL
+1886 AGSPSQRL
-1894 QSFCREKEALRCES
+1894 RFFCQENEALRCES

-1922 GWRRRLEHPL
+1922 GWRRRLEHPS
-1932 KGIHSTS
+1932 KGIRSTS
-1939 LHKRTSG
+1939 LHKRASG
-1946 SKDPRGQELPGTAR
+1946 NKDPRGQELPGTATW
-1960 QPPSRRGNR
+1960 QAPSRRGNK
-1969 SIRRSQM
+1969 SVRRSQM
-1976 QKPFLSSP
+1976 QKPLLSSP
-1984 DPPRSTTSE
+1984 GPARSTASE

-2032 ILKVSGDKDADGFY
+2032 ILKVCGDKDADGFY

-2080 FLPGNTPL
+2080 FLPADTPM
-2088 ESIGNGTFSPPPRR
+2088 ETIGNGTFSPPPRR

-2107 PKPRRSKKG
+2107 PKPRRSKKAG
-2116 LDKQEE
+2116 LDKQET

-2127 GQKHKDFEAEL
+2127 EQKHQDLEAEL

-2206 DGGMVEEPHSKDK
+2206 DGGMVKELHSKDK
-2219 ETFPLSAESQLNLHG
+2219 EAFLLSAESQLNPDG
-2234 SVDQSD
+2234 WVDQSD
-2240 SSPTPPPPPPSCLVM
+2240 SSPIPPTLPPSCLVM

-2290 FKKLGTSKKN
+2290 FRKLGSSKKN

>member
-1 MSKLS
+1 MEEPDPPHTGDAVPAASASACPDVSLAPATREGA
-6 CVLGGSQPFSS
+6 GG
-17 TSTNLL
+17 
-23 GTRSGSYKTC
+23 
-33 LAAGKTSGQVFPRAR
+33 AAGGASRPPSPGPEGAGAAQPQEGSRSSLRAPPADPQRVRPAPELVRPR
-48 AGVQLW
+48 
-54 SLSPV
+54 
-59 PQAGKALPCLSHAV
+59 QAMDGLGRERTDGLA
-73 LQSGADYGFLV
+73 QSGADYSFLV

-95 DLRHRCSS
+95 DLQHRYSS
-103 LAEENS
+103 LVEENS
-109 LLRRSCFPQ
+109 LLRRSCFPE

-199 QECRELQAKLTAGK
+199 QECRELQAKLIAGK
-213 ELSRGMSNVSSSSIF
+213 
-228 VKTGFHNQILYI
+228 
-240 CMDMQ
+240 
-245 DDPRC
+245 DDPCC
-250 LNVIEF
+250 LNVVEF

-262 SQREVLRLQRQIA
+262 SQKEVLRLQRQIA

-288 SSGDTLPGAAAHMGA
+288 SSGSSLPSATTCLGA
-303 PVPTLNTCVKGSPL
+303 TLNTCIKDSPL
-317 PKEAGLGDPALGGEA
+317 PKEARSGDPALRVEA
-332 HRKETEYVSD
+332 HRK
-342 VVCTRCGSHP
+342 
-352 PQTGAVLV
+352 
-360 SKMSSSSAR
+360 
-369 SHRARGTLLAAHCS
+369 
-383 TGMLSHGRGSVP
+383 
-395 IIFPGTGLLCCTFQ
+395 
-409 PMKPGNPHLLK
+409 
-420 TRIFGVYVSSDTGSQ
+420 
-435 GAGPVSRRAALR
+435 
-447 SGARP
+447 
-452 GVFPA
+452 
-457 PAARP
+457 
-462 GPARPPLGGRSGTAR
+462 
-477 QIRAASGRRLPA
+477 
-489 GGPRSRQVEPGVQLL
+489 VEPGVLPL
-504 GPASEGH
+504 GIASEGH
-511 ENFPPKNA
+511 ENFPPRNA
-519 VTDQE
+519 ITDPE

-564 QEVQSENARL
+564 QEIQSENARL

-586 WAGQVKSENAD
+586 WAGQVESENAD

-630 KHMRNVAERRQQLE
+630 KHMRDVAERRQQLE
-644 VEHKEA
+644 AEHKEA

-685 IKDLEDQCR
+685 VKDLEEQCR
-694 SQTEQFSL
+694 NQTEQFSL

-733 CSSTPQPCWEKESTV
+733 CSSSPQLHWEKDSTG
-748 PGLLTHQST
+748 PALLTHQST
-757 KKVQNGETES
+757 KKVHNEENDELES
-767 ELSQRV
+767 SQRV
-773 PDATVGSPAAATSSQ
+773 PDAAVGSPVSATGSQ
-788 KQAKKVESQSNSS
+788 KQAKKVESQSSSS

-820 ASEVEELDV
+820 ASEMEELDV
-829 DSISLMPEPGSQGP
+829 DSISLMPETGSQGP
-843 AKIQVF
+843 AKLQVF

-906 ERVSDDDLM
+906 ERISDDDLM

-966 EEPVSHTA
+966 EEAVSHTA

-995 EPPLLPAGCPDIQSY
+995 EPPLLPTGCPDIQSY

-1025 FQTKAV
+1025 FQTKTV

-1036 LKTKAYRVSVQTVTE
+1036 LKTKAYRVSVQSVTE
-1051 QGRSDKL
+1051 QGSSDKL
-1058 RCTFFVGQDFCVAP
+1058 RCTFFVGQDFCLAP
-1072 SMPKVRSVTATSA
+1072 TMLKVRSVTATSA
-1085 EVMWLPCNS
+1085 EVTWLPCNS

-1109 TKPGVYWYTF
+1109 TKPGVYWYAF

-1147 QEQNSAVIY
+1147 QEQNSAVIH

-1218 SPTAGSVLV
+1218 SPTAGSILV

-1253 DSVPAQISSVLLRA
+1253 DSVPAQISSVLLRT
-1267 SHLSSPLDSAV
+1267 SRHSSNSDSAV

-1284 RLPHGEPRGSLP
+1284 RLPCRDPRGSLS
-1296 ARSPPTH
+1296 ARSPPMH
-1303 QSAALLLRQKVPT
+1303 QTVALLLQQVST
-1316 ASSDAKLTDLSSSHD
+1316 DISDAKLTDLSSSHD
-1331 SSAQSLPEKASSPP
+1331 GSARSLPEKASSPL
-1345 HLSSP
+1345 HLYSP
-1350 GASLVQEGT
+1350 SASLVHTIGTFPEG
-1359 SPQGSDAAQDM
+1359 SGDAQDK

-1380 DSTVLPGED
+1380 GSTVFPGEGT
-1389 AEPVPPKEAELQG
+1389 EPGPSKEAELKSSDKR
-1402 LGEGTEVQMEQ
+1402 TEVKMEQ
-1413 HVTKAPEVE
+1413 SVTKAPELE
-1422 SLSNSSLKI
+1422 TPSNSSLKI
-1431 PMDTCH
+1431 HMETCCT
-1437 ACSVEESS
+1437 CSVEEPL
-1445 KSPSSEGEKEAN
+1445 KSPSTERERETK
-1457 EKHLSPEPLPSSS
+1457 EKHLSPEPVPAPG
-1470 QAEGTEGT
+1470 QADRTEGT
-1478 FRDANTGSSCQEFLR
+1478 SRDATTGGSSCQEFLR
-1493 VSSGKEVMKEMS
+1493 LSPGKEVMKEMS
-1505 RVKREQEEKMSEM
+1505 RVKREQEEKLSEI

-1557 DQRAPCYRENGEK
+1557 DSREPFYRENGEK
-1570 MDLCDTDS
+1570 A
-1578 DEEILERI
+1578 
-1586 LELPLQMNHSK
+1586 
-1597 KLFSI
+1597 
-1602 PEVTEDEDEDEDVK
+1602 
-1616 CVTEEKVDSQDSLET
+1616 
-1631 LTFHSGATEKPLN
+1631 SGN
-1644 IKEPFRKAD
+1644 
-1653 GSNTSTD
+1653 
-1660 LSAQTLWKEHGVK
+1660 
-1673 ESRGDADHVNPAFVQ
+1673 
-1688 LAWSQKKTNW
+1688 
-1698 NQENDLM
+1698 
-1705 SGPGA
+1705 
-1710 SPAWSKRK
+1710 
-1718 GNNYREKIRSRPE
+1718 
-1731 MGRKRQ
+1731 
-1737 NNLMEHCSRLL
+1737 
-1748 GNCSQMGGGLY
+1748 
-1759 RAPSLREEL
+1759 
-1768 NIVSSAG
+1768 
-1775 GKEEFDM
+1775 
-1782 YSRARQGTLQK
+1782 
-1793 KHVKAMVSGF
+1793 
-1803 AEPTVRARHCSS
+1803 
-1815 QRNLEIDIEYDSEDD
+1815 
-1830 QDSTCASPPESR
+1830 
-1842 LWPERSQSRQGDWSD
+1842 
-1857 CSSQSE
+1857 
-1863 VAHIDGRRD
+1863 
-1872 LTRLEMMEEQSMEW
+1872 
-1886 AGSPSWHL
+1886 
-1894 QSFCREKEALRCES
+1894 
-1908 SSEEQGWELDCKSP
+1908 
-1922 GWRRRLEHPL
+1922 
-1932 KGIHSTS
+1932 
-1939 LHKRTSG
+1939 
-1946 SKDPRGQELPGTAR
+1946 KDPRGQELSGSAAW
-1960 QPPSRRGNR
+1960 QAPSRRGNR
-1969 SIRRSQM
+1969 SVRRSQM
-1976 QKPFLSSP
+1976 QKPLLSSP
-1984 DPPRSTTSE
+1984 GPPRSAASATA
-1993 TSVKDDGIRIFV
+1993 VKDDGIRIFV

-2032 ILKVSGDKDADGFY
+2032 ILKVCGDKDADGFY

-2060 MVSEVQVENNE
+2060 MVSEIQVENNE
-2071 IKKQLLKQG
+2071 IKRQLLKQG
-2080 FLPGNTPL
+2080 FLPADTPM

-2107 PKPRRSKKG
+2107 PKPRRSKKAE
-2116 LDKQEE
+2116 LDKQEKH
-2122 YKSHP
+2122 KSQT
-2127 GQKHKDFEAEL
+2127 GQKHQDFEAEL
-2138 LTPRSMVAVFDY
+2138 LTPRSMMAVFDY

-2160 VEAELTFSAGDV
+2160 AEAELTFSAGDI

-2206 DGGMVEEPHSKDK
+2206 DGGMVEELHSKDK
-2219 ETFPLSAESQLNLHG
+2219 DAFPPSSESQLNPDG

-2240 SSPTPPPPPPSCLVM
+2240 FSPTPPTEPPSCLAT
-2255 GEQCPEQASLAVL
+2255 GEQCPEQASLAIL
-2268 KCSDVPGQSKKKRG
+2268 KCSDLPGQSKKKRG

-2290 FKKLGTSKKN
+2290 FKKLGSSKKN

>member
-1 MSKLS
+1 MQEPERGVPSAAPGHSGVPAASARPDLDTREGAGGDTAGCRLS
-6 CVLGGSQPFSS
+6 LGSEQDGAPQPQEESS
-17 TSTNLL
+17 
-23 GTRSGSYKTC
+23 GT
-33 LAAGKTSGQVFPRAR
+33 PRVPPPDAQRVHSAPELVRPLR
-48 AGVQLW
+48 AMERTDRA
-54 SLSPV
+54 P
-59 PQAGKALPCLSHAV
+59 K
-73 LQSGADYGFLV
+73 SGADYSFLV

-146 LQEANLKVVTAPVPL
+146 LQEANLKVVTAPMPL

-167 LCKKAFAC
+167 LCKKAFAR

-199 QECRELQAKLTAGK
+199 QECWELQAKLLAGK
-213 ELSRGMSNVSSSSIF
+213 
-228 VKTGFHNQILYI
+228 
-240 CMDMQ
+240 

-250 LNVIEF
+250 LNIIEF

-282 LRSSKT
+282 LRSSKM
-288 SSGDTLPGAAAHMGA
+288 SSGSALTSAAAHPG
-303 PVPTLNTCVKGSPL
+303 PTNSCLKDAL
-317 PKEAGLGDPALGGEA
+317 QPKEALGD
-332 HRKETEYVSD
+332 
-342 VVCTRCGSHP
+342 
-352 PQTGAVLV
+352 
-360 SKMSSSSAR
+360 
-369 SHRARGTLLAAHCS
+369 
-383 TGMLSHGRGSVP
+383 SV
-395 IIFPGTGLLCCTFQ
+395 
-409 PMKPGNPHLLK
+409 
-420 TRIFGVYVSSDTGSQ
+420 
-435 GAGPVSRRAALR
+435 
-447 SGARP
+447 
-452 GVFPA
+452 
-457 PAARP
+457 
-462 GPARPPLGGRSGTAR
+462 LGGRAHR
-477 QIRAASGRRLPA
+477 E
-489 GGPRSRQVEPGVQLL
+489 VEPGVQPL

-519 VTDQE
+519 VTNQE
-524 SSQQIQ
+524 SSKQIQ
-530 QLEFELKKK
+530 QLEAELKKK

-586 WAGQVKSENAD
+586 WAGQVESENAD

-667 QAEAKREHEGAV
+667 QAEARREHEGAV

-685 IKDLEDQCR
+685 VKDLEDQCR

-702 LSEELKQFRL
+702 LSQELQQFRL

-733 CSSTPQPCWEKESTV
+733 CSSTPQPRWEKESAV
-748 PGLLTHQST
+748 PGLLPHQTT
-757 KKVQNGETES
+757 KKVHNEGSDEL
-767 ELSQRV
+767 ELSQRG
-773 PDATVGSPAAATSSQ
+773 PNTTMGSPAAPSSAQ
-788 KQAKKVESQSNSS
+788 KQSKKGESQSSSS

-820 ASEVEELDV
+820 ASEMEELDV

-843 AKIQVF
+843 AKLQVF

-915 TFLPSE
+915 MFLPPE

-929 YQEKSFVS
+929 YQEKSLVS
-937 ASTSSGDKSD
+937 TSTSSGDKSE
-947 FSIEESSISPLASR
+947 FSIEESSASPLASR

-1025 FQTKAV
+1025 LQTKAV

-1036 LKTKAYRVSVQTVTE
+1036 LHSRAYRVSVQTVTE
-1051 QGRSDKL
+1051 HGSSDKL
-1058 RCTFFVGQDFCVAP
+1058 RCTFFVGQDFGVAP
-1072 SMPKVRSVTATSA
+1072 MMLKVRSVTATSA
-1085 EVMWLPCNS
+1085 EVTWLPCNS
-1094 NYNHAVYLNGEECDI
+1094 NYSHGVYLNGQECDV

-1133 ARPLKT
+1133 ARPMKS
-1139 PWEEVPEG
+1139 PWEEVPKG
-1147 QEQNSAVIY
+1147 QEQDSAVIH

-1210 GQKAIEVT
+1210 GQKVIEVT

-1244 TMSLYGESV
+1244 TMSQYGESV
-1253 DSVPAQISSVLLRA
+1253 DSVPAQISSVLLQS
-1267 SHLSSPLDSAV
+1267 SHCPSSV
-1278 STTFTS
+1278 CTTVPP
-1284 RLPHGEPRGSLP
+1284 RLPRWAPRALLP
-1296 ARSPPTH
+1296 PRSPQHTL
-1303 QSAALLLRQKVPT
+1303 QQKIP
-1316 ASSDAKLTDLSSSHD
+1316 AESSDAKLTDPSSSPVG
-1331 SSAQSLPEKASSPP
+1331 SVQPLTEEASSPP
-1345 HLSSP
+1345 HLPSP
-1350 GASLVQEGT
+1350 GASSVQAPGT
-1359 SPQGSDAAQDM
+1359 SPQGLDIEGDK
-1370 KCLTV
+1370 KCLSV

-1380 DSTVLPGED
+1380 GTVLPGPGT
-1389 AEPVPPKEAELQG
+1389 EPGPSQKQG
-1402 LGEGTEVQMEQ
+1402 MQQLGGRMEVQMEQ
-1413 HVTKAPEVE
+1413 PRTKAAEQGSPTDSGVKLQTE
-1422 SLSNSSLKI
+1422 
-1431 PMDTCH
+1431 TCH
-1437 ACSVEESS
+1437 VCSVQ
-1445 KSPSSEGEKEAN
+1445 EAPKGPN
-1457 EKHLSPEPLPSSS
+1457 ADMEREAEKHLSPEPLSSTS
-1470 QAEGTEGT
+1470 QAGEMQGT
-1478 FRDANTGSSCQEFLR
+1478 FQDGSSCQDFLR
-1493 VSSGKEVMKEMS
+1493 LSPGKEVKKEMS
-1505 RVKREQEEKMSEM
+1505 RVNREQEEKLSEM
-1518 GRRQLTLFAEH
+1518 GRRQLTLFSEH

-1557 DQRAPCYRENGEK
+1557 DQREPCSQENGEK

-1586 LELPLQMNHSK
+1586 LELPLQKNHRK

-1602 PEVTEDEDEDEDVK
+1602 PEVTEDEDEDEDEK
-1616 CVTEEKVDSQDSLET
+1616 GVTEEKTDPQDSLET
-1631 LTFHSGATEKPLN
+1631 QTYHSGRTEKPPN
-1644 IKEPFRKAD
+1644 SKEPFLKED
-1653 GSNTSTD
+1653 GSNTSMKV
-1660 LSAQTLWKEHGVK
+1660 SAQTPQGVHSAK
-1673 ESRGDADHVNPAFVQ
+1673 ESRAEADHANPAFGP
-1688 LAWSQKKTNW
+1688 LSCSQKKAHWNW
-1698 NQENDLM
+1698 GYQENDPK
-1705 SGPGA
+1705 SGIGT
-1710 SPAWSKRK
+1710 SPSWNKKK

-1731 MGRKRQ
+1731 ISRKRQ
-1737 NNLMEHCSRLL
+1737 SDLTEHCSRLL
-1748 GNCSQMGGGLY
+1748 GSCSQMGSGLY

-1768 NIVSSAG
+1768 NVVSSAG
-1775 GKEEFDM
+1775 GKEGLDL
-1782 YSRARQGTLQK
+1782 YSRARQGTLRK
-1793 KHVKAMVSGF
+1793 KAPRAVGSGG
-1803 AEPTVRARHCSS
+1803 AEPAVIATHCPSPRS
-1815 QRNLEIDIEYDSEDD
+1815 LEIDIEYDSEDE
-1830 QDSTCASPPESR
+1830 QDSTCASSLESR
-1842 LWPERSQSRQGDWSD
+1842 LWPERSQSCQGDWSD

-1863 VAHIDGRRD
+1863 VAHLGGRRD
-1872 LTRLEMMEEQSMEW
+1872 LTRLEMMEEQGMEW
-1886 AGSPSWHL
+1886 AGSPSRHL
-1894 QSFCREKEALRCES
+1894 RFFCREKEAPRCES

-1922 GWRRRLEHPL
+1922 GWRRRLEHSS
-1932 KGIHSTS
+1932 KGIRSTS
-1939 LHKRTSG
+1939 LHKRAPSH
-1946 SKDPRGQELPGTAR
+1946 KDSRGPEPPGTGAW
-1960 QPPSRRGNR
+1960 QAPSQ
-1969 SIRRSQM
+1969 RRSRSERRSRM
-1976 QKPFLSSP
+1976 QKPLLSSP
-1984 DPPRSTTSE
+1984 GLPRSIAPES
-1993 TSVKDDGIRIFV
+1993 SGKDDGIRIFV

-2032 ILKVSGDKDADGFY
+2032 ILKVCGDKDADGFY
-2046 RGECAGREG
+2046 WGECAGREG

-2060 MVSEVQVENNE
+2060 MVSEVPVESSE
-2071 IKKQLLKQG
+2071 LKQQLLKQG
-2080 FLPGNTPL
+2080 FLPADT
-2088 ESIGNGTFSPPPRR
+2088 ESPA
-2102 QTVPP
+2102 
-2107 PKPRRSKKG
+2107 G
-2116 LDKQEE
+2116 LDKQEC
-2122 YKSHP
+2122 KSQP
-2127 GQKHKDFEAEL
+2127 GQKHKDIEAEL
-2138 LTPRSMVAVFDY
+2138 LTPRRMVAAFDY
-2150 NPKESSPNAD
+2150 NPKESSPNTD
-2160 VEAELTFSAGDV
+2160 VEAELTFSAGDI

-2197 SNFLEAVTS
+2197 SNFLEAVPL
-2206 DGGMVEEPHSKDK
+2206 DGGTAKEFHSKEK
-2219 ETFPLSAESQLNLHG
+2219 EASPLSAESQLNADG

-2240 SSPTPPPPPPSCLVM
+2240 SSPSPPLPAPSCLVP
-2255 GEQCPEQASLAVL
+2255 GEQRPEQASLALLV
-2268 KCSDVPGQSKKKRG
+2268 CSDAPGQRKKKRG
-2282 FFFKGKKL
+2282 FFFKGKNL
-2290 FKKLGTSKKN
+2290 FKRLGSNKKN

>member
-1 MSKLS
+1 MQEPERGEPSAAPGHSGVPAASARPDLDTREGS
-6 CVLGGSQPFSS
+6 GGD
-17 TSTNLL
+17 T
-23 GTRSGSYKTC
+23 
-33 LAAGKTSGQVFPRAR
+33 AGCR
-48 AGVQLW
+48 
-54 SLSPV
+54 LSPGSEQDGAPQPQEESSGTPRV
-59 PQAGKALPCLSHAV
+59 PPPDAQRVHSAPELVRPLRAMERTDRAPK
-73 LQSGADYGFLV
+73 SGADYSFLV

-146 LQEANLKVVTAPVPL
+146 LQEANLKVVTAPMPL

-167 LCKKAFAC
+167 LCKKAFAR

-199 QECRELQAKLTAGK
+199 QECRELQAKLLAGK
-213 ELSRGMSNVSSSSIF
+213 
-228 VKTGFHNQILYI
+228 
-240 CMDMQ
+240 

-250 LNVIEF
+250 LNIIEF

-282 LRSSKT
+282 LRSSKM
-288 SSGDTLPGAAAHMGA
+288 SSGSALP
-303 PVPTLNTCVKGSPL
+303 
-317 PKEAGLGDPALGGEA
+317 
-332 HRKETEYVSD
+332 
-342 VVCTRCGSHP
+342 
-352 PQTGAVLV
+352 
-360 SKMSSSSAR
+360 SA
-369 SHRARGTLLAAHCS
+369 
-383 TGMLSHGRGSVP
+383 
-395 IIFPGTGLLCCTFQ
+395 
-409 PMKPGNPHLLK
+409 
-420 TRIFGVYVSSDTGSQ
+420 
-435 GAGPVSRRAALR
+435 
-447 SGARP
+447 
-452 GVFPA
+452 
-457 PAARP
+457 AARP
-462 GPARPPLGGRSGTAR
+462 GPTNSCLKDAPQPKEALGDSVLGGRAR
-477 QIRAASGRRLPA
+477 KE
-489 GGPRSRQVEPGVQLL
+489 VEPGVQPL

-519 VTDQE
+519 VANQE
-524 SSQQIQ
+524 SSKQIQ
-530 QLEFELKKK
+530 QLEAELKKK

-586 WAGQVKSENAD
+586 WAGQVESENAD

-667 QAEAKREHEGAV
+667 QAEARREHEGAV

-685 IKDLEDQCR
+685 VKDLEDQCR

-702 LSEELKQFRL
+702 LSQELQQFRL

-733 CSSTPQPCWEKESTV
+733 CSSTPQPRWEKESAV
-748 PGLLTHQST
+748 PGLLPHQTT
-757 KKVQNGETES
+757 KKVHNEGSDEL
-767 ELSQRV
+767 ELSQRG
-773 PDATVGSPAAATSSQ
+773 PNTTMGSPAAPSSAQ
-788 KQAKKVESQSNSS
+788 KQSKKGESQSSSS

-820 ASEVEELDV
+820 ASEMEELDV

-843 AKIQVF
+843 AKLQVF

-915 TFLPSE
+915 MFLPPE

-929 YQEKSFVS
+929 YQDKSLVS
-937 ASTSSGDKSD
+937 TSTSSGDKSE
-947 FSIEESSISPLASR
+947 FSIEESSASPLASR

-995 EPPLLPAGCPDIQSY
+995 EPPLLSAGCPDIQSY

-1025 FQTKAV
+1025 LQTKAV

-1036 LKTKAYRVSVQTVTE
+1036 LHSRAYRVSVQTVTE
-1051 QGRSDKL
+1051 RGSSDKL
-1058 RCTFFVGQDFCVAP
+1058 RCTFFVGQDFGVAP
-1072 SMPKVRSVTATSA
+1072 TMLKVRSVTATSA
-1085 EVMWLPCNS
+1085 EVTWLPCNS
-1094 NYNHAVYLNGEECDI
+1094 NYSHGVYLNGQECDV

-1133 ARPLKT
+1133 ARPMKS
-1139 PWEEVPEG
+1139 PWEEVPKG
-1147 QEQNSAVIY
+1147 QEQDSAVIH

-1210 GQKAIEVT
+1210 GQKMIEVT

-1244 TMSLYGESV
+1244 TMSQYGESV
-1253 DSVPAQISSVLLRA
+1253 DSVPAQISSVLLQS
-1267 SHLSSPLDSAV
+1267 SHCPSSV
-1278 STTFTS
+1278 CTTVPP
-1284 RLPHGEPRGSLP
+1284 RLPRWAPRALLP
-1296 ARSPPTH
+1296 PRSPQHTL
-1303 QSAALLLRQKVPT
+1303 QQKIP
-1316 ASSDAKLTDLSSSHD
+1316 AESSDAKLTDPSSSPVG
-1331 SSAQSLPEKASSPP
+1331 SVQPLTEEASSPP
-1345 HLSSP
+1345 HLPSP
-1350 GASLVQEGT
+1350 GASLVQAPGT
-1359 SPQGSDAAQDM
+1359 SPQGLDIEGDK
-1370 KCLTV
+1370 KCLSV

-1380 DSTVLPGED
+1380 GTVLPGPGT
-1389 AEPVPPKEAELQG
+1389 EPGPSQKQG
-1402 LGEGTEVQMEQ
+1402 MQQLGGGMEVQMEQ
-1413 HVTKAPEVE
+1413 PRTKAAEQGSPTDSGVKLQTE
-1422 SLSNSSLKI
+1422 
-1431 PMDTCH
+1431 TCH
-1437 ACSVEESS
+1437 VCSVQ
-1445 KSPSSEGEKEAN
+1445 EAPKGPN
-1457 EKHLSPEPLPSSS
+1457 ADMEREAEKHLSPEPLSSPS
-1470 QAEGTEGT
+1470 QAGEMQGT
-1478 FRDANTGSSCQEFLR
+1478 FQDGSSCQDFLR
-1493 VSSGKEVMKEMS
+1493 LSPGKEVKKEIS
-1505 RVKREQEEKMSEM
+1505 RVNREQEEKLSEM
-1518 GRRQLTLFAEH
+1518 GRQQLTLFSEH

-1557 DQRAPCYRENGEK
+1557 DQREPCSQENGEK

-1586 LELPLQMNHSK
+1586 LELPLQKNHSK

-1602 PEVTEDEDEDEDVK
+1602 PEVTEDEDEDEDEK
-1616 CVTEEKVDSQDSLET
+1616 GVTEEKTDPQDSLET
-1631 LTFHSGATEKPLN
+1631 QTYHSGRTEKPPN
-1644 IKEPFRKAD
+1644 SKEPFLKED
-1653 GSNTSTD
+1653 GSNTSMKV
-1660 LSAQTLWKEHGVK
+1660 SAQTPQGAHSAK
-1673 ESRGDADHVNPAFVQ
+1673 ESRAEADHANPAFGQ
-1688 LAWSQKKTNW
+1688 LSCSQKKAHWNW
-1698 NQENDLM
+1698 GYQENDPK
-1705 SGPGA
+1705 SGSGT
-1710 SPAWSKRK
+1710 SPSWNKKK

-1731 MGRKRQ
+1731 ISRKRQ
-1737 NNLMEHCSRLL
+1737 SDLTEHCSRLL
-1748 GNCSQMGGGLY
+1748 GSCSQMGSGLY

-1768 NIVSSAG
+1768 NVVSSAG
-1775 GKEEFDM
+1775 GKEGLDL
-1782 YSRARQGTLQK
+1782 YSRARQGTLRK
-1793 KHVKAMVSGF
+1793 KAPRAVGSGGT
-1803 AEPTVRARHCSS
+1803 EPAVITMHCPSPRS
-1815 QRNLEIDIEYDSEDD
+1815 LEIDIEYDSEDE
-1830 QDSTCASPPESR
+1830 QDSTCASSLESR
-1842 LWPERSQSRQGDWSD
+1842 LWPERSQSCQGDWSD

-1863 VAHIDGRRD
+1863 VAHLGGRRN
-1872 LTRLEMMEEQSMEW
+1872 LTRLEMMEEQGMEW
-1886 AGSPSWHL
+1886 AGSPSRHL
-1894 QSFCREKEALRCES
+1894 RFFCREKEAPRCES
-1908 SSEEQGWELDCKSP
+1908 SSEEQGWEMDCKSP
-1922 GWRRRLEHPL
+1922 GWRRRLEHSS
-1932 KGIHSTS
+1932 KGIRSTS
-1939 LHKRTSG
+1939 LHKRAPSH
-1946 SKDPRGQELPGTAR
+1946 KDSRGPEPPGTGAW
-1960 QPPSRRGNR
+1960 QAPSRRR
-1969 SIRRSQM
+1969 SRSERRSQM
-1976 QKPFLSSP
+1976 QKPLLSSP
-1984 DPPRSTTSE
+1984 GLLRSTAPES
-1993 TSVKDDGIRIFV
+1993 SGKDDGIRIFV

-2032 ILKVSGDKDADGFY
+2032 ILKVCGDKDADGFY

-2060 MVSEVQVENNE
+2060 MVSEVPVESSE
-2071 IKKQLLKQG
+2071 LKQQLLKQG
-2080 FLPGNTPL
+2080 FLPADT
-2088 ESIGNGTFSPPPRR
+2088 ESPA
-2102 QTVPP
+2102 
-2107 PKPRRSKKG
+2107 G
-2116 LDKQEE
+2116 LDKQEC
-2122 YKSHP
+2122 KSQP
-2127 GQKHKDFEAEL
+2127 GQKHKDIEAEL
-2138 LTPRSMVAVFDY
+2138 LTPRRMVAAFDY
-2150 NPKESSPNAD
+2150 NPKESSPNTD

-2197 SNFLEAVTS
+2197 SNFLEAVPL
-2206 DGGMVEEPHSKDK
+2206 DGGTAKEFHSKEK
-2219 ETFPLSAESQLNLHG
+2219 EASPLSAESQLNADG

-2240 SSPTPPPPPPSCLVM
+2240 SSPSPPLPAPSCLVP
-2255 GEQCPEQASLAVL
+2255 GEQRPEQASLALLV
-2268 KCSDVPGQSKKKRG
+2268 CSDAPGQRKKKRG
-2282 FFFKGKKL
+2282 FFFKGKNL
-2290 FKKLGTSKKN
+2290 FKRLGSNKKN

>member
-1 MSKLS
+1 
-6 CVLGGSQPFSS
+6 
-17 TSTNLL
+17 
-23 GTRSGSYKTC
+23 
-33 LAAGKTSGQVFPRAR
+33 
-48 AGVQLW
+48 
-54 SLSPV
+54 
-59 PQAGKALPCLSHAV
+59 
-73 LQSGADYGFLV
+73 V

-146 LQEANLKVVTAPVPL
+146 LQEANLKVVTAPVSL

-167 LCKKAFAC
+167 LCKKAFAR

-199 QECRELQAKLTAGK
+199 QECRELQAKLFAGK
-213 ELSRGMSNVSSSSIF
+213 
-228 VKTGFHNQILYI
+228 
-240 CMDMQ
+240 

-250 LNVIEF
+250 LDVIEF

-262 SQREVLRLQRQIA
+262 SQQEVLRLQRQIA

-282 LRSSKT
+282 LRSSQT
-288 SSGDTLPGAAAHMGA
+288 RSGDALPSVAGRPGP
-303 PVPTLNTCVKGSPL
+303 PVPTPNT
-317 PKEAGLGDPALGGEA
+317 
-332 HRKETEYVSD
+332 RT
-342 VVCTRCGSHP
+342 
-352 PQTGAVLV
+352 
-360 SKMSSSSAR
+360 
-369 SHRARGTLLAAHCS
+369 
-383 TGMLSHGRGSVP
+383 
-395 IIFPGTGLLCCTFQ
+395 
-409 PMKPGNPHLLK
+409 
-420 TRIFGVYVSSDTGSQ
+420 
-435 GAGPVSRRAALR
+435 
-447 SGARP
+447 
-452 GVFPA
+452 
-457 PAARP
+457 P
-462 GPARPPLGGRSGTAR
+462 GPPP
-477 QIRAASGRRLPA
+477 
-489 GGPRSRQVEPGVQLL
+489 PREAP
-504 GPASEGH
+504 
-511 ENFPPKNA
+511 
-519 VTDQE
+519 
-524 SSQQIQ
+524 
-530 QLEFELKKK
+530 EFELKKK

-557 KELEIQL
+557 KELVSVL
-564 QEVQSENARL
+564 VACCCKHNGRRGSRL
-574 AEENLQLNEKAG
+574 MHVE
-586 WAGQVKSENAD
+586 SENAD

-644 VEHKEA
+644 VEHREA

-667 QAEAKREHEGAV
+667 QAEARREHEGAV

-685 IKDLEDQCR
+685 VKDLEDQCR

-702 LSEELKQFRL
+702 LSQELKQFRL

-733 CSSTPQPCWEKESTV
+733 CSSTPQPHWEKETDE
-748 PGLLTHQST
+748 L
-757 KKVQNGETES
+757 
-767 ELSQRV
+767 ELSQRA
-773 PDATVGSPAAATSSQ
+773 PDATGGSAVAATSSQ
-788 KQAKKVESQSNSS
+788 KQAKRVESQSNSS

-820 ASEVEELDV
+820 ASEMEELDV
-829 DSISLMPEPGSQGP
+829 DSVSLMPEPGSQGP
-843 AKIQVF
+843 AKLQVF

-877 YIYGDMDED
+877 YVYGDMDED

-906 ERVSDDDLM
+906 ERVSDDDLV

-1051 QGRSDKL
+1051 QGSSDKL
-1058 RCTFFVGQDFCVAP
+1058 RCTFFVGQDFGVAP
-1072 SMPKVRSVTATSA
+1072 TMLKVRSVTATSA
-1085 EVMWLPCNS
+1085 EVTWLPCNS
-1094 NYNHAVYLNGEECDI
+1094 NYNHAVYLNGEECDV

-1124 STQYVAKLE
+1124 STQYAAKLE

-1139 PWEEVPEG
+1139 PWEEVAEG
-1147 QEQNSAVIY
+1147 QEQNSAEIH

-1170 VQVEAGPSPG
+1170 VQVEAGPSAG

-1253 DSVPAQISSVLLRA
+1253 DSVPAQISSVLLQA
-1267 SHLSSPLDSAV
+1267 SHRSSPSDSAV

-1284 RLPHGEPRGSLP
+1284 RLPRGEPRGSLP
-1296 ARSPPTH
+1296 ARSPPRH
-1303 QSAALLLRQKVPT
+1303 QT
-1316 ASSDAKLTDLSSSHD
+1316 A
-1331 SSAQSLPEKASSPP
+1331 
-1345 HLSSP
+1345 
-1350 GASLVQEGT
+1350 
-1359 SPQGSDAAQDM
+1359 
-1370 KCLTV
+1370 
-1375 PPQQA
+1375 
-1380 DSTVLPGED
+1380 
-1389 AEPVPPKEAELQG
+1389 
-1402 LGEGTEVQMEQ
+1402 
-1413 HVTKAPEVE
+1413 
-1422 SLSNSSLKI
+1422 
-1431 PMDTCH
+1431 
-1437 ACSVEESS
+1437 
-1445 KSPSSEGEKEAN
+1445 
-1457 EKHLSPEPLPSSS
+1457 
-1470 QAEGTEGT
+1470 
-1478 FRDANTGSSCQEFLR
+1478 
-1493 VSSGKEVMKEMS
+1493 
-1505 RVKREQEEKMSEM
+1505 QEEKMSEV

-1557 DQRAPCYRENGEK
+1557 EQREPCYRENGEK

-1586 LELPLQMNHSK
+1586 LELPLQKNHSK

-1602 PEVTEDEDEDEDVK
+1602 PEVTEDEDEDEDEK
-1616 CVTEEKVDSQDSLET
+1616 CVMEEKADPQDSLEM
-1631 LTFHSGATEKPLN
+1631 LTCHSGRTEKPLN
-1644 IKEPFRKAD
+1644 
-1653 GSNTSTD
+1653 
-1660 LSAQTLWKEHGVK
+1660 
-1673 ESRGDADHVNPAFVQ
+1673 ESRGDADH
-1688 LAWSQKKTNW
+1688 
-1698 NQENDLM
+1698 
-1705 SGPGA
+1705 SGTGA
-1710 SPAWSKRK
+1710 SPAWSKKK

-1737 NNLMEHCSRLL
+1737 SDLTEHCSRLL
-1748 GNCSQMGGGLY
+1748 GNCSPMGGGLY

-1768 NIVSSAG
+1768 DVVSSAA
-1775 GKEEFDM
+1775 GKEGFDM
-1782 YSRARQGTLQK
+1782 YSRARQGTLPK
-1793 KHVKAMVSGF
+1793 SHRKAAVSGL
-1803 AEPTVRARHCSS
+1803 AEPAVMSTHCSS
-1815 QRNLEIDIEYDSEDD
+1815 SRSLEIDIEYDSEDD

-1842 LWPERSQSRQGDWSD
+1842 LWPERSQSCQGHWSD

-1863 VAHIDGRRD
+1863 VAHVD
-1872 LTRLEMMEEQSMEW
+1872 S
-1886 AGSPSWHL
+1886 
-1894 QSFCREKEALRCES
+1894 
-1908 SSEEQGWELDCKSP
+1908 
-1922 GWRRRLEHPL
+1922 
-1932 KGIHSTS
+1932 
-1939 LHKRTSG
+1939 
-1946 SKDPRGQELPGTAR
+1946 
-1960 QPPSRRGNR
+1960 
-1969 SIRRSQM
+1969 
-1976 QKPFLSSP
+1976 
-1984 DPPRSTTSE
+1984 PPRSTASE
-1993 TSVKDDGIRIFV
+1993 ASVKDDGIRIFV

-2032 ILKVSGDKDADGFY
+2032 ILKVCGDKDADGFY

-2071 IKKQLLKQG
+2071 IKKQLLKQE
-2080 FLPGNTPL
+2080 FLPADTRM
-2088 ESIGNGTFSPPPRR
+2088 ESVGNGTFSPPPRR

-2107 PKPRRSKKG
+2107 PKPRRSKKE
-2116 LDKQEE
+2116 LPAQDILL
-2122 YKSHP
+2122 YFFP
-2127 GQKHKDFEAEL
+2127 AGQKHQDFEAEL
-2138 LTPRSMVAVFDY
+2138 LTPRRMVAVFDY

-2206 DGGMVEEPHSKDK
+2206 DGGMVEDINSKDK
-2219 ETFPLSAESQLNLHG
+2219 EAFPLSAESQVRFCG
-2234 SVDQSD
+2234 S
-2240 SSPTPPPPPPSCLVM
+2240 
-2255 GEQCPEQASLAVL
+2255 A
-2268 KCSDVPGQSKKKRG
+2268 
-2282 FFFKGKKL
+2282 
-2290 FKKLGTSKKN
+2290 

>member
-1 MSKLS
+1 M
-6 CVLGGSQPFSS
+6 GF
-17 TSTNLL
+17 
-23 GTRSGSYKTC
+23 
-33 LAAGKTSGQVFPRAR
+33 SGQSFPS
-48 AGVQLW
+48 VIQ
-54 SLSPV
+54 
-59 PQAGKALPCLSHAV
+59 
-73 LQSGADYGFLV
+73 
-84 SQNTK
+84 
-89 LLSALE
+89 
-95 DLRHRCSS
+95 
-103 LAEENS
+103 
-109 LLRRSCFPQ
+109 RRSCFPE

-199 QECRELQAKLTAGK
+199 QECRELQAKLIAGK
-213 ELSRGMSNVSSSSIF
+213 
-228 VKTGFHNQILYI
+228 
-240 CMDMQ
+240 

-250 LNVIEF
+250 LNVVEF

-262 SQREVLRLQRQIA
+262 SQKEVLRLQRQIA

-288 SSGDTLPGAAAHMGA
+288 SPGSSLPSATACLGA
-303 PVPTLNTCVKGSPL
+303 TLNTCIKDSPL
-317 PKEAGLGDPALGGEA
+317 PKEARSGDPVLRVEA
-332 HRKETEYVSD
+332 HRK
-342 VVCTRCGSHP
+342 
-352 PQTGAVLV
+352 
-360 SKMSSSSAR
+360 
-369 SHRARGTLLAAHCS
+369 
-383 TGMLSHGRGSVP
+383 
-395 IIFPGTGLLCCTFQ
+395 
-409 PMKPGNPHLLK
+409 
-420 TRIFGVYVSSDTGSQ
+420 
-435 GAGPVSRRAALR
+435 
-447 SGARP
+447 
-452 GVFPA
+452 
-457 PAARP
+457 
-462 GPARPPLGGRSGTAR
+462 
-477 QIRAASGRRLPA
+477 
-489 GGPRSRQVEPGVQLL
+489 VEPGVLPL
-504 GPASEGH
+504 GAASEGH
-511 ENFPPKNA
+511 ENFPPRNA
-519 VTDQE
+519 ITDPE

-564 QEVQSENARL
+564 QEIQSENARL

-586 WAGQVKSENAD
+586 WAGQVESENAD

-630 KHMRNVAERRQQLE
+630 KHMRDVAERRQQLE
-644 VEHKEA
+644 AEHKEA

-679 QLLEAR
+679 QLLESTLDCMQAR
-685 IKDLEDQCR
+685 VKDLEDQCR
-694 SQTEQFSL
+694 NQTEQFSL
-702 LSEELKQFRL
+702 LSQELKQFRL

-733 CSSTPQPCWEKESTV
+733 CSSSPQPHWEKDSTA
-748 PGLLTHQST
+748 PALLTHQST
-757 KKVQNGETES
+757 KKVHNEEADELES
-767 ELSQRV
+767 SQRV
-773 PDATVGSPAAATSSQ
+773 PDAAVGSPVSATGSQ
-788 KQAKKVESQSNSS
+788 KQAKKVESQSSSS

-820 ASEVEELDV
+820 ASEMEELDV
-829 DSISLMPEPGSQGP
+829 DSISLMPETGSQGP
-843 AKIQVF
+843 AKLQVF

-886 GFFEGELMDGRRG
+886 GFFE
-899 LVPSNFV
+899 
-906 ERVSDDDLM
+906 
-915 TFLPSE
+915 
-921 LNDLTHSS
+921 
-929 YQEKSFVS
+929 
-937 ASTSSGDKSD
+937 
-947 FSIEESSISPLASR
+947 
-961 AEGDQ
+961 
-966 EEPVSHTA
+966 
-974 VPYPRKLTL
+974 
-983 IKQLARSIVVGW
+983 
-995 EPPLLPAGCPDIQSY
+995 
-1010 NIYVDEELRQNVKSG
+1010 
-1025 FQTKAV
+1025 
-1031 IEKLD
+1031 
-1036 LKTKAYRVSVQTVTE
+1036 
-1051 QGRSDKL
+1051 
-1058 RCTFFVGQDFCVAP
+1058 
-1072 SMPKVRSVTATSA
+1072 
-1085 EVMWLPCNS
+1085 
-1094 NYNHAVYLNGEECDI
+1094 
-1109 TKPGVYWYTF
+1109 
-1119 RNLQP
+1119 
-1124 STQYVAKLE
+1124 
-1133 ARPLKT
+1133 
-1139 PWEEVPEG
+1139 
-1147 QEQNSAVIY
+1147 
-1156 FTTPLAGTPDAPLD
+1156 GTPDAPLD

-1218 SPTAGSVLV
+1218 SPTAGSILV

-1253 DSVPAQISSVLLRA
+1253 DSVPAQISSVLLRTSRHS
-1267 SHLSSPLDSAV
+1267 SHSDSAV

-1284 RLPHGEPRGSLP
+1284 RLPCGDPRGSLS

-1303 QSAALLLRQKVPT
+1303 QTVALLLRQKVST
-1316 ASSDAKLTDLSSSHD
+1316 DISDAKLTDLSSSHD
-1331 SSAQSLPEKASSPP
+1331 GSARSLPEKASSPL
-1345 HLSSP
+1345 HLYSP
-1350 GASLVQEGT
+1350 SASLVHTIGTFPEG
-1359 SPQGSDAAQDM
+1359 SGDAQDK

-1380 DSTVLPGED
+1380 GSTVLPGEGK
-1389 AEPVPPKEAELQG
+1389 EPGPLKEAELKG
-1402 LGEGTEVQMEQ
+1402 SDEWTEVKMEQ
-1413 HVTKAPEVE
+1413 SVTKAPELE
-1422 SLSNSSLKI
+1422 TPSSGSLKI
-1431 PMDTCH
+1431 RMETCH
-1437 ACSVEESS
+1437 TCSVEEPL
-1445 KSPSSEGEKEAN
+1445 KSPSTERERETK
-1457 EKHLSPEPLPSSS
+1457 EKHLSPEPVPTPG
-1470 QAEGTEGT
+1470 QADRTEGT
-1478 FRDANTGSSCQEFLR
+1478 SRDATTGGSSCQEFLKL
-1493 VSSGKEVMKEMS
+1493 SPGKEVMKEMS
-1505 RVKREQEEKMSEM
+1505 RVKREQEEKLSEI

-1542 EEDELSSEALEEKKW
+1542 EEDELSSETLEEKKW
-1557 DQRAPCYRENGEK
+1557 DSREPCYRENGEK

-1586 LELPLQMNHSK
+1586 LELPLQKNHSK

-1602 PEVTEDEDEDEDVK
+1602 PEVTEDEDEDEDEK
-1616 CVTEEKVDSQDSLET
+1616 GIMEEKANAQDSLET
-1631 LTFHSGATEKPLN
+1631 PNYHAGRTEKPLS
-1644 IKEPFRKAD
+1644 IQEPFLKAD
-1653 GSNTSTD
+1653 GSDSSPD
-1660 LSAQTLWKEHGVK
+1660 LSTETPRDERTVK
-1673 ESRGDADHVNPAFVQ
+1673 ESRGDADHASPGFEP
-1688 LAWSQKKTNW
+1688 LGWSQKRANW
-1698 NQENDLM
+1698 NWGYQENDPKP
-1705 SGPGA
+1705 GTGA
-1710 SPAWSKRK
+1710 SPTQSKKK

-1737 NNLMEHCSRLL
+1737 NDLSEHCSRLL
-1748 GNCSQMGGGLY
+1748 GNCSQMGSGLY

-1775 GKEEFDM
+1775 GKEGFDV
-1782 YSRARQGTLQK
+1782 YNRARQGASRRN
-1793 KHVKAMVSGF
+1793 HRKAVVSGF
-1803 AEPTVRARHCSS
+1803 GEPALAAARCSS
-1815 QRNLEIDIEYDSEDD
+1815 PRSLEIDVEYDSEDD

-1842 LWPERSQSRQGDWSD
+1842 LWPERSQSCVRDWSD

-1863 VAHIDGRRD
+1863 VVHTGGRRD
-1872 LTRLEMMEEQSMEW
+1872 LTGLEMLEEQDMEW
-1886 AGSPSWHL
+1886 AGYPNQHL
-1894 QSFCREKEALRCES
+1894 RFFCQEKEALRCES
-1908 SSEEQGWELDCKSP
+1908 SSEEQGWDLDCKSP
-1922 GWRRRLEHPL
+1922 VWRRRLEHPW
-1932 KGIHSTS
+1932 KGIRSTS
-1939 LHKRTSG
+1939 LHKRASG
-1946 SKDPRGQELPGTAR
+1946 NKDPRGQELSGSAAW
-1960 QPPSRRGNR
+1960 QAPSRRGNR
-1969 SIRRSQM
+1969 SVRRSQM
-1976 QKPFLSSP
+1976 QKPLLSSSG
-1984 DPPRSTTSE
+1984 PPRSAASE
-1993 TSVKDDGIRIFV
+1993 TAVKDDGIRIFV

-2032 ILKVSGDKDADGFY
+2032 ILKVCGDKDADGFY

-2071 IKKQLLKQG
+2071 IKRQLLKQG
-2080 FLPGNTPL
+2080 FLPADTPV

-2107 PKPRRSKKG
+2107 PKPRRSKKAE
-2116 LDKQEE
+2116 LDKQEK

-2127 GQKHKDFEAEL
+2127 GQKHQDFEAEL
-2138 LTPRSMVAVFDY
+2138 LTPRSMMAVFDY

-2160 VEAELTFSAGDV
+2160 AEAELTFSAGDI

-2206 DGGMVEEPHSKDK
+2206 DGGMVEELHSKDK
-2219 ETFPLSAESQLNLHG
+2219 DAFPLSSESQLNPDG

-2240 SSPTPPPPPPSCLVM
+2240 FSPTPPTEPPSCLAT
-2255 GEQCPEQASLAVL
+2255 GEQCPEQASLAIL
-2268 KCSDVPGQSKKKRG
+2268 KCSDFPGQSKKKRG

-2290 FKKLGTSKKN
+2290 FKKLGSSKKN

>member
-1 MSKLS
+1 MQDPER
-6 CVLGGSQPFSS
+6 GGPGADPPQPAAGQSGAPAAGDVVPAAS
-17 TSTNLL
+17 ACPDL
-23 GTRSGSYKTC
+23 GTREGLGGDSD
-33 LAAGKTSGQVFPRAR
+33 RAPGPER
-48 AGVQLW
+48 AGA
-54 SLSPV
+54 
-59 PQAGKALPCLSHAV
+59 PQPQEETPGTLRGPPPDPQRVRSAPELVRPLRAMDGFGRDRTDRPP
-73 LQSGADYGFLV
+73 QSGADYGFLV

-103 LAEENS
+103 LTEENS

-167 LCKKAFAC
+167 LCKKAFAR

-199 QECRELQAKLTAGK
+199 QECRELQAKLFAGK
-213 ELSRGMSNVSSSSIF
+213 
-228 VKTGFHNQILYI
+228 
-240 CMDMQ
+240 

-282 LRSSKT
+282 QRSSKI
-288 SSGDTLPGAAAHMGA
+288 SSGGALPSAATRLGP
-303 PVPTLNTCVKGSPL
+303 PVPTLNTCIKGSPP
-317 PKEAGLGDPALGGEA
+317 PKEARLGDTALGREA
-332 HRKETEYVSD
+332 HRE
-342 VVCTRCGSHP
+342 
-352 PQTGAVLV
+352 
-360 SKMSSSSAR
+360 
-369 SHRARGTLLAAHCS
+369 
-383 TGMLSHGRGSVP
+383 
-395 IIFPGTGLLCCTFQ
+395 
-409 PMKPGNPHLLK
+409 
-420 TRIFGVYVSSDTGSQ
+420 
-435 GAGPVSRRAALR
+435 
-447 SGARP
+447 
-452 GVFPA
+452 
-457 PAARP
+457 
-462 GPARPPLGGRSGTAR
+462 
-477 QIRAASGRRLPA
+477 
-489 GGPRSRQVEPGVQLL
+489 VEPGVQPL
-504 GPASEGH
+504 GPVSEGH
-511 ENFPPKNA
+511 ENFPPKNGI
-519 VTDQE
+519 TDQE

-586 WAGQVKSENAD
+586 WAGQVESENAD

-685 IKDLEDQCR
+685 VKDLEDQCR

-702 LSEELKQFRL
+702 LSQELKQFRL

-733 CSSTPQPCWEKESTV
+733 CSSTPQPHWEKESTV
-748 PGLLTHQST
+748 SGLLTHQSA
-757 KKVQNGETES
+757 KKVHNEETDELES
-767 ELSQRV
+767 SQRV
-773 PDATVGSPAAATSSQ
+773 PDATVGSPVSASSSQ

-820 ASEVEELDV
+820 ASEMEELDV

-843 AKIQVF
+843 AKLQVF

-886 GFFEGELMDGRRG
+886 GFFE
-899 LVPSNFV
+899 
-906 ERVSDDDLM
+906 
-915 TFLPSE
+915 
-921 LNDLTHSS
+921 
-929 YQEKSFVS
+929 
-937 ASTSSGDKSD
+937 
-947 FSIEESSISPLASR
+947 
-961 AEGDQ
+961 
-966 EEPVSHTA
+966 
-974 VPYPRKLTL
+974 
-983 IKQLARSIVVGW
+983 
-995 EPPLLPAGCPDIQSY
+995 
-1010 NIYVDEELRQNVKSG
+1010 
-1025 FQTKAV
+1025 
-1031 IEKLD
+1031 
-1036 LKTKAYRVSVQTVTE
+1036 
-1051 QGRSDKL
+1051 
-1058 RCTFFVGQDFCVAP
+1058 
-1072 SMPKVRSVTATSA
+1072 
-1085 EVMWLPCNS
+1085 
-1094 NYNHAVYLNGEECDI
+1094 
-1109 TKPGVYWYTF
+1109 
-1119 RNLQP
+1119 
-1124 STQYVAKLE
+1124 
-1133 ARPLKT
+1133 
-1139 PWEEVPEG
+1139 
-1147 QEQNSAVIY
+1147 
-1156 FTTPLAGTPDAPLD
+1156 GTPDAPLD

-1210 GQKAIEVT
+1210 GQKVIEVT

-1267 SHLSSPLDSAV
+1267 SHPSSPSDSAV

-1284 RLPHGEPRGSLP
+1284 RLPRGEPRGALP

-1303 QSAALLLRQKVPT
+1303 QMAALLLRQKVPT
-1316 ASSDAKLTDLSSSHD
+1316 DSSDAKLSDLSSSHD
-1331 SSAQSLPEKASSPP
+1331 GSARSLPEKASSPP

-1350 GASLVQEGT
+1350 SASLVQVLGT
-1359 SPQGSDAAQDM
+1359 SPQGSDAARVK

-1380 DSTVLPGED
+1380 GST
-1389 AEPVPPKEAELQG
+1389 AVP
-1402 LGEGTEVQMEQ
+1402 GEGTEPVPSREAESQGVGKGTEVQFVSQMEQ
-1413 HVTKAPEVE
+1413 SVTEVPELE
-1422 SLSNSSLKI
+1422 SPSNSSRKTRVE
-1431 PMDTCH
+1431 TCH
-1437 ACSVEESS
+1437 ACSVEEAPFGLSV
-1445 KSPSSEGEKEAN
+1445 EREKEAE
-1457 EKHLSPEPLPSSS
+1457 EKHLSLEPQPSPS

-1478 FRDANTGSSCQEFLR
+1478 VQDTSTGGSSCQEFLR
-1493 VSSGKEVMKEMS
+1493 LSPGKEAMKEMS

-1557 DQRAPCYRENGEK
+1557 DQRESCYRENGEK

-1586 LELPLQMNHSK
+1586 LELPLQKNHSK

-1602 PEVTEDEDEDEDVK
+1602 PEVTEDEDEDEEEK
-1616 CVTEEKVDSQDSLET
+1616 CVMEEKANPQDSFEM
-1631 LTFHSGATEKPLN
+1631 LTYHSGRTEKPLN
-1644 IKEPFRKAD
+1644 VKEPFLKAD

-1660 LSAQTLWKEHGVK
+1660 LSAQSLREEHGAK
-1673 ESRGDADHVNPAFVQ
+1673 ESGGDADRANPAFVQ
-1688 LAWSQKKTNW
+1688 LAWSQKKANW
-1698 NQENDLM
+1698 GYQENEPK
-1705 SGPGA
+1705 SGTGA
-1710 SPAWSKRK
+1710 SPAWSKKK
-1718 GNNYREKIRSRPE
+1718 GNNYREKIRSRAE
-1731 MGRKRQ
+1731 MSRKRQ
-1737 NNLMEHCSRLL
+1737 NDLTEHCSRLL

-1768 NIVSSAG
+1768 NVVSSAG
-1775 GKEEFDM
+1775 GKEGFDM
-1782 YSRARQGTLQK
+1782 FSRARQGALRKNHT
-1793 KHVKAMVSGF
+1793 KAALSGF
-1803 AEPTVRARHCSS
+1803 AEPAVMATHCSS
-1815 QRNLEIDIEYDSEDD
+1815 PRSLEIDIEYDSEDD

-1842 LWPERSQSRQGDWSD
+1842 LWPERSQSCQGGWSD

-1863 VAHIDGRRD
+1863 VAHTDGRRD
-1872 LTRLEMMEEQSMEW
+1872 LTRLEMMEEQGMEW
-1886 AGSPSWHL
+1886 AGSPSQRL
-1894 QSFCREKEALRCES
+1894 RFFCQEKEALGCES
-1908 SSEEQGWELDCKSP
+1908 SSEEQGWDLDCKSP
-1922 GWRRRLEHPL
+1922 GWRRRLEHPS
-1932 KGIHSTS
+1932 KGIRSTS
-1939 LHKRTSG
+1939 LHKRASG
-1946 SKDPRGQELPGTAR
+1946 NKDPRGQELPGAAAW
-1960 QPPSRRGNR
+1960 QAPSRRGNKSVR
-1969 SIRRSQM
+1969 SRQM
-1976 QKPFLSSP
+1976 QKPLLSSP
-1984 DPPRSTTSE
+1984 GPPRSTASE

-2032 ILKVSGDKDADGFY
+2032 ILKVFGDKDADGFY
-2046 RGECAGREG
+2046 RGECVGREG

-2080 FLPGNTPL
+2080 FLPADTPM
-2088 ESIGNGTFSPPPRR
+2088 ESIGNGTYSPPPRR

-2107 PKPRRSKKG
+2107 PKPRRSKKAG
-2116 LDKQEE
+2116 LDKQEK
-2122 YKSHP
+2122 YKSYP
-2127 GQKHKDFEAEL
+2127 GQKHQDFEAEL

-2160 VEAELTFSAGDV
+2160 VEAELTFSAGDI

-2206 DGGMVEEPHSKDK
+2206 DGSMVEELHSKDK
-2219 ETFPLSAESQLNLHG
+2219 EGFPLSAESQLNPDG

-2240 SSPTPPPPPPSCLVM
+2240 SSPTPPPLPPSCLVT

-2290 FKKLGTSKKN
+2290 FKKLGSNKKN

>member
-1 MSKLS
+1 MQEPGPEREVPSAAPA
-6 CVLGGSQPFSS
+6 QPV
-17 TSTNLL
+17 T
-23 GTRSGSYKTC
+23 GQSGSP
-33 LAAGKTSGQVFPRAR
+33 AAGDATPAASACPQLDTPKGVGGGGDRASCPLTPEPE
-48 AGVQLW
+48 GTE
-54 SLSPV
+54 V
-59 PQAGKALPCLSHAV
+59 PQPQEESPGPPRCPPTEQQRGRSAPELVRPLRTMEGLGRDRQDRPP
-73 LQSGADYGFLV
+73 QSGADYGFLV

-95 DLRHRCSS
+95 RLQHRCSS

-146 LQEANLKVVTAPVPL
+146 LQEANLKVVTAPMPL

-167 LCKKAFAC
+167 LCKKAFAR

-199 QECRELQAKLTAGK
+199 QECRQLQAKLIAGK
-213 ELSRGMSNVSSSSIF
+213 
-228 VKTGFHNQILYI
+228 
-240 CMDMQ
+240 

-250 LNVIEF
+250 RNVIEF

-275 LKNFKEC
+275 LKNFKEY
-282 LRSSKT
+282 LRSSKIT
-288 SSGDTLPGAAAHMGA
+288 SGGALPSTPARLGP
-303 PVPTLNTCVKGSPL
+303 PVPRLSTCIRGSPL
-317 PKEAGLGDPALGGEA
+317 PKHARLGGEA
-332 HRKETEYVSD
+332 HKE
-342 VVCTRCGSHP
+342 
-352 PQTGAVLV
+352 
-360 SKMSSSSAR
+360 
-369 SHRARGTLLAAHCS
+369 
-383 TGMLSHGRGSVP
+383 
-395 IIFPGTGLLCCTFQ
+395 
-409 PMKPGNPHLLK
+409 
-420 TRIFGVYVSSDTGSQ
+420 
-435 GAGPVSRRAALR
+435 
-447 SGARP
+447 
-452 GVFPA
+452 
-457 PAARP
+457 
-462 GPARPPLGGRSGTAR
+462 
-477 QIRAASGRRLPA
+477 
-489 GGPRSRQVEPGVQLL
+489 VEPSVQPL

-574 AEENLQLNEKAG
+574 AEENLQLNQKAG
-586 WAGQVKSENAD
+586 WAGQVESENAD

-644 VEHKEA
+644 IEHKEA

-685 IKDLEDQCR
+685 VKDLEDQCR

-702 LSEELKQFRL
+702 LSQELKQFRL

-722 TLVTSELPLAL
+722 TLVTSELPHAL
-733 CSSTPQPCWEKESTV
+733 CSSSPQPHWEKESTA
-748 PGLLTHQST
+748 PGFLAHQST
-757 KKVQNGETES
+757 KKGHNEEVDELES
-767 ELSQRV
+767 LQLV
-773 PDATVGSPAAATSSQ
+773 PDAAVGSPVAAPSCQ
-788 KQAKKVESQSNSS
+788 KQAKKMESQSNSS

-820 ASEVEELDV
+820 ASEMEELDA

-843 AKIQVF
+843 AKLQVF

-915 TFLPSE
+915 TFPPSE
-921 LNDLTHSS
+921 LNELTHSS
-929 YQEKSFVS
+929 YQEKSVVS
-937 ASTSSGDKSD
+937 ASPSSGDKSD

-995 EPPLLPAGCPDIQSY
+995 EPPLLPAGCPEVQSY
-1010 NIYVDEELRQNVKSG
+1010 NIYVDQELRLNVKSG
-1025 FQTKAV
+1025 LQPKAV

-1036 LKTKAYRVSVQTVTE
+1036 LKGRSYRVSVQAVTE
-1051 QGRSDKL
+1051 RGGSDRL
-1058 RCTFFVGQDFCVAP
+1058 RCTCFVGQDLSLAP
-1072 SMPKVRSVTATSA
+1072 TMLKVRSVTATSA
-1085 EVMWLPCNS
+1085 EVTWLPCSS
-1094 NYNHAVYLNGEECDI
+1094 NYSHAVFLNGEEWDL
-1109 TKPGVYWYTF
+1109 TKPGVYWYSF

-1124 STQYVAKLE
+1124 STHYVAKLE
-1133 ARPLKT
+1133 ARPSQT

-1147 QEQNSAVIY
+1147 QEQNSAVIH
-1156 FTTPLAGTPDAPLD
+1156 FTTPQAGTPDAPLD

-1210 GQKAIEVT
+1210 GRKAIEVT

-1253 DSVPAQISSVLLRA
+1253 DSVPARISSVFLRA
-1267 SHLSSPLDSAV
+1267 SQCPAPSDSAL

-1284 RLPHGEPRGSLP
+1284 RVPRGDPRGCLP
-1296 ARSPPTH
+1296 ARSPASH
-1303 QSAALLLRQKVPT
+1303 LLRQQVPSE
-1316 ASSDAKLTDLSSSHD
+1316 SSDAKLTDPSSSCH
-1331 SSAQSLPEKASSPP
+1331 SSAPALPEKASLPP

-1350 GASLVQEGT
+1350 SASLVQAVGT
-1359 SPQGSDAAQDM
+1359 APQGLDTAQDQ
-1370 KCLTV
+1370 KCLTL

-1380 DSTVLPGED
+1380 GSSVPSRQGM
-1389 AEPVPPKEAELQG
+1389 EPSREAELQSLSKG
-1402 LGEGTEVQMEQ
+1402 LKVQVEQ
-1413 HVTKAPEVE
+1413 SVTKAAELE
-1422 SLSNSSLKI
+1422 SPSHSSLKLHVE
-1431 PMDTCH
+1431 TCH
-1437 ACSVEESS
+1437 ACSVEEAP
-1445 KSPSSEGEKEAN
+1445 KGPSAEGEKETK
-1457 EKHLSPEPLPSSS
+1457 EKHLSPEPLPSPS
-1470 QAEGTEGT
+1470 QAEGPEDT
-1478 FRDANTGSSCQEFLR
+1478 FQDSGMGGNSCQEFLKL
-1493 VSSGKEVMKEMS
+1493 SPGKEVIKEMS
-1505 RVKREQEEKMSEM
+1505 RVKREEEKMSEM

-1529 NRSSDL
+1529 SRSSDL
-1535 SDILEEE
+1535 SDILEEEE

-1557 DQRAPCYRENGEK
+1557 DQRDSGYQENGEK

-1586 LELPLQMNHSK
+1586 LELPLQKTHSK

-1602 PEVTEDEDEDEDVK
+1602 PEVTEDEDEEEDEK
-1616 CVTEEKVDSQDSLET
+1616 CVTEGKAGAQDSSET
-1631 LTFHSGATEKPLN
+1631 HPHPSGGTEKPLH
-1644 IKEPFRKAD
+1644 IKEPFQKAD
-1653 GSNTSTD
+1653 GSDSCAH
-1660 LSAQTLWKEHGVK
+1660 LALREERGAR
-1673 ESRGDADHVNPAFVQ
+1673 ESRGDAGPANPALTQ
-1688 LAWSQKKTNW
+1688 LAWSQKKANW
-1698 NQENDLM
+1698 SCQENDPK
-1705 SGPGA
+1705 SGSGLNPT
-1710 SPAWSKRK
+1710 WSKKK
-1718 GNNYREKIRSRPE
+1718 GSSYQEKSRGRSE

-1737 NNLMEHCSRLL
+1737 NDSTEHCSRLL
-1748 GNCSQMGGGLY
+1748 GNCSQMGSGLY

-1768 NIVSSAG
+1768 NVVSSAG
-1775 GKEEFDM
+1775 GKEGFDV
-1782 YSRARQGTLQK
+1782 YSRARQGSLRK
-1793 KHVKAMVSGF
+1793 NHPKAAGSGF
-1803 AEPTVRARHCSS
+1803 AEPAGMATGCCSPRS
-1815 QRNLEIDIEYDSEDD
+1815 LEIDIEYDSEDD

-1842 LWPERSQSRQGDWSD
+1842 RWPERSQSCQGDWSD
-1857 CSSQSE
+1857 CSDRSE
-1863 VAHIDGRRD
+1863 VAHTDGRRE
-1872 LTRLEMMEEQSMEW
+1872 LTRLEMLEEQSMEW
-1886 AGSPSWHL
+1886 AGSPRQRLRYLS
-1894 QSFCREKEALRCES
+1894 REKEAQRCES

-1922 GWRRRLEHPL
+1922 GWRRRLQHPS
-1932 KGIHSTS
+1932 KGIRSTS
-1939 LHKRTSG
+1939 LHKRASG
-1946 SKDPRGQELPGTAR
+1946 SKDPRGETKIQELPGTAAW
-1960 QPPSRRGNR
+1960 QGPSRRVSK
-1969 SIRRSQM
+1969 SIRRGQM
-1976 QKPFLSSP
+1976 QKPLLSSP
-1984 DPPRSTTSE
+1984 DPPRSTASE
-1993 TSVKDDGIRIFV
+1993 TCGKDDGVRIFV

-2032 ILKVSGDKDADGFY
+2032 ILKVFGDKDADGFY

-2060 MVSEVQVENNE
+2060 MVSEVQVESSE

-2080 FLPGNTPL
+2080 FLPADTPM

-2102 QTVPP
+2102 QTGPP
-2107 PKPRRSKKG
+2107 PKPRRSKKAG
-2116 LDKQEE
+2116 LDKQEK
-2122 YKSHP
+2122 YKSPP

-2138 LTPRSMVAVFDY
+2138 LAPRSMVAVFDY

-2160 VEAELTFSAGDV
+2160 VEAELTFSAGDI

-2197 SNFLEAVTS
+2197 SNFLEAVTA
-2206 DGGMVEEPHSKDK
+2206 DGGKEHHAKDK
-2219 ETFPLSAESQLNLHG
+2219 EAFPLSAESQLTPDG
-2234 SVDQSD
+2234 SVVQSD
-2240 SSPTPPPPPPSCLVM
+2240 SSPTPPTPPPSCLVM
-2255 GEQCPEQASLAVL
+2255 GEESPEQASLAVL
-2268 KCSDVPGQSKKKRG
+2268 RSSSGQSKRKRG
-2282 FFFKGKKL
+2282 FFSKGKKL
-2290 FKKLGTSKKN
+2290 FRKLGAAKKT